1 MAEKCSF
8 NEKFRVLALAC
19 YINAGGNPTKPYDT
33 VIATKAF
40 TDVFNNVDQAVK
52 EFGNMMPEAN
62 EDLASGS
69 SYSSVIDIDLDN
81 ANLASYYTGGIGF
94 MQMQSKFRKKMLA
107 ATVFSLDTQTG
118 EYEFIDGYGVDKN
131 NINIAQKKILEYKA
145 ELINNLRA
153 KINKAEFPEIN
164 TNDLY
169 NIESYTSIV
178 NETINAFADYM
189 NSVDK
194 NTLMQTDV
202 YDDFVILKNFDKL
215 IKGYASYISI
225 DESFEKA
232 SKEGLTKYSFTPKV
246 KHFTGFS
253 TDEGADVLKQVSN
266 LAETILAVACD
277 IDENGNLLNSIGVSG
292 FNGTMGTLKEALLY
306 SSKMLTKED
315 ACNYRSTYSKGAG
328 ALLDENNQYNILNFI
343 DTFIDT
349 YKSNSKSVGD
359 FESFRQVYLHNKL
372 RGIKKF
378 LLDKKTPAYI
388 KNMFIQMFI
397 KSEPTSYRV
406 YSYNN
411 DLNEFRGDNL
421 RSRMQVTQKFAFE
434 NVIKG
439 GITLL
444 NSDSR
449 AFSKALTDKYKFKF
463 SKSGR
468 YEELNISDGNK
479 ELTLSYKVDDYGA
492 HLLST
497 AKEDVK
503 LIKEGD
509 ETLIKDIMKDAYS
522 YIIPDTYKT
531 CIAGIK
537 DFNENEDFAP
547 FVAIAAQEALKNI
560 GVRDRGTNFEIINSR
575 EQVDLSR
582 FNAKLLEIG
591 QRLGVIFG
599 NSVKSTIKS
608 LSGSTLPLFNLTSM
622 EYNWRSCLDIALEID
637 EVTER
642 NGITQINPWTNSF
655 IGLNDNFLT
664 GPQIRSDIE
673 CNGQIKSPTKL
684 SLNEL
689 NKLSMIDD
697 FFVPLA
703 TNSGKDDD
711 ALYLQHATFSDK
723 ARHFVMGYRLNLA
736 FDEIFNE
743 KFIKTIW
750 TNPEYAPKTLGEM
763 LTNAMKSKVDR
774 EKLSEFVRKTRVYR
788 YSAVAYNILN
798 KYKTAFPEI
807 GIGDIDSAIS
817 MYDLGFLVRELNKV
831 DEYLLNFKLSIDDVK
846 KAFRNNGLDF
856 INETDA
862 YSPAMKGIGSVRIN
876 ETMLSLMT
884 AASTEERWK
893 KRNSK
898 NLGKFAKDIAS
909 IHLNSFDR
917 ESKQQVALLL
927 DEKKEKNW
935 FGDTFKHNGET
946 NGHTWGFYN
955 PDTREYK
962 FVDGDRIHPLA
973 EVYFYANMLLSG
985 ELNGVTLGEIWAHPN
1000 KNKTDVEIIG
1010 KDSSGKDIVEH
1021 GHYLEFSEASRLVNQ
1036 VKRSVINGSTI
1047 HPFAQGIKN
1056 ENGKY
1061 CGVTDLIRIAAIN
1074 DNKGD
1079 VFTPLGVDDDV
1090 DSQDGSGWYT
1100 ALQAILENNSLVDA
1114 AAGENKKT
1122 ILHDIDPL
1130 TGTPVLLKWAV
1141 YALSNMVRRNGI
1153 GSNTNVESLVRR
1165 SYSIPLSLDQI
1176 ISLQLD
1182 EIYKNYLKKNKPI
1195 FIKDQLT
1202 LQYKELER
1210 IEKVSDYEYRRIY
1223 TNAEPEVINI
1233 ATASQMIVDN
1243 QPLVTLYGIDQLFG
1257 GAFTYKKVGNYYEGT
1272 EASVDLLAATA
1283 IEYDLRDKQIA
1294 YLVNKSAMKVGHTN
1308 INNKKAWTEDIPL
1321 DTFTIHTRFGGLMM
1335 DADHD
1340 LDHAEVTEMSQ
1351 MISAL
1356 IEDGHYPEKVEAIY
1370 KAIGEIALN
1379 NDRVRKYIEAVN
1391 NNDRDKLREIVGKS
1405 LIATFET
1412 GNKDT
1417 IGLANAFVRK
1427 ASKELAENTNI
1438 DIKTISIPFSDGT
1451 IFGAVMADVTSAL
1464 SKAGIRRKHP
1474 GLASVLNPSHDMA
1487 MYYNIGGKNMLWDQ
1501 ANEECKAIFEQKGFT
1516 IEGGILKHNGY
1527 ETKAVDINYN
1537 LVSFASWQ
1545 ELARKAVKFINPT
1558 NNTVIDGLENPFWD
1572 LILPQN
1578 VDFEDTLVIK
1588 HPDGNIEEVYV
1599 NNRIIYDRIR
1609 NLGAYEGCT
1618 IYRHNAAA
1626 RNLRGTDTI
1635 FTVKKASTGKIVGTY
1650 SYYNIDSVRAAS
1662 YINELEIDPSTISSL
1677 ITSFHKK
1684 FNKQE
1689 KEPTLEDNIYLKKL
1703 LLVEK
1708 VVNQLTE
1715 QNLPLTVE
1723 GCNVLTQNF
1732 LEQLDLG
1739 KQYAEKQL
1747 VGDTITEDDKRA
1759 FLRHQ
1764 DCFGPTLEEGENF
1777 IASSYTVRPAEI
1789 MLGRYQM
1796 QKLGLDKSDHIYKIK
1811 EEGYQYFKNKLAN
1824 TFEKPSLVGNS
1835 DLSTLYDKVIYH
1847 NGKPFL
1853 VKIERETHDYSNAGI
1868 TITDATEANIVGD
1881 DLRWESDVI
1890 ISGENI
1896 NKYHFSKVSDGQRE
1910 YPLITINED
1919 VSNYELGETPLFDE
1933 LLASEYFD
1941 DFYRN
1946 NENDSNR
1953 SWITYDYEYYG
1964 SEEARVD
1971 HLFDILAKNRYE
1983 AFIRGIQFIGARI
1996 PTQAMQSFMPFEVI
2010 CFLDDDQNKA
2020 YVPKANTHI
2029 EGSDYDID
2037 KLYLLAMT
2045 ILNGGKLASGSN
2057 LQSIVG
2063 YNVASKLEVATST
2076 FSETTTNPTRNIVKD
2091 SLLKELTEPLD
2102 EITSQKFISFVN
2114 RAIRNGDYELRFEN
2128 THTVMSTGEFNR
2140 RKKQLLKLLNIHAKT
2155 PTRVLLSDEVL
2166 KSKVF
2171 SGIYDVVLSAQNQ
2184 LKAQITVDTCTGDL
2198 KDTAS
2203 KTVSGNAEKKV
2214 SPDIPSSMFVMQEQ
2228 NQLGKSVVGIG
2239 AVSLKTYFILS
2250 TANNIKA
2257 SRVSDLINQGR
2268 YHDAYEL
2275 FKTMKII
2282 NPINGELTTIANT
2295 NLNII
2300 ERALNKINPEEIQDI
2315 NKDTWMA
2322 ELKEMQ
2328 RHISYISTP
2337 EFLSGIISLA
2347 ADNAKDLALPKLNAT
2362 EDLVDLYTTA
2372 TMIGIPFL
2380 GTIDGDKKVTG
2391 ISEIMTSPIFN
2402 WLTKMGEDNIFNSYS
2417 KGRKTKDMIKV
2428 ALRESFKLFPNNTL
2442 GLQKL
2447 VNDYNAYV
2455 DKHNA
2460 EAEKNGETLWKHI
2473 QGKDEKGKW
2482 TGEFLT
2488 NVFDIRNVKKWV
2500 ATQINS
2506 SNDIAILKEQSKALA
2521 NGTIEID
2528 DIVDPSEEGNG
2539 KPQVIIRWSES
2550 DWYKVYK
2557 ALEFY
2562 EKLLDQLSP
2571 IKQGVANGMAPEI
2584 GLLNSLSSL
2593 LSLVEE
2599 MSTLGAQGGINQG
2612 LKTNIKDFY
2621 NFKYKVEDLINDELS
2636 LKSKKDTFKKFL
2648 DTLSNINPL
2657 FNEELLNLSKEPFS
2671 MTRFLQDEDYANKMC
2686 IIMDHF
2692 KVGFNILDSLR
2703 YSPHFFAMSKL
2714 VPIADYT
2721 MNSVATMYR
2730 TSTEIADTLLKGNPN
2745 VNGEEK
2751 VSSLSQND
2759 FDAIE
2764 DYVNDLMIFRFLK
2777 QEGITLDLSAIIEET
2792 GANISTY
2799 ETSRATNT
2807 TSRRELKLDNALSIA
2822 SAKHI
2827 IESTIIPYLKSSE
2840 QFKDN
2845 KFVRDLN
2852 ASADKNGTIIFALPI
2867 QMMEADKDET
2877 TRNLYMEYLTGFNE
2891 LSRHSIG
2898 GMNLGDMFFLYNL
2911 IVNKNSFG
2919 QKALTRIFED
2929 LIDSKSTPEIISKYY
2944 KFINKLDNEEISLGD
2959 INMNE
2964 VKYRIAKYSKG
2975 TKVTSDKKLDLTGD
2989 FTLDLPFTANL
3000 NEEVLMSPKSSLIDY
3015 KPISTMTSDEVLR
3028 VLANK
3033 LNANR
3038 ASKLVEIIDDEH
3050 ELVQSLGFKER
3061 GFIKDGIVY
3070 LNSSAFKA
3078 QGATEALSVGLH
3090 EIAHLILAGIKA
3102 QKPESET
3109 RQKFYKMFLRVLNDK
3124 DLMQKWEAVY
3134 PNRFGSDLAEEILCN
3149 EMETLLTNRI
3159 SKDDQYQLQLVEDKI
3174 LFSGIKE
3181 LFSGAEDLSDVM
3193 GVSLQT
3199 IVENFTKDLFVFSDD
3214 ISSQYI
3220 KGSQQLAAIK
3230 AYLFRQG
3237 EKLENNQKA
3246 DNDNNL
3252 RQECKF

>member
-8 NEKFRVLALAC
+8 SEKFRVWALAC
-19 YINAGGNPTKPYDT
+19 YINAGGDPTKPYNT

-52 EFGNMMPEAN
+52 EFGKMMPGAEN
-62 EDLASGS
+62 GSASGS
-69 SYSSVIDIDLDN
+69 SYSGVIDIDLDN
-81 ANLASYYTGGIGF
+81 ANLTSYYTGGVGF

-107 ATVFSLDTQTG
+107 ATVFSLDPQTG
-118 EYEFIDGYGVDKN
+118 EYEFVDGYGVDEN

-145 ELINNLRA
+145 ELINSLRA
-153 KINKAEFPEIN
+153 SINKAEFPEIDIK
-164 TNDLY
+164 DLY
-169 NIESYTSIV
+169 DIESYTTIV
-178 NETINAFADYM
+178 NETINAFSDYM
-189 NSVDK
+189 SSTDK
-194 NTLMQTDV
+194 NALMQTDV
-202 YDDFVILKNFDKL
+202 YDNFVILKNFDKL
-215 IKGYASYISI
+215 IKGYASYIDI

-232 SKEGLTKYSFTPKV
+232 GKEGLTKYSFTPKV
-246 KHFTGFS
+246 KHYTGFS

-277 IDENGNLLNSIGVSG
+277 IDIDNKPLNSISVSG
-292 FNGTMGTLKEALLY
+292 FNGAMGTLKEALLY

-315 ACNYRSTYSKGAG
+315 AKAYRRTYSKGAG
-328 ALLDENNQYNILNFI
+328 ALLDEKNPYNLLNFI

-359 FESFRQVYLHNKL
+359 FESYRQIYLHNKL
-372 RGIKKF
+372 RGIKKYLF
-378 LLDKKTPAYI
+378 DKKTPAYI
-388 KNMFIQMFI
+388 KNMFIQMFL

-406 YSYNN
+406 YSYNR

-463 SKSGR
+463 SKSGQ
-468 YEELNISDGNK
+468 YEKLIISNGNR
-479 ELTLSYKVDDYGA
+479 ELTLKYKVDDHGA

-503 LIKEGD
+503 LIQEGD
-509 ETLIKDIMKDAYS
+509 ETLIKDIMRDAYS
-522 YIIPDTYKT
+522 YIVPDSYKT
-531 CIAGIK
+531 CIAGPSN
-537 DFNENEDFAP
+537 FNENEDFAP
-547 FVAIAAQEALKNI
+547 FVAIAAQEALKNMGI
-560 GVRDRGTNFEIINSR
+560 QDKGTNFGIINFR
-575 EQVDLSR
+575 EQVDLSK

-599 NSVKSTIKS
+599 NSIKSTIKS

-622 EYNWRSCLDIALEID
+622 EYNWRSCLDVALEME
-637 EVTER
+637 EVLYKD
-642 NGITQINPWTNSF
+642 GITQINPWTNSF
-655 IGLNDNFLT
+655 IGLNENILT

-723 ARHFVMGYRLNLA
+723 ARHFVMGYRLN
-736 FDEIFNE
+736 EPFNE
-743 KFIKTIW
+743 TFSDKFIKPIW
-750 TNPEYAPKTLGEM
+750 PNQEDAPKTLGEI
-763 LTNAMKSKVDR
+763 LKKAMKSKEDR
-774 EKLSEFVRKTRVYR
+774 ENLSQFVRETRVRR
-788 YSAVAYNILN
+788 YSAVAYNILS
-798 KYKTAFPEI
+798 KYKKAFPEI
-807 GIGDIDSAIS
+807 GIGNIDSAIGK
-817 MYDLGFLVRELNKV
+817 YNLEFLVGELNKV
-831 DEYLLNFKLSIDDVK
+831 DKYLLNSKFSIDDVK
-846 KAFRNNGLDF
+846 KIFRKKGLDF

-862 YSPAMKGIGSVRIN
+862 YKPAMKGIGSARIN

-884 AASTEERWK
+884 AASTKENWK

-898 NLGKFAKDIAS
+898 NLRKFAEIITP

-927 DEKKEKNW
+927 DEKKERNL
-935 FGDTFKHNGET
+935 FDDTQ
-946 NGHTWGFYN
+946 GFYN

-962 FVDGDRIHPLA
+962 FVDGDRLHPLA

-1000 KNKTDVEIIG
+1000 KNKTDAEIIG
-1010 KDSSGKDIVEH
+1010 KDINENDIVEY

-1047 HPFAQGIKN
+1047 HSFAQGIKDN
-1056 ENGKY
+1056 NGNY
-1061 CGVTDLIRIAAIN
+1061 CGVTDQIEIAVIN
-1074 DNKGD
+1074 DNKGL
-1079 VFTPLGVDDDV
+1079 VFTPLGVDDTV

-1100 ALQAILENNSLVDA
+1100 ALQAVLENNSLVDA

-1141 YALSNMVRRNGI
+1141 YSLSNMVRRNGF
-1153 GSNTNVESLVRR
+1153 GSNANVESLVRR
-1165 SYSIPLSLDQI
+1165 AYSKSLSLDQI
-1176 ISLQLD
+1176 KSLQLD

-1210 IEKVSDYEYRRIY
+1210 IEKVSDYEYRRVY
-1223 TNAEPEVINI
+1223 TNAEPEIINI
-1233 ATASQMIVDN
+1233 ATASQKIINN
-1243 QPLVTLYGIDQLFG
+1243 QPQVTLYGIDQLFG
-1257 GAFTYKKVGNYYEGT
+1257 GAFTYKKVDNHYEGT

-1283 IEYDLRDKQIA
+1283 IEYDLRDRQIA
-1294 YLVNKSAMKVGHTN
+1294 YLVNKSAMKVGHRN
-1308 INNKKAWTEDIPL
+1308 INDSKTWTEDIPL
-1321 DTFTIHTRFGGLMM
+1321 DTFKIHTRFGGLMM

-1370 KAIGEIALN
+1370 KSIGEIALN

-1405 LIATFET
+1405 LISTFES

-1427 ASKELAENTNI
+1427 ASRELAENTNI
-1438 DIKTISIPFSDGT
+1438 DTRIISIPFSDGT

-1501 ANEECKAIFEQKGFT
+1501 ANEECKTIFEQRGFT
-1516 IEGGILKHNGY
+1516 IEDGILSHNGS
-1527 ETKAVDINYN
+1527 EIKAIDINN
-1537 LVSFASWQ
+1537 NPISFTSWQ
-1545 ELARKAVKFINPT
+1545 ELARKAVKFINQID
-1558 NNTVIDGLENPFWD
+1558 NTVVNNLKNPFWD
-1572 LILPQN
+1572 LISPQN
-1578 VDFEDTLVIK
+1578 VDFEDTLIIK
-1588 HPDGNIEEVYV
+1588 HPDGNTEEVYV

-1609 NLGAYEGCT
+1609 NLGAYDECD

-1635 FTVKKASTGKIVGTY
+1635 FTVKKVSTGEIVGTY
-1650 SYYNIDSVRAAS
+1650 SYYNIDSVRAAG
-1662 YINELEIDPSTISSL
+1662 YINELKIDPSTISSL
-1677 ITSFHKK
+1677 INSFVEA
-1684 FNKQE
+1684 NKDNWINVE
-1689 KEPTLEDNIYLKKL
+1689 LEDRIYFWKLKL
-1703 LLVEK
+1703 IEK
-1708 VVNQLTE
+1708 VVNQLIE

-1747 VGDTITEDDKRA
+1747 IGDIITEDDTRA
-1759 FLRHQ
+1759 FLKNQ
-1764 DCFGPTLEEGENF
+1764 DCFNIELQDGEHL

-1811 EEGYQYFKNKLAN
+1811 EKGYQYFKDKLEN
-1824 TFEKPSLVGNS
+1824 TYEIPSLIGDK
-1835 DLSTLYDKVIYH
+1835 DLSMLYDKVIYH

-1853 VKIERETHDYSNAGI
+1853 VKIEKEKPDYSNAGI
-1868 TITDATEANIVGD
+1868 TITDAPEANIVGD
-1881 DLRWESDVI
+1881 DLRWESNVI
-1890 ISGENI
+1890 ISGENKD
-1896 NKYHFSKVSDGQRE
+1896 KYHFSKVSDGQKE
-1910 YPLITINED
+1910 YTLITINED

-1946 NENDSNR
+1946 HENDSNKT
-1953 SWITYDYEYYG
+1953 WITDDYEYYG

-1971 HLFDILAKNRYE
+1971 HMFETLAKNRYD

-2063 YNVASKLEVATST
+2063 YNVASKLEVASST

-2140 RKKQLLKLLNIHAKT
+2140 RKKQLLKLLNKHANT

-2171 SGIYDVVLSAQNQ
+2171 SGIYDIVLSAQNQ

-2198 KDTAS
+2198 KDTAA

-2257 SRVSDLINQGR
+2257 SKVADLINHGN
-2268 YHDAYEL
+2268 YYNAYEL
-2275 FKTMKII
+2275 FTTMEIA
-2282 NPINGELTTIANT
+2282 NPINGGITTIANT

-2300 ERALNKINPEEIQDI
+2300 ERALNKINPEKNTTLADL
-2315 NKDTWMA
+2315 KKTWLG
-2322 ELKEMQ
+2322 ELQQMKQ
-2328 RHISYISTP
+2328 NTSYISTP

-2380 GTIDGDKKVTG
+2380 GTMDGDKKVIG

-2402 WLTKMGEDNIFNSYS
+2402 WLTKMSEDNIFNSYS

-2428 ALRESFKLFPNNTL
+2428 ALRRSFKIFPNNVE
-2442 GLQKL
+2442 GLKKL
-2447 VNDYNAYV
+2447 VHDYNAYV
-2455 DKHNA
+2455 DRHNA
-2460 EAEKNGETLWKHI
+2460 EVEKNGGTFWKHI
-2473 QGKDEKGKW
+2473 VGKDDKGRW

-2488 NVFDIRNVKKWV
+2488 GKKDIEHVKEWV
-2500 ATQINS
+2500 KTQIKASDDVAAIKAENKALVNGEIDT
-2506 SNDIAILKEQSKALA
+2506 NDIADALDMENEQ
-2521 NGTIEID
+2521 
-2528 DIVDPSEEGNG
+2528 
-2539 KPQVIIRWSES
+2539 PQAIIRWTES
-2550 DWYKVYK
+2550 HWYKVYK

-2562 EKLLDQLSP
+2562 ESLLDQLSP
-2571 IKQGVANGMAPEI
+2571 IQTSTKTGSTLESSGQISPEL
-2584 GLLNSLSSL
+2584 GLLNSLSTL
-2593 LSLVEE
+2593 LSLVKE
-2599 MSTLGAQGGINQG
+2599 MSTLGAQGSINQG
-2612 LKTNIKDFY
+2612 LKTNMRDFY
-2621 NFKYKVEDLINDELS
+2621 NFKYKVEDIINEELS
-2636 LKSKKDTFKKFL
+2636 LKSKKDTFKDFL
-2648 DTLSNINPL
+2648 ESLNNVSPL
-2657 FNEELLNLSKEPFS
+2657 FVEELLRLSEEPFS
-2671 MTRFLQDEDYANKMC
+2671 MTRFLWDKDYADNMC
-2686 IIMDHF
+2686 IIMRHF
-2692 KVGFNILDSLR
+2692 KSGFNILDSLR

-2721 MNSVATMYR
+2721 MKSVSVMYDTATK
-2730 TSTEIADTLLKGNPN
+2730 IADTLTKGSPN
-2745 VNGEEK
+2745 TEEET
-2751 VSSLSQND
+2751 VFNLSQND

-2764 DYVNDLMIFRFLK
+2764 DYINDLMIFEFLK
-2777 QEGITLDLSAIIEET
+2777 QKDITLDLNAIIEET

-2799 ETSRATNT
+2799 ETSKATNT
-2807 TSRRELKLDNALSIA
+2807 TSRRSLKLDSALSIA

-2827 IESTIIPYLKSSE
+2827 IESVIIPYLKTTE
-2840 QFKDN
+2840 PFKNN
-2845 KFVRDLN
+2845 KFVQDLN
-2852 ASADKNGTIIFALPI
+2852 ASADKNGTIVFALPI

-2891 LSRHSIG
+2891 LSRYSIG
-2898 GMNLGDMFFLYNL
+2898 GMNLGDIFFLYNL
-2911 IVNKNSFG
+2911 ITNKNSFG

-2944 KFINKLDNEEISLGD
+2944 KFIGELDKKTANLD
-2959 INMNE
+2959 IRMDE

-2975 TKVTSDKKLDLTGD
+2975 TKVTSEKRLELSGD
-2989 FTLDLPFTANL
+2989 FTLDLPFTADI
-3000 NEEVLMSPKSSLIDY
+3000 NEEVLMSTKSGLIDY
-3015 KPISTMTSDEVLR
+3015 KPISSMTSEEVLR

-3033 LNANR
+3033 INTNR
-3038 ASKLVEIIDDEH
+3038 VNPLVKIVNNEDE
-3050 ELVQSLGFKER
+3050 VIQSLKFRER
-3061 GFIKDGIVY
+3061 GFIKDGVIY
-3070 LNSSAFKA
+3070 LNTSTFEK

-3102 QKPESET
+3102 QKPESVT
-3109 RQKFYKMFLRVLNDK
+3109 RQKFYQMFLRVLNDK
-3124 DLMQKWEAVY
+3124 DLMKKWEAVY
-3134 PNRFGSDLAEEILCN
+3134 PNRVGSDLAEEILCN
-3149 EMETLLTNRI
+3149 EMETLLTDRI

-3181 LFSGAEDLSDVM
+3181 LFSGVEDLSDVM

-3199 IVENFTKDLFVFSDD
+3199 IVENFTKDLFVLSDD

-3246 DNDNNL
+3246 DNENNL

>member
-1 MAEKCSF
+1 M
-8 NEKFRVLALAC
+8 
-19 YINAGGNPTKPYDT
+19 
-33 VIATKAF
+33 
-40 TDVFNNVDQAVK
+40 
-52 EFGNMMPEAN
+52 
-62 EDLASGS
+62 
-69 SYSSVIDIDLDN
+69 
-81 ANLASYYTGGIGF
+81 GI
-94 MQMQSKFRKKMLA
+94 Q
-107 ATVFSLDTQTG
+107 
-118 EYEFIDGYGVDKN
+118 DK
-131 NINIAQKKILEYKA
+131 
-145 ELINNLRA
+145 
-153 KINKAEFPEIN
+153 
-164 TNDLY
+164 
-169 NIESYTSIV
+169 
-178 NETINAFADYM
+178 
-189 NSVDK
+189 
-194 NTLMQTDV
+194 
-202 YDDFVILKNFDKL
+202 
-215 IKGYASYISI
+215 
-225 DESFEKA
+225 
-232 SKEGLTKYSFTPKV
+232 
-246 KHFTGFS
+246 
-253 TDEGADVLKQVSN
+253 
-266 LAETILAVACD
+266 
-277 IDENGNLLNSIGVSG
+277 
-292 FNGTMGTLKEALLY
+292 
-306 SSKMLTKED
+306 
-315 ACNYRSTYSKGAG
+315 
-328 ALLDENNQYNILNFI
+328 
-343 DTFIDT
+343 
-349 YKSNSKSVGD
+349 
-359 FESFRQVYLHNKL
+359 
-372 RGIKKF
+372 
-378 LLDKKTPAYI
+378 
-388 KNMFIQMFI
+388 
-397 KSEPTSYRV
+397 
-406 YSYNN
+406 
-411 DLNEFRGDNL
+411 
-421 RSRMQVTQKFAFE
+421 
-434 NVIKG
+434 
-439 GITLL
+439 
-444 NSDSR
+444 
-449 AFSKALTDKYKFKF
+449 
-463 SKSGR
+463 
-468 YEELNISDGNK
+468 
-479 ELTLSYKVDDYGA
+479 
-492 HLLST
+492 
-497 AKEDVK
+497 
-503 LIKEGD
+503 
-509 ETLIKDIMKDAYS
+509 
-522 YIIPDTYKT
+522 
-531 CIAGIK
+531 
-537 DFNENEDFAP
+537 
-547 FVAIAAQEALKNI
+547 
-560 GVRDRGTNFEIINSR
+560 GTNFGIINFR
-575 EQVDLSR
+575 EQVDLSK

-599 NSVKSTIKS
+599 NSIKSTIKS

-622 EYNWRSCLDIALEID
+622 EYNWRSCLDVALEME
-637 EVTER
+637 EVLYKD
-642 NGITQINPWTNSF
+642 GITQINPWTNSF
-655 IGLNDNFLT
+655 IGLNENILT

-723 ARHFVMGYRLNLA
+723 ARHFVMGYRLNEL
-736 FDEIFNE
+736 FNE
-743 KFIKTIW
+743 TFSDKFIKPIW
-750 TNPEYAPKTLGEM
+750 PNQEDAPKTLGEI
-763 LTNAMKSKVDR
+763 LKKAMKSKEDR
-774 EKLSEFVRKTRVYR
+774 ENLSQFVRETRVRR
-788 YSAVAYNILN
+788 YSAVAYNILS
-798 KYKTAFPEI
+798 KYKKAFPEI
-807 GIGDIDSAIS
+807 GIGNIDSAIGK
-817 MYDLGFLVRELNKV
+817 YNLEFLVGELNKV
-831 DEYLLNFKLSIDDVK
+831 DKYLLNSKFSIDDVK
-846 KAFRNNGLDF
+846 KIFRKKGLDF

-862 YSPAMKGIGSVRIN
+862 YKPAMKDIGSARIN

-884 AASTEERWK
+884 AASTKENWK

-898 NLGKFAKDIAS
+898 NLRKFAEIITP

-927 DEKKEKNW
+927 DEKKERNL
-935 FGDTFKHNGET
+935 FDDTQ
-946 NGHTWGFYN
+946 GFYN

-962 FVDGDRIHPLA
+962 FVDGDRLHPLA

-1000 KNKTDVEIIG
+1000 KNKTDAEIIG
-1010 KDSSGKDIVEH
+1010 KDINENDIVEY

-1047 HPFAQGIKN
+1047 HPFAQGIKDN
-1056 ENGKY
+1056 NGNY
-1061 CGVTDLIRIAAIN
+1061 CGVTDQIEIAVIN
-1074 DNKGD
+1074 DNKGL
-1079 VFTPLGVDDDV
+1079 VFTPLGVDDTV

-1100 ALQAILENNSLVDA
+1100 ALQAVLENNSLVDA

-1141 YALSNMVRRNGI
+1141 YSLSNMVRRNGF
-1153 GSNTNVESLVRR
+1153 GSNANVESLVRR
-1165 SYSIPLSLDQI
+1165 AYSKSLSLDQI
-1176 ISLQLD
+1176 KSLQLD

-1210 IEKVSDYEYRRIY
+1210 IEKVSDYEYRRVY
-1223 TNAEPEVINI
+1223 TNAEPEIINI
-1233 ATASQMIVDN
+1233 ATASQKIINN
-1243 QPLVTLYGIDQLFG
+1243 QPQVTLYGIDQLFG
-1257 GAFTYKKVGNYYEGT
+1257 GAFTYKKVDNHYEGT

-1283 IEYDLRDKQIA
+1283 IEYDLRDRQIA
-1294 YLVNKSAMKVGHTN
+1294 YLVNKSAMKVGHRN
-1308 INNKKAWTEDIPL
+1308 INDSKTWTEDIPL
-1321 DTFTIHTRFGGLMM
+1321 DTFKIHTRFGGLMM

-1370 KAIGEIALN
+1370 KSIGEIALN

-1405 LIATFET
+1405 LISTFES

-1427 ASKELAENTNI
+1427 ASRELAENTNI
-1438 DIKTISIPFSDGT
+1438 DTRIISIPFSDGT

-1501 ANEECKAIFEQKGFT
+1501 ANEECKTIFEQRGFT
-1516 IEGGILKHNGY
+1516 IEDGILSHNGS
-1527 ETKAVDINYN
+1527 EIKAIDINN
-1537 LVSFASWQ
+1537 NPISFTSWQ
-1545 ELARKAVKFINPT
+1545 ELARKAVKFINQID
-1558 NNTVIDGLENPFWD
+1558 NTVVNNLENPFWD
-1572 LILPQN
+1572 LISPQN
-1578 VDFEDTLVIK
+1578 VDFEDTLIIK
-1588 HPDGNIEEVYV
+1588 HPDGNTEEVYV

-1609 NLGAYEGCT
+1609 NLGAYDECD

-1635 FTVKKASTGKIVGTY
+1635 FTVKKVSTGEIVGTY
-1650 SYYNIDSVRAAS
+1650 SYYNIDSVRAAG
-1662 YINELEIDPSTISSL
+1662 YINELKIDPSTISSL
-1677 ITSFHKK
+1677 INSFVEA
-1684 FNKQE
+1684 NKDNWINVE
-1689 KEPTLEDNIYLKKL
+1689 LEDRIYFWKLKL
-1703 LLVEK
+1703 IEK
-1708 VVNQLTE
+1708 VVNQLIE

-1747 VGDTITEDDKRA
+1747 IGDIITEDDTRA
-1759 FLRHQ
+1759 FLKNQ
-1764 DCFGPTLEEGENF
+1764 DCFNIELQDGEHL

-1811 EEGYQYFKNKLAN
+1811 EKGYQYFKDKLEN
-1824 TFEKPSLVGNS
+1824 TYEIPSLIGDK
-1835 DLSTLYDKVIYH
+1835 DLSMLYDKVIYH

-1853 VKIERETHDYSNAGI
+1853 VKIEKEKPDYSNAGI
-1868 TITDATEANIVGD
+1868 TITDAPEANIVGD
-1881 DLRWESDVI
+1881 DLRWESNVI
-1890 ISGENI
+1890 ISGENKD
-1896 NKYHFSKVSDGQRE
+1896 KYHFSKVSDGQKE
-1910 YPLITINED
+1910 YTLITINED

-1946 NENDSNR
+1946 HENDSNKT
-1953 SWITYDYEYYG
+1953 WITDDYEYYG

-1971 HLFDILAKNRYE
+1971 HMFETLAKNRYD

-2063 YNVASKLEVATST
+2063 YNVASKLEVASST

-2140 RKKQLLKLLNIHAKT
+2140 RKKQLLKLLNKHANT

-2171 SGIYDVVLSAQNQ
+2171 SGIYDIVLSAQNQ

-2198 KDTAS
+2198 KDTAA

-2257 SRVSDLINQGR
+2257 SKVADLINHGN
-2268 YHDAYEL
+2268 YYNAYEL
-2275 FKTMKII
+2275 FTTMEIA
-2282 NPINGELTTIANT
+2282 NPINGGITTIANT

-2300 ERALNKINPEEIQDI
+2300 ERALNKINPEKNTTLADL
-2315 NKDTWMA
+2315 KKTWLG
-2322 ELKEMQ
+2322 ELQQMKQ
-2328 RHISYISTP
+2328 NTSYISTP

-2380 GTIDGDKKVTG
+2380 GTMDGDKKVIG

-2402 WLTKMGEDNIFNSYS
+2402 WLTKMSEDNIFNSYS

-2428 ALRESFKLFPNNTL
+2428 ALRRSFKIFPNNVE
-2442 GLQKL
+2442 GLKKL
-2447 VNDYNAYV
+2447 VHDYNAYV
-2455 DKHNA
+2455 DRHNA
-2460 EAEKNGETLWKHI
+2460 EVEKNGGTFWKHI
-2473 QGKDEKGKW
+2473 VGKDDKGRW

-2488 NVFDIRNVKKWV
+2488 GKKDIEHVKEWV
-2500 ATQINS
+2500 KTQIKASDDVAAIKAENKALVNGEIDT
-2506 SNDIAILKEQSKALA
+2506 NDIADALDMENEQ
-2521 NGTIEID
+2521 
-2528 DIVDPSEEGNG
+2528 
-2539 KPQVIIRWSES
+2539 PQAIIRWTES
-2550 DWYKVYK
+2550 HWYKVYK

-2562 EKLLDQLSP
+2562 ESLLDQLSP
-2571 IKQGVANGMAPEI
+2571 IQTSTKTGSTLESSGQISPEL
-2584 GLLNSLSSL
+2584 GLLNSLSTL
-2593 LSLVEE
+2593 LSLVKE
-2599 MSTLGAQGGINQG
+2599 MSTLGAQGSINQG
-2612 LKTNIKDFY
+2612 LKTNMRDFY
-2621 NFKYKVEDLINDELS
+2621 NFKYKVEDIINEELS
-2636 LKSKKDTFKKFL
+2636 LKSKKDTFKDFL
-2648 DTLSNINPL
+2648 ESLNNVSPL
-2657 FNEELLNLSKEPFS
+2657 FVEELLRLSEEPFS
-2671 MTRFLQDEDYANKMC
+2671 MTRFLWDKDYADNMC
-2686 IIMDHF
+2686 IIMRHF
-2692 KVGFNILDSLR
+2692 KSGFNILDSLR

-2721 MNSVATMYR
+2721 MKSVSVMYDTATK
-2730 TSTEIADTLLKGNPN
+2730 IADTLTKGSPN
-2745 VNGEEK
+2745 TEEET
-2751 VSSLSQND
+2751 VFNLSQND

-2764 DYVNDLMIFRFLK
+2764 DYINDLMIFEFLK
-2777 QEGITLDLSAIIEET
+2777 QKDITLDLNAIIEET

-2799 ETSRATNT
+2799 ETSKATNT
-2807 TSRRELKLDNALSIA
+2807 TSRRSLKLDSALSIA

-2827 IESTIIPYLKSSE
+2827 IESVIIPYLKTTE
-2840 QFKDN
+2840 PFKNN
-2845 KFVRDLN
+2845 KFVQDLN
-2852 ASADKNGTIIFALPI
+2852 ASADKNGTIVFALPI

-2891 LSRHSIG
+2891 LSRYSIG
-2898 GMNLGDMFFLYNL
+2898 GMNLGDIFFLYNL
-2911 IVNKNSFG
+2911 ITNKNSFG

-2944 KFINKLDNEEISLGD
+2944 KFIGELDKKTANLD
-2959 INMNE
+2959 IRMDE

-2975 TKVTSDKKLDLTGD
+2975 TKVTSEKRLELSGD
-2989 FTLDLPFTANL
+2989 FTLDLPFTADI
-3000 NEEVLMSPKSSLIDY
+3000 NEEVLMSTKSGLIDY
-3015 KPISTMTSDEVLR
+3015 KPISSMTSEEVLR

-3033 LNANR
+3033 INTNR
-3038 ASKLVEIIDDEH
+3038 VNPLVKIVNNEDE
-3050 ELVQSLGFKER
+3050 VIQSLKFRER
-3061 GFIKDGIVY
+3061 GFIKDGVIY
-3070 LNSSAFKA
+3070 LNTSTFEK

-3102 QKPESET
+3102 QKPESVT
-3109 RQKFYKMFLRVLNDK
+3109 RQKFYQMFLRVLNDK
-3124 DLMQKWEAVY
+3124 DLMKKWEAVY
-3134 PNRFGSDLAEEILCN
+3134 PNRVGSDLAEEILCN
-3149 EMETLLTNRI
+3149 EMETLLTDRI

-3181 LFSGAEDLSDVM
+3181 LFSGVEDLSDVM

-3199 IVENFTKDLFVFSDD
+3199 IVENFTKDLFVLSDD

-3246 DNDNNL
+3246 DNENNL

>member
-8 NEKFRVLALAC
+8 SEKFRVWALAC
-19 YINAGGNPTKPYDT
+19 YINAGGDPTKPYNT
-33 VIATKAF
+33 IIATKAF

-52 EFGNMMPEAN
+52 EFGKMMPGAEN
-62 EDLASGS
+62 GSASGS
-69 SYSSVIDIDLDN
+69 SYSGVIDIDLDN
-81 ANLASYYTGGIGF
+81 ANLTSYYTGGVGF

-107 ATVFSLDTQTG
+107 ATVFSLDPQTG
-118 EYEFIDGYGVDKN
+118 EYEFVDGYGVDEN

-145 ELINNLRA
+145 ELINSLRA
-153 KINKAEFPEIN
+153 SINKAEFPEIDIK
-164 TNDLY
+164 DLY
-169 NIESYTSIV
+169 DIESYTTIV
-178 NETINAFADYM
+178 NETINAFSDYM
-189 NSVDK
+189 SSTDK
-194 NTLMQTDV
+194 NALMQTDV
-202 YDDFVILKNFDKL
+202 YDNFVILKNFDKL
-215 IKGYASYISI
+215 IKGYASYIDI

-232 SKEGLTKYSFTPKV
+232 GKEGLTKYSFTPKV
-246 KHFTGFS
+246 KHYTGFS

-277 IDENGNLLNSIGVSG
+277 IDIDNKPLNSISVSG
-292 FNGTMGTLKEALLY
+292 FNGAMGTLKEALLY

-315 ACNYRSTYSKGAG
+315 AKAYRRTYSKGAG
-328 ALLDENNQYNILNFI
+328 ALLDEKNPYNLLNFI

-359 FESFRQVYLHNKL
+359 FESYRQIYLHNKL
-372 RGIKKF
+372 RGIKKYLF
-378 LLDKKTPAYI
+378 DKKTPAYI
-388 KNMFIQMFI
+388 KNMFIQMFL

-406 YSYNN
+406 YSYNR

-463 SKSGR
+463 SKSGQ
-468 YEELNISDGNK
+468 YEKLIISNGNR
-479 ELTLSYKVDDYGA
+479 ELTLKYKVDDHGA

-503 LIKEGD
+503 LIQEGD
-509 ETLIKDIMKDAYS
+509 ETLIKDIMRDAYS
-522 YIIPDTYKT
+522 YIVPDSYKT
-531 CIAGIK
+531 CIAGPSN
-537 DFNENEDFAP
+537 FNENEDFAP
-547 FVAIAAQEALKNI
+547 FVAIAAQEALKNMGI
-560 GVRDRGTNFEIINSR
+560 QDKGTNFGIINFR
-575 EQVDLSR
+575 EQVDLSK

-599 NSVKSTIKS
+599 NSIKSTIKS

-622 EYNWRSCLDIALEID
+622 EYNWRSCLDVALEME
-637 EVTER
+637 EVLYKD
-642 NGITQINPWTNSF
+642 GITQINPWTNSF
-655 IGLNDNFLT
+655 IGLNENILT

-723 ARHFVMGYRLNLA
+723 ARHFVMGYRLNEL
-736 FDEIFNE
+736 FNE
-743 KFIKTIW
+743 TFSDKFIKPIW
-750 TNPEYAPKTLGEM
+750 PNQEDAPKTLGEI
-763 LTNAMKSKVDR
+763 LKKAMKSKEDR
-774 EKLSEFVRKTRVYR
+774 ENLSQFVRETRVRR
-788 YSAVAYNILN
+788 YSAVAYNILS
-798 KYKTAFPEI
+798 KYKKAFPEI
-807 GIGDIDSAIS
+807 GIGNIDSAIGK
-817 MYDLGFLVRELNKV
+817 YNLEFLVGELNKV
-831 DEYLLNFKLSIDDVK
+831 DKYLLNSKFSIDDVK
-846 KAFRNNGLDF
+846 KIFRKKGLDF

-862 YSPAMKGIGSVRIN
+862 YKPAMKGIGSARIN

-884 AASTEERWK
+884 AASTKENWK

-898 NLGKFAKDIAS
+898 NLRKFAEIITP

-927 DEKKEKNW
+927 DEKKERNL
-935 FGDTFKHNGET
+935 FDDTQ
-946 NGHTWGFYN
+946 GFYN

-962 FVDGDRIHPLA
+962 FVDGDRLHPLA

-1000 KNKTDVEIIG
+1000 KNKTDAEIIG
-1010 KDSSGKDIVEH
+1010 KDINENDIVEY

-1047 HPFAQGIKN
+1047 HSFAQGIKDN
-1056 ENGKY
+1056 NGNY
-1061 CGVTDLIRIAAIN
+1061 CGVTDQIEIAVIN
-1074 DNKGD
+1074 DNKGL
-1079 VFTPLGVDDDV
+1079 VFTPLGVDDTV

-1100 ALQAILENNSLVDA
+1100 ALQAVLENNSLVDA

-1141 YALSNMVRRNGI
+1141 YSLSNMVRRNGF
-1153 GSNTNVESLVRR
+1153 GSNANVESLVRR
-1165 SYSIPLSLDQI
+1165 AYSKSLSLDQI
-1176 ISLQLD
+1176 KSLQLD

-1210 IEKVSDYEYRRIY
+1210 IEKVSDYEYRRVY
-1223 TNAEPEVINI
+1223 TNAEPEIINI
-1233 ATASQMIVDN
+1233 ATASQKIINN
-1243 QPLVTLYGIDQLFG
+1243 QPQVTLYGIDQLFG
-1257 GAFTYKKVGNYYEGT
+1257 GAFTYKKVDNHYEGT

-1283 IEYDLRDKQIA
+1283 IEYDLRDRQIA
-1294 YLVNKSAMKVGHTN
+1294 YLVNKSAMKVGHRN
-1308 INNKKAWTEDIPL
+1308 INDSKTWTEDIPL
-1321 DTFTIHTRFGGLMM
+1321 DTFKIHTRFGGLMM

-1370 KAIGEIALN
+1370 KSIGEIALN

-1405 LIATFET
+1405 LISTFES

-1427 ASKELAENTNI
+1427 ASRELAENTNI
-1438 DIKTISIPFSDGT
+1438 DTRIISIPFSDGT

-1501 ANEECKAIFEQKGFT
+1501 ANEECKTIFEQRGFT
-1516 IEGGILKHNGY
+1516 IEDGILSHNGS
-1527 ETKAVDINYN
+1527 EIKAIDINN
-1537 LVSFASWQ
+1537 NPISFTSWQ
-1545 ELARKAVKFINPT
+1545 ELARKAVKFINQID
-1558 NNTVIDGLENPFWD
+1558 NTVVNNLKNPFWD
-1572 LILPQN
+1572 LISPQN
-1578 VDFEDTLVIK
+1578 VDFEDTLIIK
-1588 HPDGNIEEVYV
+1588 HPDGNTEEVYV

-1609 NLGAYEGCT
+1609 NLGAYDECD

-1635 FTVKKASTGKIVGTY
+1635 FTVKKVSTGEIVGTY
-1650 SYYNIDSVRAAS
+1650 SYYNIDSVRAAG
-1662 YINELEIDPSTISSL
+1662 YINELKIDPSTISSL
-1677 ITSFHKK
+1677 INSFVEA
-1684 FNKQE
+1684 NKDNWINVE
-1689 KEPTLEDNIYLKKL
+1689 LEDRIYFWKLKL
-1703 LLVEK
+1703 IEK
-1708 VVNQLTE
+1708 VVNQLIE

-1747 VGDTITEDDKRA
+1747 IGDIITEDDTRA
-1759 FLRHQ
+1759 FLKNQ
-1764 DCFGPTLEEGENF
+1764 DCFNIELQDGEHL

-1811 EEGYQYFKNKLAN
+1811 EKGYQYFKDKLEN
-1824 TFEKPSLVGNS
+1824 TYEIPSLIGDK
-1835 DLSTLYDKVIYH
+1835 DLSMLYDKVIYH

-1853 VKIERETHDYSNAGI
+1853 VKIEKEKPDYSNAGI
-1868 TITDATEANIVGD
+1868 TITDAPEANIVGD
-1881 DLRWESDVI
+1881 DLRWESNVI
-1890 ISGENI
+1890 ISGENKD
-1896 NKYHFSKVSDGQRE
+1896 KYHFSKVSDGQKE
-1910 YPLITINED
+1910 YTLITINED

-1946 NENDSNR
+1946 HENDSNKT
-1953 SWITYDYEYYG
+1953 WITDDYEYYG

-1971 HLFDILAKNRYE
+1971 HMFETLAKNRYD

-2063 YNVASKLEVATST
+2063 YNVASKLEVASST

-2140 RKKQLLKLLNIHAKT
+2140 RKKQLLKLLNKHANT

-2171 SGIYDVVLSAQNQ
+2171 SGIYDIVLSAQNQ

-2198 KDTAS
+2198 KDTAA

-2257 SRVSDLINQGR
+2257 SKVADLINHGN
-2268 YHDAYEL
+2268 YYNAYEL
-2275 FKTMKII
+2275 FTTMEIA
-2282 NPINGELTTIANT
+2282 NPINGGITTIANT

-2300 ERALNKINPEEIQDI
+2300 ERALNKINPEKNTTLADL
-2315 NKDTWMA
+2315 KKTWLG
-2322 ELKEMQ
+2322 ELQQMKQ
-2328 RHISYISTP
+2328 NTSYISTP

-2380 GTIDGDKKVTG
+2380 GTMDGDKKVIG

-2402 WLTKMGEDNIFNSYS
+2402 WLTKMSEDNIFNSYS

-2428 ALRESFKLFPNNTL
+2428 ALRRSFKIFPNNVE
-2442 GLQKL
+2442 GLKKL
-2447 VNDYNAYV
+2447 VHDYNAYV
-2455 DKHNA
+2455 DRHNA
-2460 EAEKNGETLWKHI
+2460 EVEKNGGTFWKHI
-2473 QGKDEKGKW
+2473 VGKDDKGRW

-2488 NVFDIRNVKKWV
+2488 GKKDIEHVKEWV
-2500 ATQINS
+2500 KTQIKASDDVAAIKAENKALVNGEIDT
-2506 SNDIAILKEQSKALA
+2506 NDIADALDMENEQ
-2521 NGTIEID
+2521 
-2528 DIVDPSEEGNG
+2528 
-2539 KPQVIIRWSES
+2539 PQAIIRWTES
-2550 DWYKVYK
+2550 HWYKVYK

-2562 EKLLDQLSP
+2562 ESLLDQLSP
-2571 IKQGVANGMAPEI
+2571 IQTSTKTGSTLESSGQISPEL
-2584 GLLNSLSSL
+2584 GLLNSLSTL
-2593 LSLVEE
+2593 LSLVKE
-2599 MSTLGAQGGINQG
+2599 MSTLGAQGSINQG
-2612 LKTNIKDFY
+2612 LKTNMRDFY
-2621 NFKYKVEDLINDELS
+2621 NFKYKVEDIINEELS
-2636 LKSKKDTFKKFL
+2636 LKSKKDTFKDFL
-2648 DTLSNINPL
+2648 ESLNNVSPL
-2657 FNEELLNLSKEPFS
+2657 FVEELLRLSEEPFS
-2671 MTRFLQDEDYANKMC
+2671 MTRFLWDKDYADNMC
-2686 IIMDHF
+2686 IIMRHF
-2692 KVGFNILDSLR
+2692 KSGFNILDSLR

-2721 MNSVATMYR
+2721 MKSVSVMYDTATK
-2730 TSTEIADTLLKGNPN
+2730 IADTLTKGSPN
-2745 VNGEEK
+2745 TEEET
-2751 VSSLSQND
+2751 VFNLSQND

-2764 DYVNDLMIFRFLK
+2764 DYINDLMIFEFLK
-2777 QEGITLDLSAIIEET
+2777 QKDITLDLNAIIEET

-2799 ETSRATNT
+2799 ETSKATNT
-2807 TSRRELKLDNALSIA
+2807 TSRRSLKLDSALSIA

-2827 IESTIIPYLKSSE
+2827 IESVIIPYLKTTE
-2840 QFKDN
+2840 PFKNN
-2845 KFVRDLN
+2845 KFVQDLN
-2852 ASADKNGTIIFALPI
+2852 ASADKNGTIVFALPI

-2891 LSRHSIG
+2891 LSRYSIG
-2898 GMNLGDMFFLYNL
+2898 GMNLGDIFFLYNL
-2911 IVNKNSFG
+2911 ITNKNSFG

-2944 KFINKLDNEEISLGD
+2944 KFIGELDKKTANLD
-2959 INMNE
+2959 IRMDE

-2975 TKVTSDKKLDLTGD
+2975 TKVTSEKRLELSGD
-2989 FTLDLPFTANL
+2989 FTLDLPFTADI
-3000 NEEVLMSPKSSLIDY
+3000 NEEVLMSTKSGLIDY
-3015 KPISTMTSDEVLR
+3015 KPISSMTSEEVLR

-3033 LNANR
+3033 INTNR
-3038 ASKLVEIIDDEH
+3038 VNPLVKIVNNEDE
-3050 ELVQSLGFKER
+3050 VIQSLKFRER
-3061 GFIKDGIVY
+3061 GFIKDGVIY
-3070 LNSSAFKA
+3070 LNTSTFEK

-3102 QKPESET
+3102 QKPESVT
-3109 RQKFYKMFLRVLNDK
+3109 RQKFYQMFLRVLNDK
-3124 DLMQKWEAVY
+3124 DLMKKWEAVY
-3134 PNRFGSDLAEEILCN
+3134 PNRVGSDLAEEILCN
-3149 EMETLLTNRI
+3149 EMETLLTDRI

-3181 LFSGAEDLSDVM
+3181 LFSGVEDLSDVM

-3199 IVENFTKDLFVFSDD
+3199 IVENFTKDLFVLSDD

-3246 DNDNNL
+3246 DNENNL

>member
-8 NEKFRVLALAC
+8 SEKFRVWALAC
-19 YINAGGNPTKPYDT
+19 YINAGGDPTKPYDT

-40 TDVFNNVDQAVK
+40 TDVFNNVDQAVE
-52 EFGNMMPEAN
+52 EFGKMMPEAN
-62 EDLASGS
+62 KDLASGS
-69 SYSSVIDIDLDN
+69 SYSGVIDIDLDN

-107 ATVFSLDTQTG
+107 ATVFSLNTQTR
-118 EYEFIDGYGVDKN
+118 EYEFIDGYGVDEN

-145 ELINNLRA
+145 ELINNLRD

-169 NIESYTSIV
+169 DIESYTRIV
-178 NETINAFADYM
+178 NETINAFSDYM
-189 NSVDK
+189 SSTDK
-194 NTLMQTDV
+194 NALMQTDV

-215 IKGYASYISI
+215 IKGYASYINI

-232 SKEGLTKYSFTPKV
+232 GKEGLTKYSFTPKV

-266 LAETILAVACD
+266 LAETVLAVACD
-277 IDENGNLLNSIGVSG
+277 IDENGKLLNSIGVSG

-306 SSKMLTKED
+306 SPKMLTKED
-315 ACNYRSTYSKGAG
+315 AKKYRSTYSKGAG
-328 ALLDENNQYNILNFI
+328 ALLDKNNQYNILNFI

-349 YKSNSKSVGD
+349 YKSNSKSISN

-378 LLDKKTPAYI
+378 LLDEKTPAYI

-434 NVIKG
+434 NIIKG

-463 SKSGR
+463 SKSGQ
-468 YEELNISDGNK
+468 YEELNISDGNR
-479 ELTLSYKVDDYGA
+479 ELILSYKVDDYGA

-622 EYNWRSCLDIALEID
+622 EYNWRSCLDVALEID

-642 NGITQINPWTNSF
+642 NGIAQINPWTNSF
-655 IGLNDNFLT
+655 IGLNDNLLT

-689 NKLSMIDD
+689 NKLSMVDD

-711 ALYLQHATFSDK
+711 AIYLQHATFSDK

-774 EKLSEFVRKTRVYR
+774 EKLSEFVRRTRVYR
-788 YSAVAYNILN
+788 YSAVAFNILN

-807 GIGDIDSAIS
+807 GIGDIESAIS
-817 MYDLGFLVRELNKV
+817 KYDLKTLVDELNKV
-831 DEYLLNFKLSIDDVK
+831 DKYLLNSKLSIDTVRKIFRK
-846 KAFRNNGLDF
+846 KGLDF
-856 INETDA
+856 IEETDA
-862 YSPAMKGIGSVRIN
+862 YKPAMKGIGSVRIN

-884 AASTEERWK
+884 AASTEENWK

-909 IHLNSFDR
+909 VHLNSFDR

-927 DEKKEKNW
+927 DEKKERNL
-935 FGDTFKHNGET
+935 FDDTQ
-946 NGHTWGFYN
+946 GFYN

-962 FVDGDRIHPLA
+962 FVDRGRIHPLA

-985 ELNGVTLGEIWAHPN
+985 ELNGITLGEIWAHPN
-1000 KNKTDVEIIG
+1000 KNKTDTEIIG
-1010 KDSSGKDIVEH
+1010 KDSSGKDIIEQ

-1061 CGVTDLIRIAAIN
+1061 CGVTDLIRIAAIM
-1074 DNKGD
+1074 DNEGD
-1079 VFTPLGVDDDV
+1079 VFTPLGVDSKV
-1090 DSQDGSGWYT
+1090 DSEDGSGKCT
-1100 ALQAILENNSLVDA
+1100 ALQARLENNSLVDA

-1141 YALSNMVRRNGI
+1141 YALTNMVRRNGF
-1153 GSNTNVESLVRR
+1153 GSNANVESLVRR
-1165 SYSIPLSLDQI
+1165 SYGIPLSLDQI

-1210 IEKVSDYEYRRIY
+1210 IEKISDYEYRRIY

-1233 ATASQMIVDN
+1233 ATASQMIINN
-1243 QPLVTLYGIDQLFG
+1243 QPQVTLYGIDQLFG

-1272 EASVDLLAATA
+1272 EASVDLLTETA
-1283 IEYDLRDKQIA
+1283 IEYNLRDKQIA
-1294 YLVNKSAMKVGHTN
+1294 YLVNKSAMKVGHRN
-1308 INNKKAWTEDIPL
+1308 INDSKAWTEDIPL

-1405 LIATFET
+1405 LIATFES

-1427 ASKELAENTNI
+1427 ASRELAENTDI
-1438 DIKTISIPFSDGT
+1438 DTKTISIPFSDGT

-1527 ETKAVDINYN
+1527 EIKAIDINYN
-1537 LVSFASWQ
+1537 PVSFTSWQ

-1558 NNTVIDGLENPFWD
+1558 NNTIIDGLENPFWG

-1578 VDFEDTLVIK
+1578 VDFEDTLIIK
-1588 HPDGNIEEVYV
+1588 HPDGNTEEVYV
-1599 NNRIIYDRIR
+1599 NNRIVYDRIR
-1609 NLGAYEGCT
+1609 NLGAYEGCK

-1626 RNLRGTDTI
+1626 RNLRGTDTV
-1635 FTVKKASTGKIVGTY
+1635 FTVKEVTTGRIIGTY
-1650 SYYNIDSVRAAS
+1650 SYYNIDSVRAAG
-1662 YINELEIDPSTISSL
+1662 YINELKIDPSTISSL
-1677 ITSFHKK
+1677 ITSFYEK
-1684 FNKQE
+1684 FNKQK

-1703 LLVEK
+1703 LLIEK

-1739 KQYAEKQL
+1739 KQYTEKQL

-1811 EEGYQYFKNKLAN
+1811 EKGYKYFKDKLID
-1824 TFEKPSLVGNS
+1824 TFEKPSLIGDK
-1835 DLSTLYDKVIYH
+1835 DLSMLYDKVIYH
-1847 NGKPFL
+1847 KGKPFL
-1853 VKIERETHDYSNAGI
+1853 VKIEKGRPDYSNAGI
-1868 TITDATEANIVGD
+1868 TITDAPEVNIIGD

-1896 NKYHFSKVSDGQRE
+1896 NKYHFSKVSDGQKE

-1946 NENDSNR
+1946 NENDSNI
-1953 SWITYDYEYYG
+1953 SWIPYDYEYYG

-1971 HLFDILAKNRYE
+1971 HMFDILAKNRYE

-2037 KLYLLAMT
+2037 KLYLLAIT

-2076 FSETTTNPTRNIVKD
+2076 FSETTTNSTRNIVKD
-2091 SLLKELTEPLD
+2091 SLLEELTDPLN

-2257 SRVSDLINQGR
+2257 SRVSNLINQGR
-2268 YHDAYEL
+2268 YSDAYEL
-2275 FKTMKII
+2275 FKTMKIT
-2282 NPINGELTTIANT
+2282 NPITGELTTIANT

-2300 ERALNKINPEEIQDI
+2300 ERALNKINLEVNTDLT
-2315 NKDTWMA
+2315 D
-2322 ELKEMQ
+2322 LKEIWLKELQQMKQ
-2328 RHISYISTP
+2328 NTSYISTP

-2380 GTIDGDKKVTG
+2380 GTVDGDKKVTG

-2417 KGRKTKDMIKV
+2417 KGRKTKDMIEV
-2428 ALRESFKLFPNNTL
+2428 ALRKSFKLFPNNTY

-2455 DKHNA
+2455 DRHNA

-2473 QGKDEKGKW
+2473 QGKDDKGKW

-2488 NVFDIRNVKKWV
+2488 NAFDITRVKKWV

-2506 SNDIAILKEQSKALA
+2506 SDDIAILKEQSKALA
-2521 NGTIEID
+2521 SGTMEVD
-2528 DIVDPSEEGNG
+2528 DMIDPSEEENG

-2571 IKQGVANGMAPEI
+2571 IKQGVADGMAPEI
-2584 GLLNSLSSL
+2584 GLLNSLSNL

-2599 MSTLGAQGGINQG
+2599 MSTLGKQGGINQG
-2612 LKTNIKDFY
+2612 LKTNMKDFY
-2621 NFKYKVEDLINDELS
+2621 DFKYKVENLINNELS

-2648 DTLSNINPL
+2648 GTLSNINL
-2657 FNEELLNLSKEPFS
+2657 FFNEELLKLSKEPFS
-2671 MTRFLQDEDYANKMC
+2671 MTRFLWDKDYANKMC
-2686 IIMDHF
+2686 IIMEHF

-2721 MNSVATMYR
+2721 MNSVAVMYR
-2730 TSTEIADTLLKGNPN
+2730 TSTKIADTLLKGNPN
-2745 VNGEEK
+2745 IKGEEK

-2764 DYVNDLMIFRFLK
+2764 DYVNDLMIFEFLK
-2777 QEGITLDLSAIIEET
+2777 QENITLNLTDIIEET
-2792 GANISTY
+2792 GANISIY
-2799 ETSRATNT
+2799 ETSKATNT
-2807 TSRRELKLDNALSIA
+2807 TSRRELKLDSALSIA

-2840 QFKDN
+2840 QFKNN

-2852 ASADKNGTIIFALPI
+2852 ASADKNGTIVFALPI

-2898 GMNLGDMFFLYNL
+2898 GINLGDMFFLYNL

-2929 LIDSKSTPEIISKYY
+2929 LIDSKSTPEIISKHY
-2944 KFINKLDNEEISLGD
+2944 KFIGKLDNEEISLGN

-2964 VKYRIAKYSKG
+2964 AKYRIAKYSKG

-2989 FTLDLPFTANL
+2989 FTLDLPFTADL

-3033 LNANR
+3033 LNTNR

-3050 ELVQSLGFKER
+3050 ELVKSLGFKER

-3070 LNSSAFKA
+3070 LNTSAFKA

-3090 EIAHLILAGIKA
+3090 EVAHLIIAGIKA

-3109 RQKFYKMFLRVLNDK
+3109 RQKFYQMFLRILNDK
-3124 DLMQKWEAVY
+3124 DLMQKWEAIY

-3181 LFSGAEDLSDVM
+3181 LFSEAEDLSDVM
-3193 GVSLQT
+3193 GASLQT

-3237 EKLENNQKA
+3237 EKLENNQEA
-3246 DNDNNL
+3246 DKKNNL
-3252 RQECKF
+3252 QQKCEF

>member
-8 NEKFRVLALAC
+8 SEKFKVLALAC
-19 YINAGGNPTKPYDT
+19 YMNAGGDPTKPYNIL
-33 VIATKAF
+33 IATKAF
-40 TDVFNNVDQAVK
+40 TDVFDNVDQAVR
-52 EFGNMMPEAN
+52 EFGKMMPEA
-62 EDLASGS
+62 EKDSASGS
-69 SYSSVIDIDLDN
+69 SYSGVIDINLDN
-81 ANLASYYTGGIGF
+81 ANLTSYYTGGVGF
-94 MQMQSKFRKKMLA
+94 MQMQSKFRRKILA
-107 ATVFSLDTQTG
+107 ATVFSLDPQTG
-118 EYEFIDGYGVDKN
+118 EYEFIDGYGVDEN

-145 ELINNLRA
+145 ELINSLRA
-153 KINKAEFPEIN
+153 KINKAEFPEIDI
-164 TNDLY
+164 NDLY
-169 NIESYTSIV
+169 DIESYTTIV
-178 NETINAFADYM
+178 NETINAFSDYM
-189 NSVDK
+189 SSTDK
-194 NTLMQTDV
+194 NALMQTDV

-215 IKGYASYISI
+215 IKGYASYIDI

-232 SKEGLTKYSFTPKV
+232 GKEGLTKYSFTPKI
-246 KHFTGFS
+246 KHYTGFS

-277 IDENGNLLNSIGVSG
+277 IDANNKPLNSISVSG
-292 FNGTMGTLKEALLY
+292 FNGAMGTLKEALLY

-315 ACNYRSTYSKGAG
+315 AKAYRRTYSKGAG
-328 ALLDENNQYNILNFI
+328 ALLDEKNPHNLLSFI

-359 FESFRQVYLHNKL
+359 FESYRQIYLHNKL
-372 RGIKKF
+372 RGIKKY
-378 LLDKKTPAYI
+378 LLDRKTPAYI
-388 KNMFIQMFI
+388 KNMFIQMFL

-406 YSYNN
+406 YSYNK

-449 AFSKALTDKYKFKF
+449 AFSKALTDKYHFKF
-463 SKSGR
+463 SKSGQ
-468 YEELNISDGNK
+468 YEKLSISEGNR
-479 ELTLSYKVDDYGA
+479 ELTLKYKVDDFGA

-503 LIKEGD
+503 LIQEGD
-509 ETLIKDIMKDAYS
+509 ETLIKDIMRDAYS
-522 YIIPDTYKT
+522 YIIPASYKT
-531 CIAGIK
+531 CIAGPSN
-537 DFNENEDFAP
+537 FNENEDFAP
-547 FVAIAAQEALKNI
+547 FVAIAAQEALKNMGI
-560 GVRDRGTNFEIINSR
+560 QDKGTNFGIINPK
-575 EQVDLSR
+575 EQVDLSK

-599 NSVKSTIKS
+599 NSIKSTIKS

-622 EYNWRSCLDIALEID
+622 EYNWRSCLDIALEMEEILYKD
-637 EVTER
+637 
-642 NGITQINPWTNSF
+642 GITQINPWTNSF
-655 IGLNDNFLT
+655 IGLNENLLT

-697 FFVPLA
+697 FFVPLVPN
-703 TNSGKDDD
+703 TEKDDD
-711 ALYLQHATFSDK
+711 AIYLQHATFSDK
-723 ARHFVMGYRLNLA
+723 ARHFVMGYRLNEQ
-736 FDEIFNE
+736 FNEIFSE
-743 KFIKTIW
+743 KFIKPIW
-750 TNPEYAPKTLGEM
+750 TNPEDAPKTLGEM
-763 LTNAMKSKVDR
+763 LKKAMKSKTDR
-774 EKLSEFVRKTRVYR
+774 EKFSQFVRETRVHR
-788 YSAVAYNILN
+788 YSAVAYNILS
-798 KYKTAFPEI
+798 KYKKAFPEI
-807 GIGDIDSAIS
+807 GIGNIDSAIGK
-817 MYDLGFLVRELNKV
+817 YDLKFLVEELNKV
-831 DEYLLNFKLSIDDVK
+831 DKYLLNSELSIDNIK
-846 KAFRNNGLDF
+846 KIFRNKGLDF

-862 YSPAMKGIGSVRIN
+862 YKPVMKGIGSVRIN

-884 AASTEERWK
+884 AASTEENWK

-898 NLGKFAKDIAS
+898 NLRKFAEIIAP

-927 DEKKEKNW
+927 DEKKERNL
-935 FGDTFKHNGET
+935 FDDTQ
-946 NGHTWGFYN
+946 GFYN

-962 FVDGDRIHPLA
+962 FVDGNRLHPLA

-985 ELNGVTLGEIWAHPN
+985 ELNAVTLGEIWAHPN
-1000 KNKTDVEIIG
+1000 KNKTDIEIIG
-1010 KDSSGKDIVEH
+1010 KDANGNDIVEP

-1047 HPFAQGIKN
+1047 HPFAQNIKDD
-1056 ENGKY
+1056 NGNY
-1061 CGVTDLIRIAAIN
+1061 CGVTDLINIAVIK
-1074 DNKGD
+1074 DNEGL
-1079 VFTPLGVDDDV
+1079 VFTPLGVDDTI

-1100 ALQAILENNSLVDA
+1100 ALQAKLENNSLIDA

-1141 YALSNMVRRNGI
+1141 YSLSNMVRRNGV
-1153 GSNTNVESLVRR
+1153 GSNANVESLVRR
-1165 SYSIPLSLDQI
+1165 SYSVPLSSDQI

-1233 ATASQMIVDN
+1233 ADASQLIINN
-1243 QPLVTLYGIDQLFG
+1243 QPQVTLYGIDQLFG
-1257 GAFTYKKVGNYYEGT
+1257 GAFTYKKADNYYEGT
-1272 EASVDLLAATA
+1272 EASVDLLAETA

-1308 INNKKAWTEDIPL
+1308 MNDSKAWTEDIPL
-1321 DTFTIHTRFGGLMM
+1321 DTFKIHTRFGGLMM

-1379 NDRVRKYIEAVN
+1379 NDRVKKYVEAVN
-1391 NNDRDKLREIVGKS
+1391 NEDQDKLREIVGKS

-1427 ASKELAENTNI
+1427 ASKELAESTNI
-1438 DIKTISIPFSDGT
+1438 DTKIISIPFSDST

-1487 MYYNIGGKNMLWDQ
+1487 MYYNIGEKNMLWDQ
-1501 ANEECKAIFEQKGFT
+1501 ANEECKTIFEQNGFT
-1516 IEGGILKHNGY
+1516 IEGRILKHNGY
-1527 ETKAVDINYN
+1527 EIKAIDINN
-1537 LVSFASWQ
+1537 NPILFTSWQ
-1545 ELARKAVKFINPT
+1545 ELARKAVKFINPI
-1558 NNTVIDGLENPFWD
+1558 NNTVINDLGNPFWD
-1572 LILPQN
+1572 LVLPQN
-1578 VDFEDTLVIK
+1578 VDFEDTLIIK
-1588 HPDGNIEEVYV
+1588 HPDGNTEEIYV
-1599 NNRIIYDRIR
+1599 NNWITYDSIR
-1609 NLGAYEGCT
+1609 NLGKYDLCE

-1626 RNLRGTDTI
+1626 RNLRGTDTQ
-1635 FTVKKASTGKIVGTY
+1635 FTVKEVTTGRIIGTY
-1650 SYYNIDSVRAAS
+1650 SYYDIDSVRAAH
-1662 YINELEIDPSTISSL
+1662 YINELKIDPSTISSL
-1677 ITSFHKK
+1677 INSFVEA
-1684 FNKQE
+1684 NKDNWIDVE
-1689 KEPTLEDNIYLKKL
+1689 LEDRIYFWKLKL
-1703 LLVEK
+1703 IEK
-1708 VVNQLTE
+1708 VVNQLIE

-1747 VGDTITEDDKRA
+1747 IGDIITEDDKRA

-1796 QKLGLDKSDHIYKIK
+1796 QKLGLDKSDYIYKIK
-1811 EEGYQYFKNKLAN
+1811 EKGYQYFKDKLEN
-1824 TFEKPSLVGNS
+1824 TYEIPSLIGDK
-1835 DLSTLYDKVIYH
+1835 DLSLLYDKVIYH

-1853 VKIERETHDYSNAGI
+1853 VKIEKERPDYSNAGI
-1868 TITDATEANIVGD
+1868 TITDAPEVNIVGD
-1881 DLRWESDVI
+1881 DLRWESNVI
-1890 ISGENI
+1890 ISGENKD
-1896 NKYHFSKVSDGQRE
+1896 KYHFSKVSDGQKE
-1910 YPLITINED
+1910 YTLITINED

-1946 NENDSNR
+1946 HENDSNR
-1953 SWITYDYEYYG
+1953 TWITDDYEYYG

-1971 HLFDILAKNRYE
+1971 HMFETLAKNRYD

-2045 ILNGGKLASGSN
+2045 ILEGGKLASGSN
-2057 LQSIVG
+2057 LQSIIG
-2063 YNVASKLEVATST
+2063 YNTASKLEVASST
-2076 FSETTTNPTRNIVKD
+2076 FSETTTNSTKNIVKD

-2114 RAIRNGDYELRFEN
+2114 RAIKNGDYELRFEN

-2140 RKKQLLKLLNIHAKT
+2140 RKKQLLKLLNKHANT
-2155 PTRVLLSDEVL
+2155 PTKVLLSDEVL

-2171 SGIYDVVLSAQNQ
+2171 SGIYDIVLSAQNQ

-2198 KDTAS
+2198 KDTAA

-2257 SRVSDLINQGR
+2257 SRVADLINQGR
-2268 YHDAYEL
+2268 YYNAYEL
-2275 FKTMKII
+2275 FTTMEIT
-2282 NPINGELTTIANT
+2282 NPINGGITTIANT

-2300 ERALNKINPEEIQDI
+2300 ERALNKINPEENTTLADL
-2315 NKDTWMA
+2315 KKTWLG
-2322 ELKEMQ
+2322 ELQQMKQ
-2328 RHISYISTP
+2328 NTSYISTP

-2380 GTIDGDKKVTG
+2380 GTMDGDKKVTG

-2402 WLTKMGEDNIFNSYS
+2402 WLTKMSEDNIFNSYS

-2428 ALRESFKLFPNNTL
+2428 ALRRSFKIFPNNIE
-2442 GLQKL
+2442 GLKKL
-2447 VNDYNAYV
+2447 VYDYNAYV
-2455 DKHNA
+2455 DRHNA
-2460 EAEKNGETLWKHI
+2460 EVEKNGGTFWKHI
-2473 QGKDEKGKW
+2473 VGEDDKGRW

-2488 NVFDIRNVKKWV
+2488 DKKDIEHVKEWV
-2500 ATQINS
+2500 KTQIKAS
-2506 SNDIAILKEQSKALA
+2506 DDIAAIKEENKALA
-2521 NGTIEID
+2521 NGEID
-2528 DIVDPSEEGNG
+2528 TNDIVDELDMENEQ
-2539 KPQVIIRWSES
+2539 PQVVIRWTEAH
-2550 DWYKVYK
+2550 WYRVYK

-2562 EKLLDQLSP
+2562 ESLLDQLSP
-2571 IKQGVANGMAPEI
+2571 IQTNTKAGSTLESSGQISPEL

-2593 LSLVEE
+2593 LNLVKE

-2612 LKTNIKDFY
+2612 LKTNMRDFY
-2621 NFKYKVEDLINDELS
+2621 NFKYKVEDLINEELS
-2636 LKSKKDTFKKFL
+2636 LKSKKDTFKDFLGSLGNVGPLFIEELRILSEKPFNMTKFL
-2648 DTLSNINPL
+2648 WD
-2657 FNEELLNLSKEPFS
+2657 K
-2671 MTRFLQDEDYANKMC
+2671 DYADKMC
-2686 IIMDHF
+2686 IIMRHF
-2692 KVGFNILDSLR
+2692 KSGFNILDSLR

-2721 MNSVATMYR
+2721 MKSVSIMYDTATK
-2730 TSTEIADTLLKGNPN
+2730 IADTLTKGNPN
-2745 VNGEEK
+2745 VEEEET
-2751 VSSLSQND
+2751 VFNLSQND

-2764 DYVNDLMIFRFLK
+2764 DYINDLMIFEFLK
-2777 QEGITLDLSAIIEET
+2777 QEGITLDLNAIIEET

-2799 ETSRATNT
+2799 ETSKATNT
-2807 TSRRELKLDNALSIA
+2807 TSRRSLKLDSALSIA

-2827 IESTIIPYLKSSE
+2827 IESVIIPYLKTTE
-2840 QFKDN
+2840 PFKHN
-2845 KFVRDLN
+2845 KFVQDLN
-2852 ASADKNGTIIFALPI
+2852 ASADKNGTIVFALPI

-2891 LSRHSIG
+2891 LSRYSIG
-2898 GMNLGDMFFLYNL
+2898 GMNLGDIFFLYNL
-2911 IVNKNSFG
+2911 ITNKNSFG

-2944 KFINKLDNEEISLGD
+2944 KFIGELDKKAANLD
-2959 INMNE
+2959 IRMDE

-2975 TKVTSDKKLDLTGD
+2975 TKVTSEKRLELSGD
-2989 FTLDLPFTANL
+2989 FTLDLPFTADI
-3000 NEEVLMSPKSSLIDY
+3000 NEEVLMSTKSGLIDY
-3015 KPISTMTSDEVLR
+3015 KPISSMTSDEVLR

-3033 LNANR
+3033 INTNR
-3038 ASKLVEIIDDEH
+3038 VNPLVKVVDNEDEV
-3050 ELVQSLGFKER
+3050 VQSLKFRER
-3061 GFIKDGIVY
+3061 GFIKDGVIY
-3070 LNSSAFKA
+3070 LNTSTFKE
-3078 QGATEALSVGLH
+3078 QGATKALSVGLH

-3102 QKPESET
+3102 QKPESVT
-3109 RQKFYKMFLRVLNDK
+3109 RQKFYQMFLRVLNDK
-3124 DLMQKWEAVY
+3124 DLMKKWETVY
-3134 PNRFGSDLAEEILCN
+3134 PNRVGSDLAEEILCN
-3149 EMETLLTNRI
+3149 EMETLLTGRI
-3159 SKDDQYQLQLVEDKI
+3159 SKDDKYQLQLVEDKI

-3181 LFSGAEDLSDVM
+3181 LFSGVEDLSDVM

-3246 DNDNNL
+3246 DNENNL

>member
-8 NEKFRVLALAC
+8 SEKFKVLALAC
-19 YINAGGNPTKPYDT
+19 YMNAGGDPTKPYNIL
-33 VIATKAF
+33 IATKAF
-40 TDVFNNVDQAVK
+40 TDVFDNVDQAVR
-52 EFGNMMPEAN
+52 EFGKMMPEA
-62 EDLASGS
+62 EKDSASGS
-69 SYSSVIDIDLDN
+69 SYSGVIDINLDN
-81 ANLASYYTGGIGF
+81 ANLTSYYTGGVGF
-94 MQMQSKFRKKMLA
+94 MQMQSKFRRKILA
-107 ATVFSLDTQTG
+107 ATVFSLDPQTG
-118 EYEFIDGYGVDKN
+118 EYEFIDGYGVDEN

-145 ELINNLRA
+145 ELINSLRA
-153 KINKAEFPEIN
+153 KINKAEFPEIDI
-164 TNDLY
+164 NDLY
-169 NIESYTSIV
+169 DIESYTTIV
-178 NETINAFADYM
+178 NETINAFSDYM
-189 NSVDK
+189 SSTDK
-194 NTLMQTDV
+194 NALMQTDV

-215 IKGYASYISI
+215 IKGYASYIDI

-232 SKEGLTKYSFTPKV
+232 GKEGLTKYSFTPKI
-246 KHFTGFS
+246 KHYTGFS

-277 IDENGNLLNSIGVSG
+277 IDANNKPLNSISVSG
-292 FNGTMGTLKEALLY
+292 FNGAMGTLKEALLY

-315 ACNYRSTYSKGAG
+315 AKAYRRTYSKGAG
-328 ALLDENNQYNILNFI
+328 ALLDEKNPHNLLSFI

-359 FESFRQVYLHNKL
+359 FESYRQIYLHNKL
-372 RGIKKF
+372 RGIKKY
-378 LLDKKTPAYI
+378 LLDRKTPAYI
-388 KNMFIQMFI
+388 KNMFIQMFL

-406 YSYNN
+406 YSYNK

-449 AFSKALTDKYKFKF
+449 AFSKALTDKYHFKF
-463 SKSGR
+463 SKSGQ
-468 YEELNISDGNK
+468 YEKLSISEGNR
-479 ELTLSYKVDDYGA
+479 ELTLKYKVDDFGA

-503 LIKEGD
+503 LIQEGD
-509 ETLIKDIMKDAYS
+509 ETLIKDIMRDAYS
-522 YIIPDTYKT
+522 YIIPASYKT
-531 CIAGIK
+531 CIAGPSN
-537 DFNENEDFAP
+537 FNENEDFAP
-547 FVAIAAQEALKNI
+547 FVAIAAQEALKNMGI
-560 GVRDRGTNFEIINSR
+560 QDKGTNFGIINPK
-575 EQVDLSR
+575 EQVDLSK

-599 NSVKSTIKS
+599 NSIKSTIKS

-622 EYNWRSCLDIALEID
+622 EYNWRSCLDVALEMD
-637 EVTER
+637 EVLYKD
-642 NGITQINPWTNSF
+642 GIAQINPWTNSF
-655 IGLNDNFLT
+655 IGLNENLLT

-697 FFVPLA
+697 FFVPLVPN
-703 TNSGKDDD
+703 TEKDDD
-711 ALYLQHATFSDK
+711 AIYLQHATFSDK
-723 ARHFVMGYRLNLA
+723 ARHFVMGYRLNEQ
-736 FDEIFNE
+736 FNEIFSE
-743 KFIKTIW
+743 KFIKPIW
-750 TNPEYAPKTLGEM
+750 TNPEDAPKTLGEM
-763 LTNAMKSKVDR
+763 LKKAMKSKTDR
-774 EKLSEFVRKTRVYR
+774 EKFSQFVRETRVHR
-788 YSAVAYNILN
+788 YSAVAYNILS
-798 KYKTAFPEI
+798 KYKKAFPEI
-807 GIGDIDSAIS
+807 GIGNIDSAIGK
-817 MYDLGFLVRELNKV
+817 YDLKFLVEELNKV
-831 DEYLLNFKLSIDDVK
+831 DKYLLNSELSIDNIK
-846 KAFRNNGLDF
+846 KMFRNKGLDF

-862 YSPAMKGIGSVRIN
+862 YKPVMKGIGSVRIN

-884 AASTEERWK
+884 AASTEENWK

-898 NLGKFAKDIAS
+898 NLRKFAEIIAP

-927 DEKKEKNW
+927 DEKKERNL
-935 FGDTFKHNGET
+935 FDDTQ
-946 NGHTWGFYN
+946 GFYN

-962 FVDGDRIHPLA
+962 FVDGNRLHPLA

-985 ELNGVTLGEIWAHPN
+985 ELNAVTLGEIWAHPN
-1000 KNKTDVEIIG
+1000 KNKTDIEIIG
-1010 KDSSGKDIVEH
+1010 KDANGNDIVEP

-1047 HPFAQGIKN
+1047 HPFAQNIKDD
-1056 ENGKY
+1056 NGNY
-1061 CGVTDLIRIAAIN
+1061 CGVTDLINIAVIK
-1074 DNKGD
+1074 DNEGL
-1079 VFTPLGVDDDV
+1079 VFTPLGVDDTI

-1100 ALQAILENNSLVDA
+1100 ALQAKLENNSLIDA

-1141 YALSNMVRRNGI
+1141 YSLSNMVRRNGV
-1153 GSNTNVESLVRR
+1153 GSNANVESLVRR
-1165 SYSIPLSLDQI
+1165 SYSVPLSSDQI

-1233 ATASQMIVDN
+1233 ADASQLIINN
-1243 QPLVTLYGIDQLFG
+1243 QPQVTLYGIDQLFG
-1257 GAFTYKKVGNYYEGT
+1257 GAFTYKKADNYYEGT
-1272 EASVDLLAATA
+1272 EASVDLLAETA

-1308 INNKKAWTEDIPL
+1308 MNDSKAWTEDIPL
-1321 DTFTIHTRFGGLMM
+1321 DTFKIHTRFGGLMM

-1379 NDRVRKYIEAVN
+1379 NDRVKKYVEAVN
-1391 NNDRDKLREIVGKS
+1391 NEDQDKLREIVGKS

-1427 ASKELAENTNI
+1427 ASKELAESTNI
-1438 DIKTISIPFSDGT
+1438 DTKIISIPFSDST

-1487 MYYNIGGKNMLWDQ
+1487 MYYNIGEKNMLWDQ
-1501 ANEECKAIFEQKGFT
+1501 ANEECKTIFEQNGFT
-1516 IEGGILKHNGY
+1516 IEGRILKHNGY
-1527 ETKAVDINYN
+1527 EIKAIDINN
-1537 LVSFASWQ
+1537 NPILFTSWQ
-1545 ELARKAVKFINPT
+1545 ELARKAVKFINPI
-1558 NNTVIDGLENPFWD
+1558 NNTVINDLGNPFWD
-1572 LILPQN
+1572 LVLPQN
-1578 VDFEDTLVIK
+1578 VDFEDTLIIK
-1588 HPDGNIEEVYV
+1588 HPDGNTEEIYV
-1599 NNRIIYDRIR
+1599 NNWITYDSIR
-1609 NLGAYEGCT
+1609 NLGKYDLCE

-1626 RNLRGTDTI
+1626 RNLRGTDTQ
-1635 FTVKKASTGKIVGTY
+1635 FTVKEVTTGRIIGTY
-1650 SYYNIDSVRAAS
+1650 SYYDIDSVRAAH
-1662 YINELEIDPSTISSL
+1662 YINELKIDPSTISSL
-1677 ITSFHKK
+1677 INSFVEA
-1684 FNKQE
+1684 NKDNWIDVE
-1689 KEPTLEDNIYLKKL
+1689 LEDRIYFWKLKL
-1703 LLVEK
+1703 IEK
-1708 VVNQLTE
+1708 VVNQLIE

-1747 VGDTITEDDKRA
+1747 IGDIITEDDKRA

-1796 QKLGLDKSDHIYKIK
+1796 QKLGLDKSDYIYKIK
-1811 EEGYQYFKNKLAN
+1811 EKGYQYFKDKLEN
-1824 TFEKPSLVGNS
+1824 TYEIPSLIGDK
-1835 DLSTLYDKVIYH
+1835 DLSLLYDKVIYH

-1853 VKIERETHDYSNAGI
+1853 VKIEKERPDYSNAGI
-1868 TITDATEANIVGD
+1868 TITDAPEVNIVGD
-1881 DLRWESDVI
+1881 DLRWESNVI
-1890 ISGENI
+1890 ISGENKD
-1896 NKYHFSKVSDGQRE
+1896 KYHFSKVSDGQKE
-1910 YPLITINED
+1910 YTLITINED

-1946 NENDSNR
+1946 HENDSNR
-1953 SWITYDYEYYG
+1953 TWITDDYEYYG

-1971 HLFDILAKNRYE
+1971 HMFETLAKNRYD

-2045 ILNGGKLASGSN
+2045 ILEGGKLASGSN
-2057 LQSIVG
+2057 LQSIIG
-2063 YNVASKLEVATST
+2063 YNTASKLEVASST
-2076 FSETTTNPTRNIVKD
+2076 FSETTTNSTKNIVKD

-2114 RAIRNGDYELRFEN
+2114 RAIKNGDYELRFEN

-2140 RKKQLLKLLNIHAKT
+2140 RKKQLLKLLNKHANT
-2155 PTRVLLSDEVL
+2155 PTKVLLSDEVL

-2171 SGIYDVVLSAQNQ
+2171 SGIYDIVLSAQNQ

-2198 KDTAS
+2198 KDTAA

-2257 SRVSDLINQGR
+2257 SRVADLINQGR
-2268 YHDAYEL
+2268 YYNAYEL
-2275 FKTMKII
+2275 FTTMEIT
-2282 NPINGELTTIANT
+2282 NPINGGITTIANT

-2300 ERALNKINPEEIQDI
+2300 ERALNKINPEENTTLADL
-2315 NKDTWMA
+2315 KKTWLG
-2322 ELKEMQ
+2322 ELQQMKQ
-2328 RHISYISTP
+2328 NTSYISTP

-2380 GTIDGDKKVTG
+2380 GTMDGDKKVTG

-2402 WLTKMGEDNIFNSYS
+2402 WLTKMSEDNIFNSYS

-2428 ALRESFKLFPNNTL
+2428 ALRRSFKIFPNNIE
-2442 GLQKL
+2442 GLKKL
-2447 VNDYNAYV
+2447 VYDYNAYV
-2455 DKHNA
+2455 DRHNA
-2460 EAEKNGETLWKHI
+2460 EVEKNGGTFWKHI
-2473 QGKDEKGKW
+2473 VGEDDKGRW

-2488 NVFDIRNVKKWV
+2488 DKKDIEHVKEWV
-2500 ATQINS
+2500 KTQIKAS
-2506 SNDIAILKEQSKALA
+2506 DDIAAIKEENKALA
-2521 NGTIEID
+2521 NGEID
-2528 DIVDPSEEGNG
+2528 TNDIVDELDMENEQ
-2539 KPQVIIRWSES
+2539 PQVVIRWTEAH
-2550 DWYKVYK
+2550 WYRVYK

-2562 EKLLDQLSP
+2562 ESLLDQLSP
-2571 IKQGVANGMAPEI
+2571 IQTNTKAGSTLESSGQISPEL

-2593 LSLVEE
+2593 LNLVKE

-2612 LKTNIKDFY
+2612 LKTNMRDFY
-2621 NFKYKVEDLINDELS
+2621 NFKYKVEDLINEELS
-2636 LKSKKDTFKKFL
+2636 LKSKKDTFKDFLGSLGNVGPLFIEELRILSEKPFNMTKFL
-2648 DTLSNINPL
+2648 WD
-2657 FNEELLNLSKEPFS
+2657 K
-2671 MTRFLQDEDYANKMC
+2671 DYADKMC
-2686 IIMDHF
+2686 IIMRHF
-2692 KVGFNILDSLR
+2692 KSGFNILDSLR

-2721 MNSVATMYR
+2721 MKSVSIMYDTATK
-2730 TSTEIADTLLKGNPN
+2730 IADTLTKGNPN
-2745 VNGEEK
+2745 VEEEET
-2751 VSSLSQND
+2751 VFNLSQND

-2764 DYVNDLMIFRFLK
+2764 DYINDLMIFEFLK
-2777 QEGITLDLSAIIEET
+2777 QEGITLDLNAIIEET

-2799 ETSRATNT
+2799 ETSKATNT
-2807 TSRRELKLDNALSIA
+2807 TSRRSLKLDSALSIA

-2827 IESTIIPYLKSSE
+2827 IESVIIPYLKTTE
-2840 QFKDN
+2840 PFKHN
-2845 KFVRDLN
+2845 KFVQDLN
-2852 ASADKNGTIIFALPI
+2852 ASADKNGTIVFALPI

-2891 LSRHSIG
+2891 LSRYSIG
-2898 GMNLGDMFFLYNL
+2898 GMNLGDIFFLYNL
-2911 IVNKNSFG
+2911 ITNKNSFG

-2944 KFINKLDNEEISLGD
+2944 KFIGELDKKAANLD
-2959 INMNE
+2959 IRMDE

-2975 TKVTSDKKLDLTGD
+2975 TKVTSEKRLELSGD
-2989 FTLDLPFTANL
+2989 FTLDLPFTADI
-3000 NEEVLMSPKSSLIDY
+3000 NEEVLMSTKSGLIDY
-3015 KPISTMTSDEVLR
+3015 KPISSMTSDEVLR

-3033 LNANR
+3033 INTNR
-3038 ASKLVEIIDDEH
+3038 VNPLVKVVDNEDEV
-3050 ELVQSLGFKER
+3050 VQSLKFRER
-3061 GFIKDGIVY
+3061 GFIKDGVIY
-3070 LNSSAFKA
+3070 LNTSTFKE
-3078 QGATEALSVGLH
+3078 QGATKALSVGLH

-3102 QKPESET
+3102 QKPESVT
-3109 RQKFYKMFLRVLNDK
+3109 RQKFYQMFLRVLNDK
-3124 DLMQKWEAVY
+3124 DLMKKWETVY
-3134 PNRFGSDLAEEILCN
+3134 PNRVGSDLAEEILCN
-3149 EMETLLTNRI
+3149 EMETLLTGRI
-3159 SKDDQYQLQLVEDKI
+3159 SKDDKYQLQLVEDKI

-3181 LFSGAEDLSDVM
+3181 LFSGVEDLSDVM

-3246 DNDNNL
+3246 DNENNL

>member
-8 NEKFRVLALAC
+8 SEKFRVWALAC
-19 YINAGGNPTKPYDT
+19 YINAGGDPTKPYNT

-52 EFGNMMPEAN
+52 EFGKMMPGAEN
-62 EDLASGS
+62 GSASGS
-69 SYSSVIDIDLDN
+69 SYSGVIDIDLDN
-81 ANLASYYTGGIGF
+81 ANLTSYYTGGVGF

-107 ATVFSLDTQTG
+107 ATVFSLDPQTG
-118 EYEFIDGYGVDKN
+118 EYEFVDGYGVDEN

-145 ELINNLRA
+145 ELINSLRA
-153 KINKAEFPEIN
+153 SINKAEFPEIDIK
-164 TNDLY
+164 DLY
-169 NIESYTSIV
+169 DIESYTTIV
-178 NETINAFADYM
+178 NETINAFSDYM
-189 NSVDK
+189 SSTDK
-194 NTLMQTDV
+194 NALMQTDV
-202 YDDFVILKNFDKL
+202 YDNFVILKNFDKL
-215 IKGYASYISI
+215 IKGYASYIDI

-232 SKEGLTKYSFTPKV
+232 GKEGLTKYSFTPKV
-246 KHFTGFS
+246 KHYTGFS

-277 IDENGNLLNSIGVSG
+277 IDIDNKPLNSISVSG
-292 FNGTMGTLKEALLY
+292 FNGAMGTLKEALLY

-315 ACNYRSTYSKGAG
+315 AKAYRRTYSKGAG
-328 ALLDENNQYNILNFI
+328 ALLDEKNPYNLLNFI

-359 FESFRQVYLHNKL
+359 FESYRQIYLHNKL
-372 RGIKKF
+372 RGIKKYLF
-378 LLDKKTPAYI
+378 DKKTPAYI
-388 KNMFIQMFI
+388 KNMFIQMFL

-406 YSYNN
+406 YSYNR

-463 SKSGR
+463 SKSGQ
-468 YEELNISDGNK
+468 YEKLIISNGNR
-479 ELTLSYKVDDYGA
+479 ELTLKYKVDDHGA

-503 LIKEGD
+503 LIQEGD
-509 ETLIKDIMKDAYS
+509 ETLIKDIMRDAYS
-522 YIIPDTYKT
+522 YIVPDSYKT
-531 CIAGIK
+531 CIAGPSN
-537 DFNENEDFAP
+537 FNENEDFAP
-547 FVAIAAQEALKNI
+547 FVAIAAQEALKNMGI
-560 GVRDRGTNFEIINSR
+560 QDKGTNFGIINFR
-575 EQVDLSR
+575 EQVDLSK

-599 NSVKSTIKS
+599 NSIKSTIKS

-622 EYNWRSCLDIALEID
+622 EYNWRSCLDVALEME
-637 EVTER
+637 EVLYKD
-642 NGITQINPWTNSF
+642 GITQINPWTNSF
-655 IGLNDNFLT
+655 IGLNENILT

-723 ARHFVMGYRLNLA
+723 ARHFVMGYRLNEL
-736 FDEIFNE
+736 FNE
-743 KFIKTIW
+743 TFSDKFIKPIW
-750 TNPEYAPKTLGEM
+750 PNQEDAPKTLGEI
-763 LTNAMKSKVDR
+763 LKKAMKSKEDR
-774 EKLSEFVRKTRVYR
+774 ENLSQFVRETRVRR
-788 YSAVAYNILN
+788 YSAVAYNILS
-798 KYKTAFPEI
+798 KYKKAFPEI
-807 GIGDIDSAIS
+807 GIGNIDSAIGK
-817 MYDLGFLVRELNKV
+817 YNLEFLVGELNKV
-831 DEYLLNFKLSIDDVK
+831 DKYLLNSKFSIDDVK
-846 KAFRNNGLDF
+846 KIFRKKGLDF

-862 YSPAMKGIGSVRIN
+862 YKPAMKGIGSARIN
-876 ETMLSLMT
+876 ETMLSLMI
-884 AASTEERWK
+884 AASTKENWK

-898 NLGKFAKDIAS
+898 NLRKFAEIITP

-927 DEKKEKNW
+927 DEKKERNL
-935 FGDTFKHNGET
+935 FDDTQ
-946 NGHTWGFYN
+946 GFYN

-962 FVDGDRIHPLA
+962 FVDGDRLHPLA

-1000 KNKTDVEIIG
+1000 KNKTDAEIIG
-1010 KDSSGKDIVEH
+1010 KDINENDIVEY

-1047 HPFAQGIKN
+1047 HPFAQGIKDN
-1056 ENGKY
+1056 NGNY
-1061 CGVTDLIRIAAIN
+1061 CGVTDQIEIAVIN
-1074 DNKGD
+1074 DNKGL
-1079 VFTPLGVDDDV
+1079 VFTPLGVDDTV

-1100 ALQAILENNSLVDA
+1100 ALQAVLENNSLVDA

-1141 YALSNMVRRNGI
+1141 YSLSNMVRRNGF
-1153 GSNTNVESLVRR
+1153 GSNANVESLVRR
-1165 SYSIPLSLDQI
+1165 AYSKSLSLDQI
-1176 ISLQLD
+1176 KSLQLD

-1210 IEKVSDYEYRRIY
+1210 IEKVSDYEYRRVY
-1223 TNAEPEVINI
+1223 TNAEPEIINI
-1233 ATASQMIVDN
+1233 ATASQKIINN
-1243 QPLVTLYGIDQLFG
+1243 QPQVTLYGIDQLFG
-1257 GAFTYKKVGNYYEGT
+1257 GAFTYKKVDNHYEGT

-1294 YLVNKSAMKVGHTN
+1294 YLVNKSAMKVGHRN
-1308 INNKKAWTEDIPL
+1308 INDSKTWTEDIPL
-1321 DTFTIHTRFGGLMM
+1321 DTFKIHTRFGGLMM

-1370 KAIGEIALN
+1370 KSIGEIALN

-1405 LIATFET
+1405 LISTFES

-1427 ASKELAENTNI
+1427 ASRELAENTNI
-1438 DIKTISIPFSDGT
+1438 DTRIISIPFSDGT

-1501 ANEECKAIFEQKGFT
+1501 ANEECKTIFEQRGFT
-1516 IEGGILKHNGY
+1516 IEDGILSHNGS
-1527 ETKAVDINYN
+1527 EIKAIDINN
-1537 LVSFASWQ
+1537 NPISFTSWQ
-1545 ELARKAVKFINPT
+1545 ELARKAVKFINQID
-1558 NNTVIDGLENPFWD
+1558 NTVVNNLENPFWD
-1572 LILPQN
+1572 LISPQN
-1578 VDFEDTLVIK
+1578 VDFEDTLIIK
-1588 HPDGNIEEVYV
+1588 HPDGNTEEVYV

-1609 NLGAYEGCT
+1609 NLGAYDECD

-1635 FTVKKASTGKIVGTY
+1635 FTVKKVSTGEIVGTY
-1650 SYYNIDSVRAAS
+1650 SYYNIDSVRAAG
-1662 YINELEIDPSTISSL
+1662 YINELKIDPSTISSL
-1677 ITSFHKK
+1677 INSFVEA
-1684 FNKQE
+1684 NKDNWINVE
-1689 KEPTLEDNIYLKKL
+1689 LEDKIYFWKLKL
-1703 LLVEK
+1703 IEK
-1708 VVNQLTE
+1708 VVNQLIE

-1747 VGDTITEDDKRA
+1747 IGDIITEDDTRA
-1759 FLRHQ
+1759 FLKNQ
-1764 DCFGPTLEEGENF
+1764 DCFGIELQDGEHL

-1811 EEGYQYFKNKLAN
+1811 EKGYQYFKDKLEN
-1824 TFEKPSLVGNS
+1824 TYEIPSLIGDK
-1835 DLSTLYDKVIYH
+1835 DLSMLYDKVIYH

-1853 VKIERETHDYSNAGI
+1853 VKIEKEKPDYSNAGI
-1868 TITDATEANIVGD
+1868 TITDAPEANIVGD
-1881 DLRWESDVI
+1881 DLRWESNVI
-1890 ISGENI
+1890 ISGENKD
-1896 NKYHFSKVSDGQRE
+1896 KYHFSKVSDGQKE
-1910 YPLITINED
+1910 YTLITINED

-1946 NENDSNR
+1946 HENDSNKT
-1953 SWITYDYEYYG
+1953 WITDDYEYYG

-1971 HLFDILAKNRYE
+1971 HMFETLAKNRYD

-2063 YNVASKLEVATST
+2063 YNVASKLEVASST

-2140 RKKQLLKLLNIHAKT
+2140 RKKQLLKLLNKHANT

-2171 SGIYDVVLSAQNQ
+2171 SGIYDIVLSAQNQ

-2198 KDTAS
+2198 KDTAA

-2257 SRVSDLINQGR
+2257 SKVADLINHGN
-2268 YHDAYEL
+2268 YYNAYEL
-2275 FKTMKII
+2275 FTTMEIA
-2282 NPINGELTTIANT
+2282 NPINGGITTIANT

-2300 ERALNKINPEEIQDI
+2300 ERALNKINPEKNTTLADL
-2315 NKDTWMA
+2315 KKTWLG
-2322 ELKEMQ
+2322 ELQQMKQ
-2328 RHISYISTP
+2328 NTSYISTP

-2380 GTIDGDKKVTG
+2380 GTMDGDKKVIG

-2402 WLTKMGEDNIFNSYS
+2402 WLTKMSEDNIFNSYS

-2428 ALRESFKLFPNNTL
+2428 ALRRSFKIFPNNVE
-2442 GLQKL
+2442 GLKKL
-2447 VNDYNAYV
+2447 VHDYNAYV
-2455 DKHNA
+2455 DRHNA
-2460 EAEKNGETLWKHI
+2460 EVEKNGGTFWKHI
-2473 QGKDEKGKW
+2473 VGKDDKGRW

-2488 NVFDIRNVKKWV
+2488 GKKDIEHVKEWV
-2500 ATQINS
+2500 KTQIKASDDVAAIKAENKALVNGEIDT
-2506 SNDIAILKEQSKALA
+2506 NDIADALDMENEQ
-2521 NGTIEID
+2521 
-2528 DIVDPSEEGNG
+2528 
-2539 KPQVIIRWSES
+2539 PQAIIRWTES
-2550 DWYKVYK
+2550 HWYKVYK

-2562 EKLLDQLSP
+2562 ESLLDQLSP
-2571 IKQGVANGMAPEI
+2571 IQTSTKTGSTLESSGQISPEL
-2584 GLLNSLSSL
+2584 GLLNSLSTL
-2593 LSLVEE
+2593 LSLVKE
-2599 MSTLGAQGGINQG
+2599 MSTLGAQGSINQG
-2612 LKTNIKDFY
+2612 LKTNMRDFY
-2621 NFKYKVEDLINDELS
+2621 NFKYKVEDIINEELS
-2636 LKSKKDTFKKFL
+2636 LKSKKDTFKDFL
-2648 DTLSNINPL
+2648 ESLNNVSPL
-2657 FNEELLNLSKEPFS
+2657 FVEELLRLSEEPFS
-2671 MTRFLQDEDYANKMC
+2671 MTRFLWDKDYADNMC
-2686 IIMDHF
+2686 IIMRHF
-2692 KVGFNILDSLR
+2692 KSGFNILDSLR

-2721 MNSVATMYR
+2721 MKSVSVMYDTATK
-2730 TSTEIADTLLKGNPN
+2730 IADTLTKGSPN
-2745 VNGEEK
+2745 TEEET
-2751 VSSLSQND
+2751 VFNLSQND

-2764 DYVNDLMIFRFLK
+2764 DYINDLMIFEFLK
-2777 QEGITLDLSAIIEET
+2777 QKDITLDLNAIIEET

-2799 ETSRATNT
+2799 ETSKATNT
-2807 TSRRELKLDNALSIA
+2807 TSRRSLKLDSALSIA

-2827 IESTIIPYLKSSE
+2827 IESVIIPYLKTTE
-2840 QFKDN
+2840 PFKNN
-2845 KFVRDLN
+2845 KFVQDLN
-2852 ASADKNGTIIFALPI
+2852 ASADKNGTIVFALPI

-2891 LSRHSIG
+2891 LSRYSIG
-2898 GMNLGDMFFLYNL
+2898 GMNLGDIFFLYNL
-2911 IVNKNSFG
+2911 ITNKNSFG

-2944 KFINKLDNEEISLGD
+2944 KFIGELDKKTANLD
-2959 INMNE
+2959 IRMDE

-2975 TKVTSDKKLDLTGD
+2975 TKVTSEKRLELSGD
-2989 FTLDLPFTANL
+2989 FTLDLPFTADI
-3000 NEEVLMSPKSSLIDY
+3000 NEEVLMSTKSGLIDY
-3015 KPISTMTSDEVLR
+3015 KPISSMTSEEVLR

-3033 LNANR
+3033 INTNR
-3038 ASKLVEIIDDEH
+3038 VNPLVKIVNNEDKV
-3050 ELVQSLGFKER
+3050 VQSLKFRER
-3061 GFIKDGIVY
+3061 GFIKDGVIY
-3070 LNSSAFKA
+3070 LNTSTFEK

-3102 QKPESET
+3102 QKPESVT
-3109 RQKFYKMFLRVLNDK
+3109 RQKFYQMFLRVLNDK
-3124 DLMQKWEAVY
+3124 DLMKKWEAVY
-3134 PNRFGSDLAEEILCN
+3134 PNRVGSDLAEEILCN
-3149 EMETLLTNRI
+3149 EMETLLTDRI

-3181 LFSGAEDLSDVM
+3181 LFSGVEDLSDVM

-3199 IVENFTKDLFVFSDD
+3199 IVENFTKDLFVLSDD

-3246 DNDNNL
+3246 DNENNL

>member
-1 MAEKCSF
+1 MTEKCSF
-8 NEKFRVLALAC
+8 SEKFKVLALAC
-19 YINAGGNPTKPYDT
+19 YINAGGDPTKPYDIF
-33 VIATKAF
+33 IATRAF
-40 TDVFNNVDQAVK
+40 TDVFDNVDQAVK
-52 EFGNMMPEAN
+52 EFGKMMPGA
-62 EDLASGS
+62 EDSSASGS
-69 SYSSVIDIDLDN
+69 SYSNVIDIDLDN

-107 ATVFSLDTQTG
+107 ATVFSLDTKTG
-118 EYEFIDGYGVDKN
+118 EYEFIDGYGVDEN
-131 NINIAQKKILEYKA
+131 NINIAQKRILEYKV

-153 KINKAEFPEIN
+153 KINKAEFPEISA
-164 TNDLY
+164 NDLY
-169 NIESYTSIV
+169 DIESYTSIV

-189 NSVDK
+189 SSVDK
-194 NTLMQTDV
+194 NALMQTSV

-215 IKGYASYISI
+215 VKGYASYINI

-232 SKEGLTKYSFTPKV
+232 GKEGLTKYSFTPKV

-292 FNGTMGTLKEALLY
+292 FNGAMGTLKEALLY
-306 SSKMLTKED
+306 SAKMLTKED
-315 ACNYRSTYSKGAG
+315 ARNYRSTYSKGAG

-343 DTFIDT
+343 NTFIDT

-468 YEELNISDGNK
+468 YEELNISDGNR
-479 ELTLSYKVDDYGA
+479 ELTLSYKVDDQGA

-509 ETLIKDIMKDAYS
+509 ETLIKDIIKDAYS
-522 YIIPDTYKT
+522 YIIPDTYRT

-560 GVRDRGTNFEIINSR
+560 GIRDRGTNFEIINHR

-689 NKLSMIDD
+689 NKLSMVDD
-697 FFVPLA
+697 FFVPLV

-711 ALYLQHATFSDK
+711 AIYLQHATFSDK
-723 ARHFVMGYRLNLA
+723 ARHFVMGYRLNLS
-736 FDEIFNE
+736 FDETFND
-743 KFIKTIW
+743 KFIKPIW

-763 LTNAMKSKVDR
+763 LTNAMKNKVDR
-774 EKLSEFVRKTRVYR
+774 EKLSKFVRETRVRR

-798 KYKTAFPEI
+798 KYKIAFPEI

-817 MYDLGFLVRELNKV
+817 KYDLKVLVDELNKV
-831 DEYLLNFKLSIDDVK
+831 DKYLLDSKLSINDVK
-846 KAFRNNGLDF
+846 KAFRDKGIDF
-856 INETDA
+856 KNETDA
-862 YSPAMKGIGSVRIN
+862 YEPAMKGIGSVRIN

-884 AASTEERWK
+884 AASTEENWK

-898 NLGKFAKDIAS
+898 NLGKFAKDIAP

-962 FVDGDRIHPLA
+962 FVDGDRVHPLA

-1000 KNKTDVEIIG
+1000 KNKTDAEIIG
-1010 KDSSGKDIVEH
+1010 KDSNGKDIVEH

-1141 YALSNMVRRNGI
+1141 YSLSNMVRRNGI
-1153 GSNTNVESLVRR
+1153 GSIANVESLVRR
-1165 SYSIPLSLDQI
+1165 AYSISLSLDQI
-1176 ISLQLD
+1176 VSLQLD

-1233 ATASQMIVDN
+1233 ATASQMIVNN
-1243 QPLVTLYGIDQLFG
+1243 QPQVTLYGIDQLFG

-1308 INNKKAWTEDIPL
+1308 INDKKAWTEDIPL

-1379 NDRVRKYIEAVN
+1379 NDRVRKYIEAVS

-1405 LIATFET
+1405 LIATFES

-1427 ASKELAENTNI
+1427 ASRELAENTDI
-1438 DIKTISIPFSDGT
+1438 DTKTISIPFSDGT

-1501 ANEECKAIFEQKGFT
+1501 ANEECKAIFEQKGF
-1516 IEGGILKHNGY
+1516 ILEDGVLKHNGY
-1527 ETKAVDINYN
+1527 EIKAVDINYN
-1537 LVSFASWQ
+1537 PVSFTSWQ

-1558 NNTVIDGLENPFWD
+1558 NNTVIDSLENPFWG

-1578 VDFEDTLVIK
+1578 VDFEDTLIIK
-1588 HPDGNIEEVYV
+1588 HPDGNTEEVYV
-1599 NNRIIYDRIR
+1599 NNRIVYDRIR
-1609 NLGAYEGCT
+1609 NLGAYEGCK

-1635 FTVKKASTGKIVGTY
+1635 FTVKKVSTGKVVGTY
-1650 SYYNIDSVRAAS
+1650 SYYNIDSVRAAG

-1677 ITSFHKK
+1677 IESFNKK
-1684 FNKQE
+1684 FDKQD
-1689 KEPTLEDNIYLKKL
+1689 KKPTLEDNIYLKKL
-1703 LLVEK
+1703 LLIEK

-1723 GCNVLTQNF
+1723 GCNTLTQNF

-1739 KQYAEKQL
+1739 KQYTEKQL

-1811 EEGYQYFKNKLAN
+1811 ERGYQYFKDKLAD

-1853 VKIERETHDYSNAGI
+1853 VKIERETHDYSNSGI
-1868 TITDATEANIVGD
+1868 TYTKAPEANIVGD

-1896 NKYHFSKVSDGQRE
+1896 NKYHFSKVSDGQKE

-2029 EGSDYDID
+2029 EGSDY
-2037 KLYLLAMT
+2037 
-2045 ILNGGKLASGSN
+2045 
-2057 LQSIVG
+2057 
-2063 YNVASKLEVATST
+2063 
-2076 FSETTTNPTRNIVKD
+2076 
-2091 SLLKELTEPLD
+2091 
-2102 EITSQKFISFVN
+2102 
-2114 RAIRNGDYELRFEN
+2114 
-2128 THTVMSTGEFNR
+2128 
-2140 RKKQLLKLLNIHAKT
+2140 
-2155 PTRVLLSDEVL
+2155 
-2166 KSKVF
+2166 
-2171 SGIYDVVLSAQNQ
+2171 
-2184 LKAQITVDTCTGDL
+2184 
-2198 KDTAS
+2198 
-2203 KTVSGNAEKKV
+2203 
-2214 SPDIPSSMFVMQEQ
+2214 
-2228 NQLGKSVVGIG
+2228 
-2239 AVSLKTYFILS
+2239 
-2250 TANNIKA
+2250 
-2257 SRVSDLINQGR
+2257 
-2268 YHDAYEL
+2268 
-2275 FKTMKII
+2275 
-2282 NPINGELTTIANT
+2282 
-2295 NLNII
+2295 
-2300 ERALNKINPEEIQDI
+2300 
-2315 NKDTWMA
+2315 WM
-2322 ELKEMQ
+2322 
-2328 RHISYISTP
+2328 Y
-2337 EFLSGIISLA
+2337 
-2347 ADNAKDLALPKLNAT
+2347 
-2362 EDLVDLYTTA
+2362 
-2372 TMIGIPFL
+2372 
-2380 GTIDGDKKVTG
+2380 
-2391 ISEIMTSPIFN
+2391 
-2402 WLTKMGEDNIFNSYS
+2402 
-2417 KGRKTKDMIKV
+2417 
-2428 ALRESFKLFPNNTL
+2428 
-2442 GLQKL
+2442 
-2447 VNDYNAYV
+2447 YV
-2455 DKHNA
+2455 
-2460 EAEKNGETLWKHI
+2460 
-2473 QGKDEKGKW
+2473 
-2482 TGEFLT
+2482 
-2488 NVFDIRNVKKWV
+2488 
-2500 ATQINS
+2500 
-2506 SNDIAILKEQSKALA
+2506 
-2521 NGTIEID
+2521 
-2528 DIVDPSEEGNG
+2528 
-2539 KPQVIIRWSES
+2539 
-2550 DWYKVYK
+2550 
-2557 ALEFY
+2557 
-2562 EKLLDQLSP
+2562 
-2571 IKQGVANGMAPEI
+2571 
-2584 GLLNSLSSL
+2584 
-2593 LSLVEE
+2593 
-2599 MSTLGAQGGINQG
+2599 
-2612 LKTNIKDFY
+2612 
-2621 NFKYKVEDLINDELS
+2621 
-2636 LKSKKDTFKKFL
+2636 
-2648 DTLSNINPL
+2648 
-2657 FNEELLNLSKEPFS
+2657 
-2671 MTRFLQDEDYANKMC
+2671 
-2686 IIMDHF
+2686 
-2692 KVGFNILDSLR
+2692 
-2703 YSPHFFAMSKL
+2703 
-2714 VPIADYT
+2714 
-2721 MNSVATMYR
+2721 
-2730 TSTEIADTLLKGNPN
+2730 
-2745 VNGEEK
+2745 
-2751 VSSLSQND
+2751 
-2759 FDAIE
+2759 
-2764 DYVNDLMIFRFLK
+2764 
-2777 QEGITLDLSAIIEET
+2777 
-2792 GANISTY
+2792 
-2799 ETSRATNT
+2799 
-2807 TSRRELKLDNALSIA
+2807 
-2822 SAKHI
+2822 
-2827 IESTIIPYLKSSE
+2827 
-2840 QFKDN
+2840 
-2845 KFVRDLN
+2845 
-2852 ASADKNGTIIFALPI
+2852 
-2867 QMMEADKDET
+2867 
-2877 TRNLYMEYLTGFNE
+2877 
-2891 LSRHSIG
+2891 
-2898 GMNLGDMFFLYNL
+2898 
-2911 IVNKNSFG
+2911 
-2919 QKALTRIFED
+2919 
-2929 LIDSKSTPEIISKYY
+2929 
-2944 KFINKLDNEEISLGD
+2944 
-2959 INMNE
+2959 
-2964 VKYRIAKYSKG
+2964 
-2975 TKVTSDKKLDLTGD
+2975 
-2989 FTLDLPFTANL
+2989 
-3000 NEEVLMSPKSSLIDY
+3000 
-3015 KPISTMTSDEVLR
+3015 
-3028 VLANK
+3028 
-3033 LNANR
+3033 
-3038 ASKLVEIIDDEH
+3038 
-3050 ELVQSLGFKER
+3050 
-3061 GFIKDGIVY
+3061 
-3070 LNSSAFKA
+3070 
-3078 QGATEALSVGLH
+3078 
-3090 EIAHLILAGIKA
+3090 
-3102 QKPESET
+3102 
-3109 RQKFYKMFLRVLNDK
+3109 
-3124 DLMQKWEAVY
+3124 
-3134 PNRFGSDLAEEILCN
+3134 
-3149 EMETLLTNRI
+3149 
-3159 SKDDQYQLQLVEDKI
+3159 
-3174 LFSGIKE
+3174 
-3181 LFSGAEDLSDVM
+3181 
-3193 GVSLQT
+3193 
-3199 IVENFTKDLFVFSDD
+3199 
-3214 ISSQYI
+3214 
-3220 KGSQQLAAIK
+3220 
-3230 AYLFRQG
+3230 
-3237 EKLENNQKA
+3237 
-3246 DNDNNL
+3246 
-3252 RQECKF
+3252 

>member
-1 MAEKCSF
+1 MTEKCSF
-8 NEKFRVLALAC
+8 SEKLRVLALAC
-19 YINAGGNPTKPYDT
+19 YINAGGNPTKPYNT

-40 TDVFNNVDQAVK
+40 TDVFDNVNQAVE
-52 EFGNMMPEAN
+52 EFGKMMPGAEK
-62 EDLASGS
+62 DSASGS
-69 SYSSVIDIDLDN
+69 SHSGVIDIDLDN
-81 ANLASYYTGGIGF
+81 ANLASYYTGGVGF
-94 MQMQSKFRKKMLA
+94 MQMQSKFRRKILA
-107 ATVFSLDTQTG
+107 ATVFSLNPQTG
-118 EYEFIDGYGVDKN
+118 EYKFVDGYGVDEN

-145 ELINNLRA
+145 ELINSLRA
-153 KINKAEFPEIN
+153 KINKIEFPEIDI
-164 TNDLY
+164 TDLY
-169 NIESYTSIV
+169 DIESYTTIV
-178 NETINAFADYM
+178 NETINAFSDYM
-189 NSVDK
+189 SSTDK
-194 NTLMQTDV
+194 NALMQTDV

-215 IKGYASYISI
+215 IKGYASYIDI

-232 SKEGLTKYSFTPKV
+232 GKEGLTKYSFTPKV
-246 KHFTGFS
+246 KHYTGFS

-277 IDENGNLLNSIGVSG
+277 IDANGNPLNSISVSG
-292 FNGTMGTLKEALLY
+292 FNGAMGTLKEALLY

-315 ACNYRSTYSKGAG
+315 AKAYRRTYSKGAG
-328 ALLDENNQYNILNFI
+328 ALLDEKNPHNLLSFI
-343 DTFIDT
+343 DAFIDT

-359 FESFRQVYLHNKL
+359 FESYRQIYLHNKL
-372 RGIKKF
+372 RGIKKY
-378 LLDKKTPAYI
+378 LLDRKTPAYI
-388 KNMFIQMFI
+388 KNMFIQMFL

-406 YSYNN
+406 YSYNR

-449 AFSKALTDKYKFKF
+449 AFSKALTDKYQFKF
-463 SKSGR
+463 SKSGQ
-468 YEELNISDGNK
+468 YEKLSISDGNR
-479 ELTLSYKVDDYGA
+479 ELILKYKVDDYGA

-503 LIKEGD
+503 LIQEGD
-509 ETLIKDIMKDAYS
+509 ETLIKDIMRDAYS
-522 YIIPDTYKT
+522 YIVPDSYKT
-531 CIAGIK
+531 CIAGPSN
-537 DFNENEDFAP
+537 FNENEDFAP
-547 FVAIAAQEALKNI
+547 FVAIAAQEALKNMGI
-560 GVRDRGTNFEIINSR
+560 QDKGTNFDIINFR
-575 EQVDLSR
+575 EQIDLSR
-582 FNAKLLEIG
+582 FNSKLLEIG

-622 EYNWRSCLDIALEID
+622 EYNWRSCLDIALEMD
-637 EVTER
+637 EVLYKD
-642 NGITQINPWTNSF
+642 GITQINPWTNSF
-655 IGLNDNFLT
+655 IGLNENFLT
-664 GPQIRSDIE
+664 APQIRSDIE

-689 NKLSMIDD
+689 NKLSMVDD
-697 FFVPLA
+697 FFVPLV

-711 ALYLQHATFSDK
+711 AIYLQHATFSDK
-723 ARHFVMGYRLNLA
+723 ARHFVMGYRLN
-736 FDEIFNE
+736 EPFNETFSE
-743 KFIKTIW
+743 KFIKPIW
-750 TNPEYAPKTLGEM
+750 TNPEDAPKTLGEM
-763 LTNAMKSKVDR
+763 LKKAMKSKTDR
-774 EKLSEFVRKTRVYR
+774 ENFSQFVRETHVRR
-788 YSAVAYNILN
+788 YSAVAYNILS

-807 GIGDIDSAIS
+807 GIGNIDSAIGK
-817 MYDLGFLVRELNKV
+817 YDLKFLVDELNKV
-831 DEYLLNFKLSIDDVK
+831 DKYLLNSKLSIDNIK
-846 KAFRNNGLDF
+846 EIFRNKGFDF

-862 YSPAMKGIGSVRIN
+862 YKPAMKGIGSARIN

-884 AASTEERWK
+884 AASTEENWK

-898 NLGKFAKDIAS
+898 NLRKFAEIITP

-927 DEKKEKNW
+927 DEKEERNL
-935 FGDTFKHNGET
+935 FDNTQ
-946 NGHTWGFYN
+946 GFYN

-962 FVDGDRIHPLA
+962 FVNEDRLHPLA

-1000 KNKTDVEIIG
+1000 KNKTDIEIIG
-1010 KDSSGKDIVEH
+1010 KDANGNDIVEQ

-1047 HPFAQGIKN
+1047 HPFAQNIKDD
-1056 ENGKY
+1056 NGNY
-1061 CGVTDLIRIAAIN
+1061 CGVTDLINIAVIK
-1074 DNKGD
+1074 DNEGL
-1079 VFTPLGVDDDV
+1079 VFTPLGVDDTI

-1100 ALQAILENNSLVDA
+1100 ALQAKLENNSLVDA

-1141 YALSNMVRRNGI
+1141 YSLSNMVRRNGI
-1153 GSNTNVESLVRR
+1153 GSNANVESLVRR
-1165 SYSIPLSLDQI
+1165 AYSIPLSLDQI
-1176 ISLQLD
+1176 ESLQLD

-1210 IEKVSDYEYRRIY
+1210 IEKVSNYEYRRIY
-1223 TNAEPEVINI
+1223 TNAEPETINI
-1233 ATASQMIVDN
+1233 ANASQLIINN
-1243 QPLVTLYGIDQLFG
+1243 QPQVTLYGIDQLFG
-1257 GAFTYKKVGNYYEGT
+1257 GAFTYKKADNYYEGT
-1272 EASVDLLAATA
+1272 EASADLLATTA

-1294 YLVNKSAMKVGHTN
+1294 YLVNKSAMKVGHRN
-1308 INNKKAWTEDIPL
+1308 MNDSKAWTEDIPF
-1321 DTFTIHTRFGGLMM
+1321 DTFKIHTRFGGLMM

-1379 NDRVRKYIEAVN
+1379 NDRVKKYVEAVN
-1391 NNDRDKLREIVGKS
+1391 NEDQDKLREIVGKS

-1427 ASKELAENTNI
+1427 ASRELAENTNI
-1438 DIKTISIPFSDGT
+1438 DTRTISIPFSDGT

-1501 ANEECKAIFEQKGFT
+1501 ANEECKTIFEQNGFT
-1516 IEGGILKHNGY
+1516 IEGRILKHNSY
-1527 ETKAVDINYN
+1527 EIEAIDINN
-1537 LVSFASWQ
+1537 NPISFTSWQ
-1545 ELARKAVKFINPT
+1545 ELARKAVKFINPI
-1558 NNTVIDGLENPFWD
+1558 NNTIIDGLENPFLD

-1578 VDFEDTLVIK
+1578 VDFEDTLIIK
-1588 HPDGNIEEVYV
+1588 HPDGNTEEIYV
-1599 NNRIIYDRIR
+1599 NNWIIYDSIR
-1609 NLGAYEGCT
+1609 NLGKYDLCE

-1626 RNLRGTDTI
+1626 RNLRGTDTQ
-1635 FTVKKASTGKIVGTY
+1635 FTVKEVTTGRIIGTY
-1650 SYYNIDSVRAAS
+1650 SYYNIDSVRAAH
-1662 YINELEIDPSTISSL
+1662 YINELKIDPSTISSL
-1677 ITSFHKK
+1677 INSFVEA
-1684 FNKQE
+1684 NKDNWMDVE
-1689 KEPTLEDNIYLKKL
+1689 LDDRIYFWKLELI
-1703 LLVEK
+1703 EK
-1708 VVNQLTE
+1708 VVNQLIE

-1747 VGDTITEDDKRA
+1747 IGDTITKDDTRA
-1759 FLRHQ
+1759 FLKNQ
-1764 DCFGPTLEEGENF
+1764 DCFGIELQDGEHL

-1811 EEGYQYFKNKLAN
+1811 EKGYQYFKDKLEN
-1824 TFEKPSLVGNS
+1824 TYEIPSLIGDK
-1835 DLSTLYDKVIYH
+1835 DLSLLYDKVIYH
-1847 NGKPFL
+1847 NSKPFL
-1853 VKIERETHDYSNAGI
+1853 VKIEKERPDYSNAGI
-1868 TITDATEANIVGD
+1868 TITDAPEVNIVGD
-1881 DLRWESDVI
+1881 DLRWESNVI
-1890 ISGENI
+1890 ISGENKD
-1896 NKYHFSKVSDGQRE
+1896 KYHFSKVSDGQKE
-1910 YPLITINED
+1910 YTLITINED

-1946 NENDSNR
+1946 HENDSNR
-1953 SWITYDYEYYG
+1953 TWITDDYEYYG

-1971 HLFDILAKNRYE
+1971 HMFETLAKNRYD

-2057 LQSIVG
+2057 IQSIVG
-2063 YNVASKLEVATST
+2063 YNVASKLEVASST
-2076 FSETTTNPTRNIVKD
+2076 FSETTTNPTKNIVKD
-2091 SLLKELTEPLD
+2091 SLLEELTEPLD

-2128 THTVMSTGEFNR
+2128 THTVMSTKEFNR
-2140 RKKQLLKLLNIHAKT
+2140 RKKQLLKLLNKHAKT

-2171 SGIYDVVLSAQNQ
+2171 SGIYDIVLSAQNQ

-2198 KDTAS
+2198 KDTAA

-2257 SRVSDLINQGR
+2257 AKVADLINRGS
-2268 YHDAYEL
+2268 YYNAYEL
-2275 FKTMKII
+2275 FNTMEIV
-2282 NPINGELTTIANT
+2282 NPINGGITTIANT

-2300 ERALNKINPEEIQDI
+2300 ERALNKINPEENTDLADL
-2315 NKDTWMA
+2315 KKRWLG
-2322 ELKEMQ
+2322 ELQQMKQ
-2328 RHISYISTP
+2328 NTSYISTP

-2380 GTIDGDKKVTG
+2380 GTMDGDKKVTG

-2402 WLTKMGEDNIFNSYS
+2402 WLTKMSEDNIFNSYS

-2428 ALRESFKLFPNNTL
+2428 ALRRSFKIFPNNVE
-2442 GLQKL
+2442 GLKKL
-2447 VNDYNAYV
+2447 VYDYNAYV
-2455 DKHNA
+2455 DRHNA
-2460 EAEKNGETLWKHI
+2460 EVEKNGGTFWEHI
-2473 QGKDEKGKW
+2473 VGEDDKGKW

-2488 NVFDIRNVKKWV
+2488 DKKDIERVKEWV
-2500 ATQINS
+2500 KTQIKAS
-2506 SNDIAILKEQSKALA
+2506 DDIAAIKAENKALA
-2521 NGTIEID
+2521 NGEID
-2528 DIVDPSEEGNG
+2528 TNDIVDTLDMENEQ
-2539 KPQVIIRWSES
+2539 PQAVIRWSEAH
-2550 DWYKVYK
+2550 WYKVYK

-2562 EKLLDQLSP
+2562 ESLLDQLSP
-2571 IKQGVANGMAPEI
+2571 IQTNTKAGSTLESSGQISPEL

-2593 LSLVEE
+2593 LSLVKE
-2599 MSTLGAQGGINQG
+2599 MSTLGAQGSINQG
-2612 LKTNIKDFY
+2612 LKTNMRDFY
-2621 NFKYKVEDLINDELS
+2621 NFKYKVEDLINEELS
-2636 LKSKKDTFKKFL
+2636 LKSKKDTFKDFL
-2648 DTLSNINPL
+2648 GSLRNVSSL
-2657 FNEELLNLSKEPFS
+2657 FVEELLKLSEEPFS
-2671 MTRFLQDEDYANKMC
+2671 MTRFLWDKDYADNMC
-2686 IIMDHF
+2686 IIMRHF
-2692 KVGFNILDSLR
+2692 KSGFNILDSLR

-2721 MNSVATMYR
+2721 MKSISVMYNTATK
-2730 TSTEIADTLLKGNPN
+2730 IADTLTKGSPN
-2745 VNGEEK
+2745 AEEEET
-2751 VSSLSQND
+2751 VFNLSQND
-2759 FDAIE
+2759 FDVIE
-2764 DYVNDLMIFRFLK
+2764 DYINDLMIFEFLK
-2777 QEGITLDLSAIIEET
+2777 QKDITLDLNAIIEET

-2799 ETSRATNT
+2799 ETSKATNT
-2807 TSRRELKLDNALSIA
+2807 TSRRSLKLDSALSIA

-2827 IESTIIPYLKSSE
+2827 IESVIIPYLKTTE
-2840 QFKDN
+2840 PFKNN
-2845 KFVRDLN
+2845 KFVQDLN
-2852 ASADKNGTIIFALPI
+2852 ASADKNGTIVFALPI

-2891 LSRHSIG
+2891 LSRYSIG
-2898 GMNLGDMFFLYNL
+2898 GMNLGDIFFLYNL
-2911 IVNKNSFG
+2911 ITNKNSFG

-2944 KFINKLDNEEISLGD
+2944 KFIGELDKKAANLD
-2959 INMNE
+2959 IRMDE

-2975 TKVTSDKKLDLTGD
+2975 TKVTSEKRLELSGD
-2989 FTLDLPFTANL
+2989 FTLDLPFTADI
-3000 NEEVLMSPKSSLIDY
+3000 NEEVLMSTKSGLIDY
-3015 KPISTMTSDEVLR
+3015 KPISSMTSDEVLR

-3033 LNANR
+3033 INTNR
-3038 ASKLVEIIDDEH
+3038 VNPLVKVVDNEDEV
-3050 ELVQSLGFKER
+3050 VQSSGIKER
-3061 GFIKDGIVY
+3061 GFIKDGVVY
-3070 LNSSAFKA
+3070 LNTSTFKE

-3102 QKPESET
+3102 QNPESVT
-3109 RQKFYKMFLRVLNDK
+3109 RQKFYQMFLRVLNDK
-3124 DLMQKWEAVY
+3124 DLMQKWEAMY
-3134 PNRFGSDLAEEILCN
+3134 PNRIGSDLAEEILCN
-3149 EMETLLTNRI
+3149 EMETLLTDRI
-3159 SKDDQYQLQLVEDKI
+3159 SKDDKYQLQLVEDKI

-3181 LFSGAEDLSDVM
+3181 LFSGVEDLSDVM

-3237 EKLENNQKA
+3237 EKLENNQEA
-3246 DNDNNL
+3246 DNENNL

>member
-8 NEKFRVLALAC
+8 SEKFKVLALAC
-19 YINAGGNPTKPYDT
+19 YMNAGGNPTKPYDIL
-33 VIATKAF
+33 IATKAF
-40 TDVFNNVDQAVK
+40 TDVFDNVDQAVK
-52 EFGNMMPEAN
+52 EFGKMMPEA
-62 EDLASGS
+62 EKDSASGS
-69 SYSSVIDIDLDN
+69 SYSGVIDIDLDN
-81 ANLASYYTGGIGF
+81 ANLTSYYTGGVGF
-94 MQMQSKFRKKMLA
+94 MQMQSKFRRKILA
-107 ATVFSLDTQTG
+107 ATVFSLDPQTG
-118 EYEFIDGYGVDKN
+118 EYEFVDGYGVDEN

-145 ELINNLRA
+145 ELINSLRA
-153 KINKAEFPEIN
+153 KINKAEFPEIDI
-164 TNDLY
+164 NDLY
-169 NIESYTSIV
+169 DIESYTTIV
-178 NETINAFADYM
+178 NETINAFSDYM
-189 NSVDK
+189 SSTDK
-194 NTLMQTDV
+194 NALMQTDV

-215 IKGYASYISI
+215 IKGYASYIDI

-232 SKEGLTKYSFTPKV
+232 GKEGLTKYSFTPKV
-246 KHFTGFS
+246 KHYTGFS

-277 IDENGNLLNSIGVSG
+277 IDENDKPLNSISVSG
-292 FNGTMGTLKEALLY
+292 FNGAMGTLKEALLY

-315 ACNYRSTYSKGAG
+315 ARAYRRTYGKGAG
-328 ALLDENNQYNILNFI
+328 ALLDEKNPHNLLNFI
-343 DTFIDT
+343 DAFIDT

-359 FESFRQVYLHNKL
+359 FESYRQIYLHNKL
-372 RGIKKF
+372 RGIKKY
-378 LLDKKTPAYI
+378 LLDKETPAYI

-406 YSYNN
+406 YSYNR

-421 RSRMQVTQKFAFE
+421 RSKMQVTQKFAFE

-463 SKSGR
+463 SKSGQ
-468 YEELNISDGNK
+468 YEKLNISAGK
-479 ELTLSYKVDDYGA
+479 RELTLKYKVDDLGA

-497 AKEDVK
+497 ARENVK
-503 LIKEGD
+503 LIQEGD
-509 ETLIKDIMKDAYS
+509 ETLIKDIMRDAYS
-522 YIIPDTYKT
+522 YIVPASYKT
-531 CIAGIK
+531 CIAGPSN
-537 DFNENEDFAP
+537 FNENEDFAP
-547 FVAIAAQEALKNI
+547 FVAIAAQEALKNMGI
-560 GVRDRGTNFEIINSR
+560 QDKGTNFGIFNFR
-575 EQVDLSR
+575 EQVDLSK

-622 EYNWRSCLDIALEID
+622 EYNWRSCLDIALEME
-637 EVTER
+637 EVLYKD
-642 NGITQINPWTNSF
+642 GITQINPWTNSF
-655 IGLNDNFLT
+655 IGLNENFLT
-664 GPQIRSDIE
+664 APQIRSDIE

-689 NKLSMIDD
+689 NKLSMVDD
-697 FFVPLA
+697 FFVPLVSN
-703 TNSGKDDD
+703 TGKDDD
-711 ALYLQHATFSDK
+711 AIYLQHATFSDK
-723 ARHFVMGYRLNLA
+723 ARHFVMGYRLN
-736 FDEIFNE
+736 EPFNETFSE
-743 KFIKTIW
+743 KFIKPIW
-750 TNPEYAPKTLGEM
+750 TNQEDAPKTLGEI
-763 LTNAMKSKVDR
+763 LKKAMKSKTDR
-774 EKLSEFVRKTRVYR
+774 ENFSKFVRETRVRR
-788 YSAVAYNILN
+788 YSAVAYNILS

-807 GIGDIDSAIS
+807 GIGNIDSAIGK
-817 MYDLGFLVRELNKV
+817 YDLKFLVDELNKV
-831 DEYLLNFKLSIDDVK
+831 DKYLLNSKLSIDNIK
-846 KAFRNNGLDF
+846 EIFRNKGLDF

-862 YSPAMKGIGSVRIN
+862 YKPAMKGIGSARIN

-884 AASTEERWK
+884 AASTEENWK

-898 NLGKFAKDIAS
+898 NLRKFAEIIAP

-927 DEKKEKNW
+927 DEKEERNL
-935 FGDTFKHNGET
+935 FDDTQ
-946 NGHTWGFYN
+946 GFYN

-962 FVDGDRIHPLA
+962 FVDGNRLHPLA

-1000 KNKTDVEIIG
+1000 KNKTDIEIIG
-1010 KDSSGKDIVEH
+1010 KDANGNDIVEQ

-1047 HPFAQGIKN
+1047 HPFAQNIKDD
-1056 ENGKY
+1056 NGNY
-1061 CGVTDLIRIAAIN
+1061 CGVTDLINIAVIK
-1074 DNKGD
+1074 DNEGL
-1079 VFTPLGVDDDV
+1079 VFTPLGVDDTI

-1100 ALQAILENNSLVDA
+1100 ALQAKLENNSLIDA

-1141 YALSNMVRRNGI
+1141 YSLSNMVRRNGV
-1153 GSNTNVESLVRR
+1153 GSNANVESLVKR

-1176 ISLQLD
+1176 ESLQLD

-1202 LQYKELER
+1202 LQYKELDR

-1223 TNAEPEVINI
+1223 TNAEPEIINI
-1233 ATASQMIVDN
+1233 ATASQKIINN
-1243 QPLVTLYGIDQLFG
+1243 QPQVTLYGIDQLFG
-1257 GAFTYKKVGNYYEGT
+1257 GAFTYKKVENYYEGT

-1294 YLVNKSAMKVGHTN
+1294 YLVNKSAMKVGHRN
-1308 INNKKAWTEDIPL
+1308 MNDSKAWTEDIPF
-1321 DTFTIHTRFGGLMM
+1321 DTFKIHTRFGGLMM
-1335 DADHD
+1335 NADHD

-1379 NDRVRKYIEAVN
+1379 NDRVKKYVEAVN
-1391 NNDRDKLREIVGKS
+1391 NEDQDKLREIVGKS
-1405 LIATFET
+1405 LISTFES

-1427 ASKELAENTNI
+1427 ASRELAENTNI
-1438 DIKTISIPFSDGT
+1438 DTRIISIPFSDGT

-1501 ANEECKAIFEQKGFT
+1501 ANEECKAIFKQNGFT
-1516 IEGGILKHNGY
+1516 IEDGILKHNGY
-1527 ETKAVDINYN
+1527 EIEAIDINN
-1537 LVSFASWQ
+1537 NPVSFTSWQ
-1545 ELARKAVKFINPT
+1545 ELARKAVKFINPI
-1558 NNTVIDGLENPFWD
+1558 NNTVIDDLKNPFWD
-1572 LILPQN
+1572 LVLPQN
-1578 VDFEDTLVIK
+1578 VDFEDTLIIK
-1588 HPDGNIEEVYV
+1588 HPDGNTEEIYV
-1599 NNRIIYDRIR
+1599 NNWITYDSIR
-1609 NLGAYEGCT
+1609 NLGKYDLCE

-1635 FTVKKASTGKIVGTY
+1635 FTVKKVSTGEIVGTY
-1650 SYYNIDSVRAAS
+1650 SYYNIDSVRAAH
-1662 YINELEIDPSTISSL
+1662 YINELKIDPSTVSSL
-1677 ITSFHKK
+1677 INSFVEA
-1684 FNKQE
+1684 NKDNWIDVE
-1689 KEPTLEDNIYLKKL
+1689 LEDKIYFWKL
-1703 LLVEK
+1703 ELIEK
-1708 VVNQLTE
+1708 VVNQLIE

-1723 GCNVLTQNF
+1723 GCNILTQNF

-1747 VGDTITEDDKRA
+1747 IGDIITEDDKRA

-1811 EEGYQYFKNKLAN
+1811 EKGYKYFKDKLVD
-1824 TFEKPSLVGNS
+1824 TFEKPSLIGDK
-1835 DLSTLYDKVIYH
+1835 DLSMLYDKVIYH

-1853 VKIERETHDYSNAGI
+1853 VKIEKGRPDYSNAGI
-1868 TITDATEANIVGD
+1868 TITDAPEVNIVGD

-1890 ISGENI
+1890 ISGENKD
-1896 NKYHFSKVSDGQRE
+1896 KYHFSKVSDGQKE
-1910 YPLITINED
+1910 YTLITINED

-1946 NENDSNR
+1946 HENDSNR
-1953 SWITYDYEYYG
+1953 TWITDDYEYYG

-1971 HLFDILAKNRYE
+1971 RMFETLAKNRYD

-2057 LQSIVG
+2057 IQSIVG
-2063 YNVASKLEVATST
+2063 YNVASKLEVAAGT
-2076 FSETTTNPTRNIVKD
+2076 FSETTTNSTRNIVKD

-2128 THTVMSTGEFNR
+2128 THTVMSTKEFNR
-2140 RKKQLLKLLNIHAKT
+2140 RKKQLLKLLNKHAKT

-2171 SGIYDVVLSAQNQ
+2171 SSIYDIVLSAQNQ

-2198 KDTAS
+2198 KDTAA

-2257 SRVSDLINQGR
+2257 AKVADLINRGS
-2268 YHDAYEL
+2268 YYNAYEL
-2275 FKTMKII
+2275 FNTMEIV
-2282 NPINGELTTIANT
+2282 NPINGGITTIANT

-2300 ERALNKINPEEIQDI
+2300 ERALNKINPEENTDLADL
-2315 NKDTWMA
+2315 KKRWLG
-2322 ELKEMQ
+2322 ELQQMKQ
-2328 RHISYISTP
+2328 NTSYISTP

-2380 GTIDGDKKVTG
+2380 GTMDGDKKVTG
-2391 ISEIMTSPIFN
+2391 ISEIMTSSIFN
-2402 WLTKMGEDNIFNSYS
+2402 WLTKMSEDNIFNSYS

-2428 ALRESFKLFPNNTL
+2428 ALRRSFKIFPNNIE
-2442 GLQKL
+2442 GLKKL
-2447 VNDYNAYV
+2447 VHDYNAYV
-2455 DKHNA
+2455 DRYNA
-2460 EAEKNGETLWKHI
+2460 EVEKNGGTFWEHI
-2473 QGKDEKGKW
+2473 VGEDDKGRW

-2488 NVFDIRNVKKWV
+2488 GKKDIERVKEWV
-2500 ATQINS
+2500 KTQIKAS
-2506 SNDIAILKEQSKALA
+2506 DDIAAIKAENKALA
-2521 NGTIEID
+2521 NGEID
-2528 DIVDPSEEGNG
+2528 TNDIADALDMENEQ
-2539 KPQVIIRWSES
+2539 PQAIIRWSEVH
-2550 DWYKVYK
+2550 WYKVYK

-2562 EKLLDQLSP
+2562 ESLLDQLSL
-2571 IKQGVANGMAPEI
+2571 IQTNTKAESTLESSGQISPEL

-2593 LSLVEE
+2593 LSLVKE
-2599 MSTLGAQGGINQG
+2599 MSTLGAQGSINQG
-2612 LKTNIKDFY
+2612 LKTNMRDFY
-2621 NFKYKVEDLINDELS
+2621 NFKYKVEDLINEELS
-2636 LKSKKDTFKKFL
+2636 LKSKKDTFKDFL
-2648 DTLSNINPL
+2648 GSLRNVSSL
-2657 FNEELLNLSKEPFS
+2657 FVEELLKLSEEPFS
-2671 MTRFLQDEDYANKMC
+2671 MTRFLWDKDYADNMC
-2686 IIMDHF
+2686 IIMRHF
-2692 KVGFNILDSLR
+2692 KSGFNILDSLR

-2721 MNSVATMYR
+2721 MKSVSIMYDTATK
-2730 TSTEIADTLLKGNPN
+2730 IADTLTKGNPN
-2745 VNGEEK
+2745 AEGEET
-2751 VSSLSQND
+2751 VFNLSQND

-2764 DYVNDLMIFRFLK
+2764 DYINDLMIFEFLK
-2777 QEGITLDLSAIIEET
+2777 QKEITLDLNAIIEET

-2799 ETSRATNT
+2799 ETSKATNT
-2807 TSRRELKLDNALSIA
+2807 TSRRSLKLDNALSIA

-2827 IESTIIPYLKSSE
+2827 IESVIIPYLKTTE
-2840 QFKDN
+2840 PFKSN
-2845 KFVRDLN
+2845 KFVQDLN
-2852 ASADKNGTIIFALPI
+2852 ASADKNGTIVFALPI

-2891 LSRHSIG
+2891 LSRYSIG
-2898 GMNLGDMFFLYNL
+2898 GMNLGDIFFLYNL
-2911 IVNKNSFG
+2911 ITNKNSFG

-2944 KFINKLDNEEISLGD
+2944 KFIGELDKKAANLD
-2959 INMNE
+2959 IRMDE

-2975 TKVTSDKKLDLTGD
+2975 TKVTSEKRLELSGD
-2989 FTLDLPFTANL
+2989 FTLDLPFTADI
-3000 NEEVLMSPKSSLIDY
+3000 NEEVLMSTKSGLIDY
-3015 KPISTMTSDEVLR
+3015 KPISSMTSEEVLK

-3033 LNANR
+3033 INTNR
-3038 ASKLVEIIDDEH
+3038 VNPLVKVVDNEDEV
-3050 ELVQSLGFKER
+3050 VQSSGIKER
-3061 GFIKDGIVY
+3061 GFIKDGVVY
-3070 LNSSAFKA
+3070 LNTSTFKE

-3102 QKPESET
+3102 QKPESAT
-3109 RQKFYKMFLRVLNDK
+3109 RQKFYQMFLRVLNDK
-3124 DLMQKWEAVY
+3124 DLMKKWETVY
-3134 PNRFGSDLAEEILCN
+3134 PNRVGSDLAEEILCN
-3149 EMETLLTNRI
+3149 EMETLLTDRI
-3159 SKDDQYQLQLVEDKI
+3159 SKDDKYQLQLVEDKI

-3181 LFSGAEDLSDVM
+3181 LFSGVEDLSDVM

-3246 DNDNNL
+3246 DNENNL

>member
-1 MAEKCSF
+1 MTEKCSF
-8 NEKFRVLALAC
+8 SEKFRVWALAC
-19 YINAGGNPTKPYDT
+19 YINAGGDPTQPYDPI
-33 VIATKAF
+33 IATRAF

-52 EFGNMMPEAN
+52 EFGKMMPGAEN
-62 EDLASGS
+62 GSASGS
-69 SYSSVIDIDLDN
+69 SYSGVIDIDLDN
-81 ANLASYYTGGIGF
+81 ANLTSYYTGGVGF
-94 MQMQSKFRKKMLA
+94 MQMQSKFRRKMLA
-107 ATVFSLDTQTG
+107 ATVFSLDPQTG
-118 EYEFIDGYGVDKN
+118 EYEFIDGYGVDEN

-145 ELINNLRA
+145 ELINSLRA
-153 KINKAEFPEIN
+153 SINKAEFPEIDIK
-164 TNDLY
+164 DLY
-169 NIESYTSIV
+169 DIESYTTIV
-178 NETINAFADYM
+178 NETINAFSDYM
-189 NSVDK
+189 SSTDK
-194 NTLMQTDV
+194 NALMQTDV
-202 YDDFVILKNFDKL
+202 YDNFVILKNFDKL
-215 IKGYASYISI
+215 IKGYASYIDI

-232 SKEGLTKYSFTPKV
+232 GKEGLTKYSFTPKV
-246 KHFTGFS
+246 KHYTGFS

-277 IDENGNLLNSIGVSG
+277 IDVDNKPLNSISVSG
-292 FNGTMGTLKEALLY
+292 FNGAMGTLKEALLY

-315 ACNYRSTYSKGAG
+315 ARAYRRTYSKGAG
-328 ALLDENNQYNILNFI
+328 ALLDEKNPHNLLNFI
-343 DTFIDT
+343 DAFIDT

-359 FESFRQVYLHNKL
+359 FESYRQIYLHNKL
-372 RGIKKF
+372 RGIKKY
-378 LLDKKTPAYI
+378 LLDRKTPAYI
-388 KNMFIQMFI
+388 KNMFIQMFL

-406 YSYNN
+406 YSYNR

-463 SKSGR
+463 SKSGQ
-468 YEELNISDGNK
+468 YEKLIISNGNR
-479 ELTLSYKVDDYGA
+479 ELTLKYKVDDLGA
-492 HLLST
+492 HLLSS

-503 LIKEGD
+503 LIQEGD
-509 ETLIKDIMKDAYS
+509 ETLIKDIMRDAYS
-522 YIIPDTYKT
+522 YIVPDSYKT
-531 CIAGIK
+531 CIAGPSN
-537 DFNENEDFAP
+537 FNENEDFAP
-547 FVAIAAQEALKNI
+547 FVAIAAQEALKNMGI
-560 GVRDRGTNFEIINSR
+560 QDKGTNFGIINPR
-575 EQVDLSR
+575 EQVDLSK

-599 NSVKSTIKS
+599 NSIKSTIKS

-622 EYNWRSCLDIALEID
+622 EYNWRSCLDVALEMD
-637 EVTER
+637 EVLYKD
-642 NGITQINPWTNSF
+642 GITQINPWTNSF
-655 IGLNDNFLT
+655 IGLNEDFLT

-723 ARHFVMGYRLNLA
+723 ARHFVMGYRLNKLFNEA
-736 FDEIFNE
+736 FSE
-743 KFIKTIW
+743 KFIKPIW
-750 TNPEYAPKTLGEM
+750 TNQEDVPKTLGEM
-763 LTNAMKSKVDR
+763 LKKAMKSKEDR
-774 EKLSEFVRKTRVYR
+774 ENLSQFVRETRVRR
-788 YSAVAYNILN
+788 YSAVAYNILG
-798 KYKTAFPEI
+798 KYKKAFPKI
-807 GIGDIDSAIS
+807 GIGDIDSAIGK
-817 MYDLGFLVRELNKV
+817 YDLKFLVEELNKV
-831 DEYLLNFKLSIDDVK
+831 DEYLLNSKLSIDDVK
-846 KAFRNNGLDF
+846 KAFRDNRLDF

-862 YSPAMKGIGSVRIN
+862 YAPAMKGIGSVRIN

-884 AASTEERWK
+884 ATSTEENWK

-898 NLGKFAKDIAS
+898 NLRKFAEIIAP

-927 DEKKEKNW
+927 DEKKERNL
-935 FGDTFKHNGET
+935 FDDTQ
-946 NGHTWGFYN
+946 GFYN

-962 FVDGDRIHPLA
+962 FVDGDRLHPLA

-1000 KNKTDVEIIG
+1000 KNKTDAEIIG
-1010 KDSSGKDIVEH
+1010 KDINGNDIVEY

-1047 HPFAQGIKN
+1047 HPFAQGIKDN
-1056 ENGKY
+1056 NGNY
-1061 CGVTDLIRIAAIN
+1061 CGVTDQIEIAVIN
-1074 DNKGD
+1074 DNKGL
-1079 VFTPLGVDDDV
+1079 VFTPLGVDDTV

-1100 ALQAILENNSLVDA
+1100 ALQAVLENNSLVDA

-1141 YALSNMVRRNGI
+1141 YSLSNMVRRNGF
-1153 GSNTNVESLVRR
+1153 GSNANVESLVRR
-1165 SYSIPLSLDQI
+1165 AYSKSLSLDQI
-1176 ISLQLD
+1176 KSLQLD

-1210 IEKVSDYEYRRIY
+1210 IEKVSDYEYRRVY
-1223 TNAEPEVINI
+1223 TNAESEIINI
-1233 ATASQMIVDN
+1233 ATASQKIVNN
-1243 QPLVTLYGIDQLFG
+1243 QPQVTLYGIDQLFG
-1257 GAFTYKKVGNYYEGT
+1257 GAFTYKKVDNHYEGT

-1294 YLVNKSAMKVGHTN
+1294 YLVNKSAMKVGHRN
-1308 INNKKAWTEDIPL
+1308 INDKKAWTEDIPL
-1321 DTFTIHTRFGGLMM
+1321 DTFKIHTRFGGLMM

-1370 KAIGEIALN
+1370 KSIGEIALN
-1379 NDRVRKYIEAVN
+1379 NDRVKKYIEAVN

-1405 LIATFET
+1405 LISTFES

-1427 ASKELAENTNI
+1427 ASRELAENTNI
-1438 DIKTISIPFSDGT
+1438 DTRTISIPFSDGT

-1501 ANEECKAIFEQKGFT
+1501 ANEECKTIFEQRGFT
-1516 IEGGILKHNGY
+1516 IEGGILSYNGSKI
-1527 ETKAVDINYN
+1527 KAIDINN
-1537 LVSFASWQ
+1537 NPILFTSWQ
-1545 ELARKAVKFINPT
+1545 ELARKAVKFINQID
-1558 NNTVIDGLENPFWD
+1558 NTVVDDLKNPFWD
-1572 LILPQN
+1572 LISSKN
-1578 VDFEDTLVIK
+1578 VDFEDTLIIK
-1588 HPDGNIEEVYV
+1588 HPDGNTEEVYV

-1609 NLGAYEGCT
+1609 NLGAYDECD

-1635 FTVKKASTGKIVGTY
+1635 FTVKKVSTGEIVGTY
-1650 SYYNIDSVRAAS
+1650 SYYNIDSVRAAG
-1662 YINELEIDPSTISSL
+1662 YINELKIDPSKISSL
-1677 ITSFHKK
+1677 INSFVEA
-1684 FNKQE
+1684 NKDNWIDVE
-1689 KEPTLEDNIYLKKL
+1689 LEDRIYFWKLKL
-1703 LLVEK
+1703 IEK
-1708 VVNQLTE
+1708 VVNQLIE

-1747 VGDTITEDDKRA
+1747 IGDTITEDDTRA
-1759 FLRHQ
+1759 FLKNQ
-1764 DCFGPTLEEGENF
+1764 DCFGIKLQDGEHL

-1811 EEGYQYFKNKLAN
+1811 EKGYQYFKDKLEN
-1824 TFEKPSLVGNS
+1824 TYEIPSLIGDK
-1835 DLSTLYDKVIYH
+1835 DLSMLYDKVIYH

-1853 VKIERETHDYSNAGI
+1853 VKIEKGKPDYSNTGI
-1868 TITDATEANIVGD
+1868 TITDAPEANIVGD
-1881 DLRWESDVI
+1881 DLRWESNVI
-1890 ISGENI
+1890 ISGENKD
-1896 NKYHFSKVSDGQRE
+1896 KYHFSKVSDGQKE
-1910 YPLITINED
+1910 YTLITINED

-1946 NENDSNR
+1946 HENDSNKT
-1953 SWITYDYEYYG
+1953 WITDDYEYYG

-1971 HLFDILAKNRYE
+1971 HMFETLAKNRYD

-2128 THTVMSTGEFNR
+2128 THAIMSTGEFNR
-2140 RKKQLLKLLNIHAKT
+2140 RKKQLLKLLNKHANT

-2171 SGIYDVVLSAQNQ
+2171 SGIYDIVLSAQNQ

-2198 KDTAS
+2198 KDTAA

-2257 SRVSDLINQGR
+2257 SKVADLINHGN
-2268 YHDAYEL
+2268 YYNAYEL
-2275 FKTMKII
+2275 FTTMEIA
-2282 NPINGELTTIANT
+2282 NPINGGITTIANT

-2300 ERALNKINPEEIQDI
+2300 ERALNKINPEKNTDLADL
-2315 NKDTWMA
+2315 KKRWLG
-2322 ELKEMQ
+2322 ELQQMKQ
-2328 RHISYISTP
+2328 NTSYISTP

-2380 GTIDGDKKVTG
+2380 GTMDGDKKVTG

-2402 WLTKMGEDNIFNSYS
+2402 WLTKMSEDNIFNSYS

-2428 ALRESFKLFPNNTL
+2428 ALRRSFKIFPNNVE
-2442 GLQKL
+2442 GLKKL
-2447 VNDYNAYV
+2447 VHDYNAYV
-2455 DKHNA
+2455 DRHNA
-2460 EAEKNGETLWKHI
+2460 EVEKSGGTFWEHIVGE
-2473 QGKDEKGKW
+2473 DDKGRW

-2488 NVFDIRNVKKWV
+2488 GKKDIERVKEWV
-2500 ATQINS
+2500 KTQIKAS
-2506 SNDIAILKEQSKALA
+2506 DDVAAIKEENKALA
-2521 NGTIEID
+2521 NGEID
-2528 DIVDPSEEGNG
+2528 TNDIVDALDMENEQ
-2539 KPQVIIRWSES
+2539 PQAIIRWTES
-2550 DWYKVYK
+2550 HWYKVYK

-2562 EKLLDQLSP
+2562 ESLLDQLSP
-2571 IKQGVANGMAPEI
+2571 IQTSTKTGSTLESSGQISPEL
-2584 GLLNSLSSL
+2584 GLLNSLSTL
-2593 LSLVEE
+2593 LSLVKE

-2612 LKTNIKDFY
+2612 LKTNMRDFY
-2621 NFKYKVEDLINDELS
+2621 NFKYKVEDIINEELS
-2636 LKSKKDTFKKFL
+2636 LKSKKDTFKDFL
-2648 DTLSNINPL
+2648 GSLNNVSPL
-2657 FNEELLNLSKEPFS
+2657 FIEELLKLSEEPFS
-2671 MTRFLQDEDYANKMC
+2671 MTRFLWDKDYADKMC
-2686 IIMDHF
+2686 IIMRHF
-2692 KVGFNILDSLR
+2692 KSGFNILDSLR

-2721 MNSVATMYR
+2721 MKSVSVMYDTATK
-2730 TSTEIADTLLKGNPN
+2730 IADTLTKGSPN
-2745 VNGEEK
+2745 TEEET
-2751 VSSLSQND
+2751 VFNLSQND

-2764 DYVNDLMIFRFLK
+2764 DYINDLMIFEFLK
-2777 QEGITLDLSAIIEET
+2777 QKDITLDLNAIIEET

-2799 ETSRATNT
+2799 ETSKATNT
-2807 TSRRELKLDNALSIA
+2807 TSRRSLKLDNALSIA

-2827 IESTIIPYLKSSE
+2827 IESVIIPYLKTTE
-2840 QFKDN
+2840 PFKNN
-2845 KFVRDLN
+2845 KFVQDLN
-2852 ASADKNGTIIFALPI
+2852 ASADKNGIIVFALPI

-2891 LSRHSIG
+2891 LSRYSIG
-2898 GMNLGDMFFLYNL
+2898 GMNLGDIFFLYNL
-2911 IVNKNSFG
+2911 ITNKNSFG

-2944 KFINKLDNEEISLGD
+2944 NFIGELDKKTANLD
-2959 INMNE
+2959 IRMDE
-2964 VKYRIAKYSKG
+2964 VRYRIAKYSKG
-2975 TKVTSDKKLDLTGD
+2975 TKVTSEKRLELSGD
-2989 FTLDLPFTANL
+2989 FTLDLPFTADI
-3000 NEEVLMSPKSSLIDY
+3000 NEEVLMSTKSGLIDY
-3015 KPISTMTSDEVLR
+3015 KPISSMTSDEVLR

-3033 LNANR
+3033 INTNR
-3038 ASKLVEIIDDEH
+3038 VNPLVKIVDNENEV
-3050 ELVQSLGFKER
+3050 VQSLKFRER
-3061 GFIKDGIVY
+3061 GFIKDGVIY
-3070 LNSSAFKA
+3070 LNTSTFEK

-3102 QKPESET
+3102 QKPESVT
-3109 RQKFYKMFLRVLNDK
+3109 RQKFYQMFLRVLNDK
-3124 DLMQKWEAVY
+3124 DLMKKWEAMY
-3134 PNRFGSDLAEEILCN
+3134 PNRVGSDLAEEILCN
-3149 EMETLLTNRI
+3149 EMETLLTDRI

-3181 LFSGAEDLSDVM
+3181 LFSGVEDLSDVM

-3199 IVENFTKDLFVFSDD
+3199 IVENFTKDLFVLSDD

-3246 DNDNNL
+3246 DNENNL

>member
-1 MAEKCSF
+1 MTEKCSF
-8 NEKFRVLALAC
+8 SEKFKVLALAC
-19 YINAGGNPTKPYDT
+19 YMNAGGDPTKPYDIL
-33 VIATKAF
+33 IATKAF
-40 TDVFNNVDQAVK
+40 TDVFDNVDQAVK
-52 EFGNMMPEAN
+52 EFGKMMPEA
-62 EDLASGS
+62 EKDSASGS
-69 SYSSVIDIDLDN
+69 SYSGVIDIDLDN
-81 ANLASYYTGGIGF
+81 ANLTSYYTGGVGF
-94 MQMQSKFRKKMLA
+94 MQMQSKFRRKILA
-107 ATVFSLDTQTG
+107 ATVFSLDPQTG
-118 EYEFIDGYGVDKN
+118 EYEFIDGYGVDEN

-145 ELINNLRA
+145 ELINSLRA
-153 KINKAEFPEIN
+153 KINKAEFPEIDI
-164 TNDLY
+164 TDLY
-169 NIESYTSIV
+169 DIESYTTIV
-178 NETINAFADYM
+178 NETINAFSDYM
-189 NSVDK
+189 SSTDK
-194 NTLMQTDV
+194 NALMQTDV

-215 IKGYASYISI
+215 IKGYASYIDI

-232 SKEGLTKYSFTPKV
+232 GKEGLTKYSFTPKV
-246 KHFTGFS
+246 KHYTGFS

-277 IDENGNLLNSIGVSG
+277 IDANGNPLNSISVSG
-292 FNGTMGTLKEALLY
+292 FNGAMGTLKEALLY

-315 ACNYRSTYSKGAG
+315 AKAYRRTYSKGAG
-328 ALLDENNQYNILNFI
+328 ALLDEKNPHNLLSFI

-359 FESFRQVYLHNKL
+359 FESYRQIYLHNKL
-372 RGIKKF
+372 RGIKKY
-378 LLDKKTPAYI
+378 LLDRKTPAYI
-388 KNMFIQMFI
+388 KNMFIQMFL

-406 YSYNN
+406 YSYNR

-449 AFSKALTDKYKFKF
+449 AFSKALTDKYQFKF
-463 SKSGR
+463 SKSGQ
-468 YEELNISDGNK
+468 YEKLSISDGNR
-479 ELTLSYKVDDYGA
+479 ELTLKYKVDDYGA

-503 LIKEGD
+503 LIQEGD
-509 ETLIKDIMKDAYS
+509 ETLIKDIMRDAYS
-522 YIIPDTYKT
+522 YIVPDSYKT
-531 CIAGIK
+531 CIAGPSN
-537 DFNENEDFAP
+537 FNENEDFAP
-547 FVAIAAQEALKNI
+547 FVAIAAQEALKNMGI
-560 GVRDRGTNFEIINSR
+560 QDKGTNFGIFNFR
-575 EQVDLSR
+575 EQIDLSR
-582 FNAKLLEIG
+582 FNSKLLEIG

-599 NSVKSTIKS
+599 NSIKSTIKS

-622 EYNWRSCLDIALEID
+622 EYNWRSCLDVALEMD
-637 EVTER
+637 EVVYK
-642 NGITQINPWTNSF
+642 NNITQINPWTNSF
-655 IGLNDNFLT
+655 IGLNENFLT
-664 GPQIRSDIE
+664 APQIRSDIE

-697 FFVPLA
+697 FFVPLV

-711 ALYLQHATFSDK
+711 AIYLQHATFSDK
-723 ARHFVMGYRLNLA
+723 ARHFVMGYRLN
-736 FDEIFNE
+736 EPFNETFSE
-743 KFIKTIW
+743 KFIKPIW
-750 TNPEYAPKTLGEM
+750 TNQEDAPKTLGEM
-763 LTNAMKSKVDR
+763 LKKAMKSKTDR
-774 EKLSEFVRKTRVYR
+774 ENFSRFVRETRIRR
-788 YSAVAYNILN
+788 YSAVAYNILG
-798 KYKTAFPEI
+798 KYKKAFPKI
-807 GIGDIDSAIS
+807 GIGDIDSAIGK
-817 MYDLGFLVRELNKV
+817 YNLEFLVSELNKV
-831 DEYLLNFKLSIDDVK
+831 DKYLLNSKLSIDNVK
-846 KAFRNNGLDF
+846 KAFREKGLDF

-862 YSPAMKGIGSVRIN
+862 YKPAMEGIGSARIN

-884 AASTEERWK
+884 AASTEENWK

-898 NLGKFAKDIAS
+898 NLRKFAEIIAP

-927 DEKKEKNW
+927 DEKEERNL
-935 FGDTFKHNGET
+935 FDDTQ
-946 NGHTWGFYN
+946 GFYN

-962 FVDGDRIHPLA
+962 FVDEDRLHPLA

-985 ELNGVTLGEIWAHPN
+985 ELNGITLGEIWAHPN
-1000 KNKTDVEIIG
+1000 KNKTDIEIIG
-1010 KDSSGKDIVEH
+1010 KDANGNDIVEQ

-1047 HPFAQGIKN
+1047 HPFAQNIKDD
-1056 ENGKY
+1056 NGNY
-1061 CGVTDLIRIAAIN
+1061 CGVTDLINIAVIK
-1074 DNKGD
+1074 DNEGL
-1079 VFTPLGVDDDV
+1079 VFTPLGVDDTK

-1141 YALSNMVRRNGI
+1141 YSLSNMVRRNGV
-1153 GSNTNVESLVRR
+1153 GSNANVESLVKR

-1176 ISLQLD
+1176 ESLQLD

-1202 LQYKELER
+1202 LQYKELDR
-1210 IEKVSDYEYRRIY
+1210 IEKVSDYEYRRVY
-1223 TNAEPEVINI
+1223 TNAEPEIINI
-1233 ATASQMIVDN
+1233 ATASQKIINN
-1243 QPLVTLYGIDQLFG
+1243 QPQVTLYGIDQLFG
-1257 GAFTYKKVGNYYEGT
+1257 GAFTYKKVDNYYEGT

-1283 IEYDLRDKQIA
+1283 IKYDLRDKQIA

-1308 INNKKAWTEDIPL
+1308 MNDKKAWTEDIPL
-1321 DTFTIHTRFGGLMM
+1321 DTFKIHTRFGGLMM

-1379 NDRVRKYIEAVN
+1379 NDRVKKYVEAVN
-1391 NNDRDKLREIVGKS
+1391 NEDQDKLREIVGKS

-1427 ASKELAENTNI
+1427 ASRELAENTNI
-1438 DIKTISIPFSDGT
+1438 GTETISIPFSDST

-1501 ANEECKAIFEQKGFT
+1501 ANEECKTIFKQNGFT
-1516 IEGGILKHNGY
+1516 IEGEILKHNGY
-1527 ETKAVDINYN
+1527 EIKAIDINN
-1537 LVSFASWQ
+1537 NPISFASWQ
-1545 ELARKAVKFINPT
+1545 ELARKAVKFINPI
-1558 NNTVIDGLENPFWD
+1558 NNTVIDGLKNPFLD
-1572 LILPQN
+1572 LILPKN
-1578 VDFEDTLVIK
+1578 VDFEDTLIIK
-1588 HPDGNIEEVYV
+1588 HPDGNTEEIYV
-1599 NNRIIYDRIR
+1599 NNWIIYDSIR
-1609 NLGAYEGCT
+1609 NLGKYDLCE

-1626 RNLRGTDTI
+1626 RNLRGTDTQ
-1635 FTVKKASTGKIVGTY
+1635 FTVKEVTTGRIIGTY
-1650 SYYNIDSVRAAS
+1650 SYYNIDSVRAAH
-1662 YINELEIDPSTISSL
+1662 YINELKIDPSTISSL
-1677 ITSFHKK
+1677 INSFVET
-1684 FNKQE
+1684 NKE
-1689 KEPTLEDNIYLKKL
+1689 HWIDVELDDRIYFWKLKL
-1703 LLVEK
+1703 IRK
-1708 VVNQLTE
+1708 VVNQLIE

-1747 VGDTITEDDKRA
+1747 IGDTITEDDKRA

-1811 EEGYQYFKNKLAN
+1811 EKGYQYFKDKLEN
-1824 TFEKPSLVGNS
+1824 TYEIPSLIGDK
-1835 DLSTLYDKVIYH
+1835 DLSLLYDKVIYH

-1853 VKIERETHDYSNAGI
+1853 VKIEKERPDYSNAGI
-1868 TITDATEANIVGD
+1868 TITDTPEANIVGD
-1881 DLRWESDVI
+1881 DLRWESNVI
-1890 ISGENI
+1890 ISGENKD
-1896 NKYHFSKVSDGQRE
+1896 KYHFSKVSDGQKE
-1910 YPLITINED
+1910 YTLLTINED

-1946 NENDSNR
+1946 HENDSNR
-1953 SWITYDYEYYG
+1953 TWITYDYEYYG

-1971 HLFDILAKNRYE
+1971 HMFETLAKNRYD

-2010 CFLDDDQNKA
+2010 CFLDDNQNKA

-2045 ILNGGKLASGSN
+2045 ILEGGKLSSGSN
-2057 LQSIVG
+2057 LQSIIG
-2063 YNVASKLEVATST
+2063 YNVASKLEVASST
-2076 FSETTTNPTRNIVKD
+2076 FSETTTNSTRNIVKD

-2102 EITSQKFISFVN
+2102 EITSQKFISFIN
-2114 RAIRNGDYELRFEN
+2114 RAIKNGDYELRFEN
-2128 THTVMSTGEFNR
+2128 THTVISTGEFNR

-2155 PTRVLLSDEVL
+2155 PTRILLSDEVL

-2171 SGIYDVVLSAQNQ
+2171 SGIYDIVLSAQNQ
-2184 LKAQITVDTCTGDL
+2184 LKAQITVDTCTEDL
-2198 KDTAS
+2198 KDTAA

-2257 SRVSDLINQGR
+2257 SRVADLINQGR
-2268 YHDAYEL
+2268 YYDAYEL
-2275 FKTMKII
+2275 FTTMGIV
-2282 NPINGELTTIANT
+2282 NPINGGLTTIANT

-2300 ERALNKINPEEIQDI
+2300 ERALNKINPEE
-2315 NKDTWMA
+2315 NTTLANLKKTWLG
-2322 ELKEMQ
+2322 ELQQMKQ
-2328 RHISYISTP
+2328 NTSYISTP

-2372 TMIGIPFL
+2372 TMIGVPFL
-2380 GTIDGDKKVTG
+2380 GTMDGDKKVTG

-2402 WLTKMGEDNIFNSYS
+2402 WLTKMSEDNIFNSYS

-2428 ALRESFKLFPNNTL
+2428 ALRRSFKIFPNNVE
-2442 GLQKL
+2442 GLKKL
-2447 VNDYNAYV
+2447 VYDYNAYV
-2455 DKHNA
+2455 DRHNA
-2460 EAEKNGETLWKHI
+2460 EVEKNGGTFWKHI
-2473 QGKDEKGKW
+2473 VGKDDKGRW

-2488 NVFDIRNVKKWV
+2488 DKKDIEHVKEWV
-2500 ATQINS
+2500 KTQIKAS
-2506 SNDIAILKEQSKALA
+2506 DDVAAIKAENKALA
-2521 NGTIEID
+2521 NGEID
-2528 DIVDPSEEGNG
+2528 TNDIVDTLDMENEQ
-2539 KPQVIIRWSES
+2539 PQAIIRWTEAH
-2550 DWYKVYK
+2550 WYQVYK

-2562 EKLLDQLSP
+2562 ESLLDQLSP
-2571 IKQGVANGMAPEI
+2571 IQTNTKAGSTLESSGQISPEL

-2593 LSLVEE
+2593 LNLVKE
-2599 MSTLGAQGGINQG
+2599 MSTLGAQGSINQG
-2612 LKTNIKDFY
+2612 LKTNMRDFY
-2621 NFKYKVEDLINDELS
+2621 NFKYKVEDLINEELS
-2636 LKSKKDTFKKFL
+2636 LKSKKDTFKDFLGSLGNVGPLFIEELRILSEKPFNMTKFL
-2648 DTLSNINPL
+2648 WD
-2657 FNEELLNLSKEPFS
+2657 K
-2671 MTRFLQDEDYANKMC
+2671 DYADKMC
-2686 IIMDHF
+2686 IIMRHF
-2692 KVGFNILDSLR
+2692 KSGFNILDSLR

-2721 MNSVATMYR
+2721 MKSVSVMYDTATK
-2730 TSTEIADTLLKGNPN
+2730 IADTLTKGNPN
-2745 VNGEEK
+2745 AEEEET
-2751 VSSLSQND
+2751 VFNLSQND

-2764 DYVNDLMIFRFLK
+2764 DYINDLMIFEFLK
-2777 QEGITLDLSAIIEET
+2777 QEGITLDLNAIIEET

-2799 ETSRATNT
+2799 ETSKATNT
-2807 TSRRELKLDNALSIA
+2807 TSRRSLKLDSALSIA

-2827 IESTIIPYLKSSE
+2827 IESVIIPYLKTTE
-2840 QFKDN
+2840 PFKNN
-2845 KFVRDLN
+2845 KFVQDLN
-2852 ASADKNGTIIFALPI
+2852 ASADKNGTIVFALPI

-2891 LSRHSIG
+2891 LSRYSIG
-2898 GMNLGDMFFLYNL
+2898 GMNLGDIFFLYNL
-2911 IVNKNSFG
+2911 ITNKNSFG

-2944 KFINKLDNEEISLGD
+2944 KFIGELDKKAANLD
-2959 INMNE
+2959 IRMDE

-2975 TKVTSDKKLDLTGD
+2975 TKVTSEKRLELFGD
-2989 FTLDLPFTANL
+2989 FTLDLPFTADI
-3000 NEEVLMSPKSSLIDY
+3000 NEEVLMSTKSGLIDY
-3015 KPISTMTSDEVLR
+3015 KPISSMTSEEVLR

-3033 LNANR
+3033 INTNR
-3038 ASKLVEIIDDEH
+3038 VNPLVKVVDNEDEV
-3050 ELVQSLGFKER
+3050 VQSSGIKER
-3061 GFIKDGIVY
+3061 GFIKDGVVY
-3070 LNSSAFKA
+3070 LNTSTFKE

-3090 EIAHLILAGIKA
+3090 EIVHLILAGIKA
-3102 QKPESET
+3102 QKPESAT
-3109 RQKFYKMFLRVLNDK
+3109 RQKFYQMFLRVLNDK
-3124 DLMQKWEAVY
+3124 DLMQKWEAMY
-3134 PNRFGSDLAEEILCN
+3134 PNRIGSDLAEEILCN
-3149 EMETLLTNRI
+3149 EMETLLTDRI
-3159 SKDDQYQLQLVEDKI
+3159 SKDDKYQLQLVEDKI

-3181 LFSGAEDLSDVM
+3181 LFSGVEDLSDVM

-3199 IVENFTKDLFVFSDD
+3199 IVENFTKDLFIFSDD

-3237 EKLENNQKA
+3237 EKLENNQEA
-3246 DNDNNL
+3246 DNENNL

>member
-1 MAEKCSF
+1 MTEKCSF
-8 NEKFRVLALAC
+8 SEKLRVLALAC

-40 TDVFNNVDQAVK
+40 TNVFDNVNQAVE
-52 EFGNMMPEAN
+52 EFGKMMPGAEK
-62 EDLASGS
+62 DSASGS
-69 SYSSVIDIDLDN
+69 SHSGVIDIDLDN
-81 ANLASYYTGGIGF
+81 ANLASYYTGGVGF
-94 MQMQSKFRKKMLA
+94 MQMQSKFRREILA
-107 ATVFSLDTQTG
+107 ATVFSLDPQTG
-118 EYEFIDGYGVDKN
+118 EYEFIDGYGVDEN

-145 ELINNLRA
+145 KLINSLRA
-153 KINKAEFPEIN
+153 KINKAEFPEIDI
-164 TNDLY
+164 TDLY
-169 NIESYTSIV
+169 DIESYTTIV
-178 NETINAFADYM
+178 NETINAFSDYM
-189 NSVDK
+189 SSTDK
-194 NTLMQTDV
+194 NALMQTDV

-215 IKGYASYISI
+215 IRGYASYIDI

-232 SKEGLTKYSFTPKV
+232 GKEGLAKYSFTPKV
-246 KHFTGFS
+246 KHYTGFS

-277 IDENGNLLNSIGVSG
+277 IDANNKPLNSISVSG
-292 FNGTMGTLKEALLY
+292 FNGAMGTLKEALLY
-306 SSKMLTKED
+306 SPKMLTKED
-315 ACNYRSTYSKGAG
+315 AKAYRRSYSKGAG
-328 ALLDENNQYNILNFI
+328 ALLDEKNPHNLLNFI

-359 FESFRQVYLHNKL
+359 FESYRQIYLHNKL
-372 RGIKKF
+372 RGIKKY
-378 LLDKKTPAYI
+378 LLDRETPAYI
-388 KNMFIQMFI
+388 KNMFIQMFL

-406 YSYNN
+406 YSYNR
-411 DLNEFRGDNL
+411 DLDEFRGDNL

-449 AFSKALTDKYKFKF
+449 AFSKALTDKYHFKF
-463 SKSGR
+463 SKSGQ
-468 YEELNISDGNK
+468 YEKLIISEGNR
-479 ELTLSYKVDDYGA
+479 ELTLKYKVDDFGA

-503 LIKEGD
+503 LIQEGD
-509 ETLIKDIMKDAYS
+509 ETLIKDIMRDAYS
-522 YIIPDTYKT
+522 YIIPASYKT
-531 CIAGIK
+531 CIAGPSN
-537 DFNENEDFAP
+537 FNENEDFAP
-547 FVAIAAQEALKNI
+547 FVAIAAQEALKNMGI
-560 GVRDRGTNFEIINSR
+560 QDKGTNFGIINPK
-575 EQVDLSR
+575 EQVDLSK

-599 NSVKSTIKS
+599 NSIKSTIKS

-622 EYNWRSCLDIALEID
+622 EYNWRSCLDIALEMEEILYKD
-637 EVTER
+637 
-642 NGITQINPWTNSF
+642 GITQINPWTNSF
-655 IGLNDNFLT
+655 IGLNENLLT

-697 FFVPLA
+697 FFVPLVPN
-703 TNSGKDDD
+703 TEKDDD
-711 ALYLQHATFSDK
+711 AIYLQHATFSDK
-723 ARHFVMGYRLNLA
+723 ARHFVMGYRLN
-736 FDEIFNE
+736 EQFNETFSE
-743 KFIKTIW
+743 KFIKPIW
-750 TNPEYAPKTLGEM
+750 TNPEDAPKTLGEM
-763 LTNAMKSKVDR
+763 LKKAMKSKTDR
-774 EKLSEFVRKTRVYR
+774 ENFSQFVRETRVRR

-807 GIGDIDSAIS
+807 GIGNIDSAIGK
-817 MYDLGFLVRELNKV
+817 YDLKFLVDELNKV
-831 DEYLLNFKLSIDDVK
+831 DKYLLNSKLSIDNIK
-846 KAFRNNGLDF
+846 EIFRNKGFDF

-862 YSPAMKGIGSVRIN
+862 YKPVMKGIGSVRIN

-884 AASTEERWK
+884 AASTEENWK

-898 NLGKFAKDIAS
+898 NLRKFAEIIAP

-927 DEKKEKNW
+927 DEKKERNL
-935 FGDTFKHNGET
+935 FDDTQ
-946 NGHTWGFYN
+946 GFYN

-962 FVDGDRIHPLA
+962 FVDGNRLHPLA

-985 ELNGVTLGEIWAHPN
+985 ELNAVTLGEIWAHPN
-1000 KNKTDVEIIG
+1000 KNKTDIEIIG
-1010 KDSSGKDIVEH
+1010 KDTNGNDIVEQ

-1047 HPFAQGIKN
+1047 HPFAQNIKDD
-1056 ENGKY
+1056 NGNY
-1061 CGVTDLIRIAAIN
+1061 CGVTDLINIAVIK
-1074 DNKGD
+1074 DNEGL
-1079 VFTPLGVDDDV
+1079 VFTPLGVDDTI

-1100 ALQAILENNSLVDA
+1100 ALQAKLENNSLIDA

-1141 YALSNMVRRNGI
+1141 YSLSNMVRRNGV
-1153 GSNTNVESLVRR
+1153 GSNANVESLIKR

-1176 ISLQLD
+1176 ESLQLD

-1202 LQYKELER
+1202 LQYKELDR
-1210 IEKVSDYEYRRIY
+1210 IEKVSDYEYRRVY
-1223 TNAEPEVINI
+1223 TNAEPEIINI
-1233 ATASQMIVDN
+1233 ATASQKIINN
-1243 QPLVTLYGIDQLFG
+1243 QPQVTLYGIDQLFG
-1257 GAFTYKKVGNYYEGT
+1257 GAFTYKKANNYYEGT

-1283 IEYDLRDKQIA
+1283 IKYDLRDKQIA

-1308 INNKKAWTEDIPL
+1308 MNDSKAWTEDIPL
-1321 DTFTIHTRFGGLMM
+1321 DTFKIHTRFGGLMM

-1379 NDRVRKYIEAVN
+1379 NDRVKKYVEAVN
-1391 NNDRDKLREIVGKS
+1391 NEDQNKLREIVGKS
-1405 LIATFET
+1405 LISTFES

-1427 ASKELAENTNI
+1427 ASRELAENTNI
-1438 DIKTISIPFSDGT
+1438 DTRTISIPFSDGT

-1501 ANEECKAIFEQKGFT
+1501 ANEECKTIFEQNGFT
-1516 IEGGILKHNGY
+1516 IEGRILKHNGY
-1527 ETKAVDINYN
+1527 EIKAIDINN
-1537 LVSFASWQ
+1537 NPILFTSWQ
-1545 ELARKAVKFINPT
+1545 ELARKAVKFINPI
-1558 NNTVIDGLENPFWD
+1558 NNTVIDDLKNPFLEFIVPGD
-1572 LILPQN
+1572 A
-1578 VDFEDTLVIK
+1578 DFEDTIIIDY
-1588 HPDGNIEEVYV
+1588 PDGTIQEIYV
-1599 NNRIIYDRIR
+1599 NNWITYDRIR
-1609 NLGAYEGCT
+1609 NLENYDDCI

-1635 FTVKKASTGKIVGTY
+1635 FTVKEITTDKIINVC
-1650 SYYNIDSVRAAS
+1650 SYYEIDSVRVAH
-1662 YINELEIDPSTISSL
+1662 YLNELKIDPSTLSSQIKFIQEQQIL
-1677 ITSFHKK
+1677 GKATS
-1684 FNKQE
+1684 
-1689 KEPTLEDNIYLKKL
+1689 EDIINLKKL
-1703 LLVEK
+1703 LLIQK
-1708 VVNQLTE
+1708 VFNQLIE

-1747 VGDTITEDDKRA
+1747 IGDIITEDDTRA
-1759 FLRHQ
+1759 FLKNQ
-1764 DCFGPTLEEGENF
+1764 DCFGIELQDGEHL

-1811 EEGYQYFKNKLAN
+1811 EKGYQYFKDKLEN
-1824 TFEKPSLVGNS
+1824 TYEIPSLIGDK
-1835 DLSTLYDKVIYH
+1835 DLNLLYDKVIYH

-1853 VKIERETHDYSNAGI
+1853 VKIEKGKPDYSNAGI
-1868 TITDATEANIVGD
+1868 TITDAPEANIVGD
-1881 DLRWESDVI
+1881 DLRWESNVI

-1896 NKYHFSKVSDGQRE
+1896 NKYHFSKVSDGQKE
-1910 YPLITINED
+1910 YTLITINED

-1946 NENDSNR
+1946 HENDSNR
-1953 SWITYDYEYYG
+1953 TWITDDYEYYG

-1971 HLFDILAKNRYE
+1971 RMFETLAKNRYD

-2076 FSETTTNPTRNIVKD
+2076 FTETTTNPTRNIVKD

-2155 PTRVLLSDEVL
+2155 PTRILLSDEVL

-2171 SGIYDVVLSAQNQ
+2171 SGIYDIVLSAQNQ

-2198 KDTAS
+2198 KDTAA

-2257 SRVSDLINQGR
+2257 SRVADLINHGN
-2268 YHDAYEL
+2268 YYNAYEL
-2275 FKTMKII
+2275 FTTMEIV
-2282 NPINGELTTIANT
+2282 NPINGGLTTIANT

-2300 ERALNKINPEEIQDI
+2300 ERALNKINPEENTALADL
-2315 NKDTWMA
+2315 KKTWLG
-2322 ELKEMQ
+2322 ELQQMKQ
-2328 RHISYISTP
+2328 NTSYISTP

-2380 GTIDGDKKVTG
+2380 GTMDEDKKITG
-2391 ISEIMTSPIFN
+2391 ISEIMTSSIFN
-2402 WLTKMGEDNIFNSYS
+2402 WLTKMSEDNIFNSYS

-2428 ALRESFKLFPNNTL
+2428 ALRRSFKIFPNNIE
-2442 GLQKL
+2442 GLKKL
-2447 VNDYNAYV
+2447 VYDYNAYV
-2455 DKHNA
+2455 DRHNA
-2460 EAEKNGETLWKHI
+2460 EVEKNGGTFWEHI
-2473 QGKDEKGKW
+2473 VGEDDKGRW

-2488 NVFDIRNVKKWV
+2488 SKKDIEHVKEWV
-2500 ATQINS
+2500 KTQIKAS
-2506 SNDIAILKEQSKALA
+2506 DDIAAIKEENKALA
-2521 NGTIEID
+2521 NGEID
-2528 DIVDPSEEGNG
+2528 TNDIVDELDMENEQ
-2539 KPQVIIRWSES
+2539 PQAIIRWTES
-2550 DWYKVYK
+2550 HWYKVYK

-2562 EKLLDQLSP
+2562 ESLLDQLSP
-2571 IKQGVANGMAPEI
+2571 IQTNTKTGSTLESSGQISPEL
-2584 GLLNSLSSL
+2584 GLLNSLSTL
-2593 LSLVEE
+2593 LSLVKE
-2599 MSTLGAQGGINQG
+2599 MSTLGAQGSINQG
-2612 LKTNIKDFY
+2612 LKTNMRDFY
-2621 NFKYKVEDLINDELS
+2621 NFKYKVEDLINEELS
-2636 LKSKKDTFKKFL
+2636 LKSKKDTFKDFL
-2648 DTLSNINPL
+2648 GSLRNVSSL
-2657 FNEELLNLSKEPFS
+2657 FVEELLRLSEEPFS
-2671 MTRFLQDEDYANKMC
+2671 MTRFLWDKDYADKMC
-2686 IIMDHF
+2686 IIMRHF
-2692 KVGFNILDSLR
+2692 KSGFNILDSLR

-2721 MNSVATMYR
+2721 MKSVSVMYD
-2730 TSTEIADTLLKGNPN
+2730 TAIKIADTLTKGNPN
-2745 VNGEEK
+2745 VEEEET
-2751 VSSLSQND
+2751 VFNLSQND

-2764 DYVNDLMIFRFLK
+2764 DYINDLMIFEFLK
-2777 QEGITLDLSAIIEET
+2777 QEGITLDLNAIIEET

-2799 ETSRATNT
+2799 ETSKATNT
-2807 TSRRELKLDNALSIA
+2807 TSRRSLKLDSALSIA

-2827 IESTIIPYLKSSE
+2827 IESVIIPYLKTTE
-2840 QFKDN
+2840 PFKHN
-2845 KFVRDLN
+2845 KFVQDLN
-2852 ASADKNGTIIFALPI
+2852 ASADKNGTIVFALPI

-2891 LSRHSIG
+2891 LSRYSIG
-2898 GMNLGDMFFLYNL
+2898 GMNLGDIFFLYNL
-2911 IVNKNSFG
+2911 ITNKNSFG

-2944 KFINKLDNEEISLGD
+2944 KFIGELDKKAANLD
-2959 INMNE
+2959 IRMDE

-2975 TKVTSDKKLDLTGD
+2975 TKVTSEKRLELSGD
-2989 FTLDLPFTANL
+2989 FTLDLPFTADI
-3000 NEEVLMSPKSSLIDY
+3000 NEEVLMSTKSGLIDY
-3015 KPISTMTSDEVLR
+3015 KPISSMTSDEVLR

-3033 LNANR
+3033 INTNR
-3038 ASKLVEIIDDEH
+3038 VNPLVKVVDNEDEV
-3050 ELVQSLGFKER
+3050 VQSLKFRER
-3061 GFIKDGIVY
+3061 GFIKDGVIY
-3070 LNSSAFKA
+3070 LNTSTFKE
-3078 QGATEALSVGLH
+3078 QGATKALSVGLH

-3102 QKPESET
+3102 QNPESVT
-3109 RQKFYKMFLRVLNDK
+3109 RQKFYQMFLRVLNDK
-3124 DLMQKWEAVY
+3124 DLMQKWETVY
-3134 PNRFGSDLAEEILCN
+3134 PNRVGSDLAEEILCN
-3149 EMETLLTNRI
+3149 EMETLLTDRI
-3159 SKDDQYQLQLVEDKI
+3159 SKDDKYQLQLVEDKI
-3174 LFSGIKE
+3174 LFSGIKK
-3181 LFSGAEDLSDVM
+3181 LFSGVEDLSDVM

-3246 DNDNNL
+3246 DNENNL

>member
-8 NEKFRVLALAC
+8 SEKFRVWALAC
-19 YINAGGNPTKPYDT
+19 YINAGGDPTKPYNT

-52 EFGNMMPEAN
+52 EFGKMMPGAEN
-62 EDLASGS
+62 GSASGS
-69 SYSSVIDIDLDN
+69 SYSGVIDIDLDN
-81 ANLASYYTGGIGF
+81 ANLTSYYTGGVGF

-107 ATVFSLDTQTG
+107 ATVFSLDPQTG
-118 EYEFIDGYGVDKN
+118 EYEFVDGYGVDEN

-145 ELINNLRA
+145 ELINSLRA
-153 KINKAEFPEIN
+153 SINKAEFPEIDIK
-164 TNDLY
+164 DLY
-169 NIESYTSIV
+169 DIESYTTIV
-178 NETINAFADYM
+178 NETINAFSDYM
-189 NSVDK
+189 SSTDK
-194 NTLMQTDV
+194 NALMQTDV
-202 YDDFVILKNFDKL
+202 YDNFVILKNFDKL
-215 IKGYASYISI
+215 IKGYASYIDI

-232 SKEGLTKYSFTPKV
+232 GKEGLTKYSFTPKV
-246 KHFTGFS
+246 KHYTGFS

-277 IDENGNLLNSIGVSG
+277 IDIDNKPLNSISVSG
-292 FNGTMGTLKEALLY
+292 FNGAMGTLKEALLY

-315 ACNYRSTYSKGAG
+315 AKAYRRTYSKGAG
-328 ALLDENNQYNILNFI
+328 ALLDEKNPYNLLNFI

-359 FESFRQVYLHNKL
+359 FESYRQIYLHNKL
-372 RGIKKF
+372 RGIKKYLF
-378 LLDKKTPAYI
+378 DKKTPAYI
-388 KNMFIQMFI
+388 KNMFIQMFL

-406 YSYNN
+406 YSYNR

-463 SKSGR
+463 SKSGQ
-468 YEELNISDGNK
+468 YEKLIISNGNR
-479 ELTLSYKVDDYGA
+479 ELTLKYKVDDHGA

-503 LIKEGD
+503 LIQEGD
-509 ETLIKDIMKDAYS
+509 ETLIKDIMRDAYS
-522 YIIPDTYKT
+522 YIVPDSYKT
-531 CIAGIK
+531 CIAGPSN
-537 DFNENEDFAP
+537 FNENEDFAP
-547 FVAIAAQEALKNI
+547 FVAIAAQEALKNMGI
-560 GVRDRGTNFEIINSR
+560 QDKGTNFGIINFR
-575 EQVDLSR
+575 EQVDLSK

-599 NSVKSTIKS
+599 NSIKSTIKS

-622 EYNWRSCLDIALEID
+622 EYNWRSCLDVALEME
-637 EVTER
+637 EVLYKD
-642 NGITQINPWTNSF
+642 GITQINPWTNSF
-655 IGLNDNFLT
+655 IGLNENILT

-723 ARHFVMGYRLNLA
+723 ARHFVMGYRLN
-736 FDEIFNE
+736 EPFNE
-743 KFIKTIW
+743 TFSDKFIKPIW
-750 TNPEYAPKTLGEM
+750 SNQEDAPKTLGEI
-763 LTNAMKSKVDR
+763 LKKAMKSKEDR
-774 EKLSEFVRKTRVYR
+774 ENLSQFVRETRVRR
-788 YSAVAYNILN
+788 YSAVAYNILS
-798 KYKTAFPEI
+798 KYKKAFPEI
-807 GIGDIDSAIS
+807 GIGNIDSAIGK
-817 MYDLGFLVRELNKV
+817 YNLEFLVGELNKV
-831 DEYLLNFKLSIDDVK
+831 DKYLLNSKFSIDDVK
-846 KAFRNNGLDF
+846 KIFRKKGLDF

-862 YSPAMKGIGSVRIN
+862 YKPAMKDIGSARIN

-884 AASTEERWK
+884 AASTKENWK

-898 NLGKFAKDIAS
+898 NLRKFAEIITP

-927 DEKKEKNW
+927 DEKKERNL
-935 FGDTFKHNGET
+935 FDDTQ
-946 NGHTWGFYN
+946 GFYN

-962 FVDGDRIHPLA
+962 FVDGDRLHPLA

-1000 KNKTDVEIIG
+1000 KNKTDAEIIG
-1010 KDSSGKDIVEH
+1010 KDINENDIVEY

-1047 HPFAQGIKN
+1047 HPFAQGIKDN
-1056 ENGKY
+1056 NGNY
-1061 CGVTDLIRIAAIN
+1061 CGVTDQIEIAVIN
-1074 DNKGD
+1074 DNKGL
-1079 VFTPLGVDDDV
+1079 VFTPLGVDDTV

-1100 ALQAILENNSLVDA
+1100 ALQAVLENNSLVDA

-1141 YALSNMVRRNGI
+1141 YSLSNMVRRNGF
-1153 GSNTNVESLVRR
+1153 GSNANVESLVRR
-1165 SYSIPLSLDQI
+1165 AYSKSLSLDQI
-1176 ISLQLD
+1176 KSLQLD

-1210 IEKVSDYEYRRIY
+1210 IEKVSDYEYRRVY
-1223 TNAEPEVINI
+1223 TNAEPEIINI
-1233 ATASQMIVDN
+1233 ATASQKIINN
-1243 QPLVTLYGIDQLFG
+1243 QPQVTLYGIDQLFG
-1257 GAFTYKKVGNYYEGT
+1257 GAFTYKKVDNHYEGT

-1294 YLVNKSAMKVGHTN
+1294 YLVNKSAMKVGHRN
-1308 INNKKAWTEDIPL
+1308 INDSKTWTEDIPL
-1321 DTFTIHTRFGGLMM
+1321 DTFKIHTRFGGLMM

-1370 KAIGEIALN
+1370 KSIGEIALN

-1405 LIATFET
+1405 LISTFES

-1427 ASKELAENTNI
+1427 ASRELAENTNI
-1438 DIKTISIPFSDGT
+1438 DTRIISIPFSDGT

-1501 ANEECKAIFEQKGFT
+1501 ANEECKTIFEQRGFT
-1516 IEGGILKHNGY
+1516 IEDGILSHNGS
-1527 ETKAVDINYN
+1527 EIKAIDINN
-1537 LVSFASWQ
+1537 NPISFTSWQ
-1545 ELARKAVKFINPT
+1545 ELARKAVKFINQID
-1558 NNTVIDGLENPFWD
+1558 NTVVNNLENPFWD
-1572 LILPQN
+1572 LISPQN
-1578 VDFEDTLVIK
+1578 VDFEDTLIIK
-1588 HPDGNIEEVYV
+1588 HPDGNTEEVYV

-1609 NLGAYEGCT
+1609 NLGAYDECD

-1635 FTVKKASTGKIVGTY
+1635 FTVKKVSTGEIVGTY
-1650 SYYNIDSVRAAS
+1650 SYYNIDSVRAAG
-1662 YINELEIDPSTISSL
+1662 YINELKIDPSTISSL
-1677 ITSFHKK
+1677 INSFVEA
-1684 FNKQE
+1684 NKDNWINVE
-1689 KEPTLEDNIYLKKL
+1689 LEDRIYFWKLKL
-1703 LLVEK
+1703 IEK
-1708 VVNQLTE
+1708 VVNQLIE

-1747 VGDTITEDDKRA
+1747 IGDIITEDDTRA
-1759 FLRHQ
+1759 FLKNQ
-1764 DCFGPTLEEGENF
+1764 DCFNIELQDGEHL

-1811 EEGYQYFKNKLAN
+1811 EKGYQYFKDKLEN
-1824 TFEKPSLVGNS
+1824 TYEIPSLIGDK
-1835 DLSTLYDKVIYH
+1835 DLSMLYDKVIYH

-1853 VKIERETHDYSNAGI
+1853 VKIEKEKPDYSNAGI
-1868 TITDATEANIVGD
+1868 TITDAPEANIVGD
-1881 DLRWESDVI
+1881 DLRWESNVI
-1890 ISGENI
+1890 ISGENKD
-1896 NKYHFSKVSDGQRE
+1896 KYHFSKVSDGQKE
-1910 YPLITINED
+1910 YTLITINED

-1946 NENDSNR
+1946 HENDSNKT
-1953 SWITYDYEYYG
+1953 WITDDYEYYG

-1971 HLFDILAKNRYE
+1971 HMFETLAKNRYD

-2063 YNVASKLEVATST
+2063 YNVASKLEVASST

-2140 RKKQLLKLLNIHAKT
+2140 RKKQLLKLLNKHANT

-2171 SGIYDVVLSAQNQ
+2171 SGIYDIVLSAQNQ

-2198 KDTAS
+2198 KDTAA

-2257 SRVSDLINQGR
+2257 SKVADLINHGN
-2268 YHDAYEL
+2268 YYNAYEL
-2275 FKTMKII
+2275 FTTMEIA
-2282 NPINGELTTIANT
+2282 NPINGGITTIANT

-2300 ERALNKINPEEIQDI
+2300 ERALNKINPEKNTTLADL
-2315 NKDTWMA
+2315 KKTWLG
-2322 ELKEMQ
+2322 ELQQMKQ
-2328 RHISYISTP
+2328 NTSYISTP

-2380 GTIDGDKKVTG
+2380 GTMDGDKKVIG

-2402 WLTKMGEDNIFNSYS
+2402 WLTKMSEDNIFNSYS

-2428 ALRESFKLFPNNTL
+2428 ALRRSFKIFPNNVE
-2442 GLQKL
+2442 GLKKL
-2447 VNDYNAYV
+2447 VHDYNAYV
-2455 DKHNA
+2455 DRHNA
-2460 EAEKNGETLWKHI
+2460 EVEKNGGTFWKHI
-2473 QGKDEKGKW
+2473 VGKDDKGRW

-2488 NVFDIRNVKKWV
+2488 GKKDIEHVKEWV
-2500 ATQINS
+2500 KTQIKASDDVAAIKAENKALVNGEIDT
-2506 SNDIAILKEQSKALA
+2506 NDIADALDMENEQ
-2521 NGTIEID
+2521 
-2528 DIVDPSEEGNG
+2528 
-2539 KPQVIIRWSES
+2539 PQAIIRWTES
-2550 DWYKVYK
+2550 HWYKVYK

-2562 EKLLDQLSP
+2562 ESLLDQLSP
-2571 IKQGVANGMAPEI
+2571 IQTSTKTGSTLESSGQISPEL
-2584 GLLNSLSSL
+2584 GLLNSLSTL
-2593 LSLVEE
+2593 LSLVKE
-2599 MSTLGAQGGINQG
+2599 MSTLGAQGSINQG
-2612 LKTNIKDFY
+2612 LKTNMRDFY
-2621 NFKYKVEDLINDELS
+2621 NFKYKVEDIINEELS
-2636 LKSKKDTFKKFL
+2636 LKSKKDTFKDFL
-2648 DTLSNINPL
+2648 ESLNNVSPL
-2657 FNEELLNLSKEPFS
+2657 FVEELLRLSEEPFS
-2671 MTRFLQDEDYANKMC
+2671 MTRFLWDKDYADNMC
-2686 IIMDHF
+2686 IIMRHF
-2692 KVGFNILDSLR
+2692 KSGFNILDSLR

-2721 MNSVATMYR
+2721 MKSVSVMYDTATK
-2730 TSTEIADTLLKGNPN
+2730 IADTLTKGSPN
-2745 VNGEEK
+2745 TEEET
-2751 VSSLSQND
+2751 VFNLSQND

-2764 DYVNDLMIFRFLK
+2764 DYINDLMIFEFLK
-2777 QEGITLDLSAIIEET
+2777 QKDITLDLNAIIEET

-2799 ETSRATNT
+2799 ETSKATNT
-2807 TSRRELKLDNALSIA
+2807 TSRRSLKLDSALSIA

-2827 IESTIIPYLKSSE
+2827 IESVIIPYLKTTE
-2840 QFKDN
+2840 PFKNN
-2845 KFVRDLN
+2845 KFVQDLN
-2852 ASADKNGTIIFALPI
+2852 ASADKNGTIVFALPI

-2891 LSRHSIG
+2891 LSRYSIG
-2898 GMNLGDMFFLYNL
+2898 GMNLGDIFFLYNL
-2911 IVNKNSFG
+2911 ITNKNSFG

-2944 KFINKLDNEEISLGD
+2944 KFIGELDKKTANLD
-2959 INMNE
+2959 IRMDE

-2975 TKVTSDKKLDLTGD
+2975 TKVTSEKRLELSGD
-2989 FTLDLPFTANL
+2989 FTLDLPFTADI
-3000 NEEVLMSPKSSLIDY
+3000 NEEVLMSTKSGLIDY
-3015 KPISTMTSDEVLR
+3015 KPISSMTSEEVLR

-3033 LNANR
+3033 INTNR
-3038 ASKLVEIIDDEH
+3038 VNPLVKIVNNEDKV
-3050 ELVQSLGFKER
+3050 VQSLKFRER
-3061 GFIKDGIVY
+3061 GFIKDGVIY
-3070 LNSSAFKA
+3070 LNTSTFEK

-3102 QKPESET
+3102 QKPESVT
-3109 RQKFYKMFLRVLNDK
+3109 RQKFYQMFLRVLNDK
-3124 DLMQKWEAVY
+3124 DLMKKWEAVY
-3134 PNRFGSDLAEEILCN
+3134 PNRVGSDLAEEILCN
-3149 EMETLLTNRI
+3149 EMETLLTDRI

-3181 LFSGAEDLSDVM
+3181 LFSGVEDLSDVM

-3199 IVENFTKDLFVFSDD
+3199 IVENFTKDLFVLSDD

-3246 DNDNNL
+3246 DNENNL

>member
-40 TDVFNNVDQAVK
+40 TNVFDNVDQAVK
-52 EFGNMMPEAN
+52 EFGKMMPEAN

-69 SYSSVIDIDLDN
+69 SYSNVIDIDLDN

-118 EYEFIDGYGVDKN
+118 EYEFIDGYGVDEN

-153 KINKAEFPEIN
+153 KINKVEFPEIN
-164 TNDLY
+164 ANDLY

-189 NSVDK
+189 SSVDK
-194 NTLMQTDV
+194 NALMQTDV

-225 DESFEKA
+225 NESFEKA
-232 SKEGLTKYSFTPKV
+232 GKEGLTKYSFTPKV

-266 LAETILAVACD
+266 LAETILSVACD

-306 SSKMLTKED
+306 SSKMLTKGD
-315 ACNYRSTYSKGAG
+315 ASEYRNTYSKGAG

-421 RSRMQVTQKFAFE
+421 RSRMQITQKFAFE

-468 YEELNISDGNK
+468 YEELNISDGNR

-560 GVRDRGTNFEIINSR
+560 GVRDRGTNFEIINPR
-575 EQVDLSR
+575 EQIDLSR

-622 EYNWRSCLDIALEID
+622 EYNWRSCLDIALEMD
-637 EVTER
+637 EVTEV

-655 IGLNDNFLT
+655 IGLNDNLLT

-689 NKLSMIDD
+689 NKLSMVDD

-723 ARHFVMGYRLNLA
+723 ARHFVMGYRLN
-736 FDEIFNE
+736 EQFNE
-743 KFIKTIW
+743 TFSNKFIEPIW

-807 GIGDIDSAIS
+807 GIGNIESAIS
-817 MYDLGFLVRELNKV
+817 KYNLKALVDELNKV
-831 DEYLLNFKLSIDDVK
+831 DKYLFNSKFSIDDVK
-846 KAFRNNGLDF
+846 KIFRDKGIDF
-856 INETDA
+856 KNETDA
-862 YSPAMKGIGSVRIN
+862 YEPAMKGIGSVRIN

-884 AASTEERWK
+884 AASTEENWK

-898 NLGKFAKDIAS
+898 NLGKFAKDIAP

-973 EVYFYANMLLSG
+973 EVYFYTNMLLSG
-985 ELNGVTLGEIWAHPN
+985 ELNAITLGEIWAHPN
-1000 KNKTDVEIIG
+1000 KNKTDAEVIG
-1010 KDSSGKDIVEH
+1010 KDSNGKDIVEY

-1047 HPFAQGIKN
+1047 HPFAQDIKDD
-1056 ENGKY
+1056 NGNY
-1061 CGVTDLIRIAAIN
+1061 CGVTDKIEIAVIK

-1141 YALSNMVRRNGI
+1141 YSLSNMVRRNGI
-1153 GSNTNVESLVRR
+1153 GSNANVESLVRR
-1165 SYSIPLSLDQI
+1165 AYSKSLSLDQI

-1210 IEKVSDYEYRRIY
+1210 IEKVSDYEYRRVY

-1257 GAFTYKKVGNYYEGT
+1257 GAFTYKKVDNHYEGT

-1283 IEYDLRDKQIA
+1283 IKYDLRDKQIA

-1308 INNKKAWTEDIPL
+1308 INDKKAWTEDIPL
-1321 DTFTIHTRFGGLMM
+1321 DTFKIHTRFGGLMM

-1379 NDRVRKYIEAVN
+1379 NDRVRKYVEAVN

-1501 ANEECKAIFEQKGFT
+1501 ANEECKAIFEQNGFT
-1516 IEGGILKHNGY
+1516 IEGRTLKHNGY
-1527 ETKAVDINYN
+1527 EIKAIDINN
-1537 LVSFASWQ
+1537 NPISFTSWQ
-1545 ELARKAVKFINPT
+1545 ELARKAVKFVNPT
-1558 NNTVIDGLENPFWD
+1558 NNTIIGGLKNPFWD

-1599 NNRIIYDRIR
+1599 NNRIVYDRIR
-1609 NLGAYEGCT
+1609 NLGAYKGCI

-1635 FTVKKASTGKIVGTY
+1635 FTVKKVSTGEVVGTY

-1677 ITSFHKK
+1677 IESFNKK
-1684 FNKQE
+1684 FDKQE
-1689 KEPTLEDNIYLKKL
+1689 KEHTLEDNIYLKKL
-1703 LLVEK
+1703 LLIEK

-1723 GCNVLTQNF
+1723 GCNTLTQNF

-1747 VGDTITEDDKRA
+1747 IGDTITEDDKRA

-1764 DCFGPTLEEGENF
+1764 DCFGPTLEEGEKF
-1777 IASSYTVRPAEI
+1777 IASSYIVRPAEI

-1811 EEGYQYFKNKLAN
+1811 EEGYKYFKNKLTN
-1824 TFEKPSLVGNS
+1824 TFEKPSLIGDK
-1835 DLSTLYDKVIYH
+1835 DLGMLYDKVIYH

-1868 TITDATEANIVGD
+1868 TITDAPEANIVGD

-1896 NKYHFSKVSDGQRE
+1896 NKYHFSKVSDGQKE

-1946 NENDSNR
+1946 NENDSNI
-1953 SWITYDYEYYG
+1953 SWITDDYEYYG

-1971 HLFDILAKNRYE
+1971 HMFETLAKNRYE

-2029 EGSDYDID
+2029 EGSDY
-2037 KLYLLAMT
+2037 
-2045 ILNGGKLASGSN
+2045 
-2057 LQSIVG
+2057 
-2063 YNVASKLEVATST
+2063 
-2076 FSETTTNPTRNIVKD
+2076 
-2091 SLLKELTEPLD
+2091 
-2102 EITSQKFISFVN
+2102 
-2114 RAIRNGDYELRFEN
+2114 
-2128 THTVMSTGEFNR
+2128 
-2140 RKKQLLKLLNIHAKT
+2140 
-2155 PTRVLLSDEVL
+2155 
-2166 KSKVF
+2166 
-2171 SGIYDVVLSAQNQ
+2171 
-2184 LKAQITVDTCTGDL
+2184 
-2198 KDTAS
+2198 
-2203 KTVSGNAEKKV
+2203 
-2214 SPDIPSSMFVMQEQ
+2214 
-2228 NQLGKSVVGIG
+2228 
-2239 AVSLKTYFILS
+2239 
-2250 TANNIKA
+2250 
-2257 SRVSDLINQGR
+2257 
-2268 YHDAYEL
+2268 
-2275 FKTMKII
+2275 
-2282 NPINGELTTIANT
+2282 
-2295 NLNII
+2295 
-2300 ERALNKINPEEIQDI
+2300 
-2315 NKDTWMA
+2315 WM
-2322 ELKEMQ
+2322 
-2328 RHISYISTP
+2328 Y
-2337 EFLSGIISLA
+2337 
-2347 ADNAKDLALPKLNAT
+2347 
-2362 EDLVDLYTTA
+2362 
-2372 TMIGIPFL
+2372 
-2380 GTIDGDKKVTG
+2380 
-2391 ISEIMTSPIFN
+2391 
-2402 WLTKMGEDNIFNSYS
+2402 
-2417 KGRKTKDMIKV
+2417 
-2428 ALRESFKLFPNNTL
+2428 
-2442 GLQKL
+2442 
-2447 VNDYNAYV
+2447 YV
-2455 DKHNA
+2455 
-2460 EAEKNGETLWKHI
+2460 
-2473 QGKDEKGKW
+2473 
-2482 TGEFLT
+2482 
-2488 NVFDIRNVKKWV
+2488 
-2500 ATQINS
+2500 
-2506 SNDIAILKEQSKALA
+2506 
-2521 NGTIEID
+2521 
-2528 DIVDPSEEGNG
+2528 
-2539 KPQVIIRWSES
+2539 
-2550 DWYKVYK
+2550 
-2557 ALEFY
+2557 
-2562 EKLLDQLSP
+2562 
-2571 IKQGVANGMAPEI
+2571 
-2584 GLLNSLSSL
+2584 
-2593 LSLVEE
+2593 
-2599 MSTLGAQGGINQG
+2599 
-2612 LKTNIKDFY
+2612 
-2621 NFKYKVEDLINDELS
+2621 
-2636 LKSKKDTFKKFL
+2636 
-2648 DTLSNINPL
+2648 
-2657 FNEELLNLSKEPFS
+2657 
-2671 MTRFLQDEDYANKMC
+2671 
-2686 IIMDHF
+2686 
-2692 KVGFNILDSLR
+2692 
-2703 YSPHFFAMSKL
+2703 
-2714 VPIADYT
+2714 
-2721 MNSVATMYR
+2721 
-2730 TSTEIADTLLKGNPN
+2730 
-2745 VNGEEK
+2745 
-2751 VSSLSQND
+2751 
-2759 FDAIE
+2759 
-2764 DYVNDLMIFRFLK
+2764 
-2777 QEGITLDLSAIIEET
+2777 
-2792 GANISTY
+2792 
-2799 ETSRATNT
+2799 
-2807 TSRRELKLDNALSIA
+2807 
-2822 SAKHI
+2822 
-2827 IESTIIPYLKSSE
+2827 
-2840 QFKDN
+2840 
-2845 KFVRDLN
+2845 
-2852 ASADKNGTIIFALPI
+2852 
-2867 QMMEADKDET
+2867 
-2877 TRNLYMEYLTGFNE
+2877 
-2891 LSRHSIG
+2891 
-2898 GMNLGDMFFLYNL
+2898 
-2911 IVNKNSFG
+2911 
-2919 QKALTRIFED
+2919 
-2929 LIDSKSTPEIISKYY
+2929 
-2944 KFINKLDNEEISLGD
+2944 
-2959 INMNE
+2959 
-2964 VKYRIAKYSKG
+2964 
-2975 TKVTSDKKLDLTGD
+2975 
-2989 FTLDLPFTANL
+2989 
-3000 NEEVLMSPKSSLIDY
+3000 
-3015 KPISTMTSDEVLR
+3015 
-3028 VLANK
+3028 
-3033 LNANR
+3033 
-3038 ASKLVEIIDDEH
+3038 
-3050 ELVQSLGFKER
+3050 
-3061 GFIKDGIVY
+3061 
-3070 LNSSAFKA
+3070 
-3078 QGATEALSVGLH
+3078 
-3090 EIAHLILAGIKA
+3090 
-3102 QKPESET
+3102 
-3109 RQKFYKMFLRVLNDK
+3109 
-3124 DLMQKWEAVY
+3124 
-3134 PNRFGSDLAEEILCN
+3134 
-3149 EMETLLTNRI
+3149 
-3159 SKDDQYQLQLVEDKI
+3159 
-3174 LFSGIKE
+3174 
-3181 LFSGAEDLSDVM
+3181 
-3193 GVSLQT
+3193 
-3199 IVENFTKDLFVFSDD
+3199 
-3214 ISSQYI
+3214 
-3220 KGSQQLAAIK
+3220 
-3230 AYLFRQG
+3230 
-3237 EKLENNQKA
+3237 
-3246 DNDNNL
+3246 
-3252 RQECKF
+3252 

>member
-8 NEKFRVLALAC
+8 SEKFRVWALAC
-19 YINAGGNPTKPYDT
+19 YINAGGDPTKPYDT

-40 TDVFNNVDQAVK
+40 TNVFNNVDQAVE
-52 EFGNMMPEAN
+52 EFGKMMPEAN
-62 EDLASGS
+62 KDLASGS
-69 SYSSVIDIDLDN
+69 SYSGVIDIDLDN

-94 MQMQSKFRKKMLA
+94 MQMQSKFRKKILA
-107 ATVFSLDTQTG
+107 ATVFSLNTQTR
-118 EYEFIDGYGVDKN
+118 EYEFIDGYGVDEN
-131 NINIAQKKILEYKA
+131 NVNIAQKKILEYKA

-153 KINKAEFPEIN
+153 KINKEEFPEIDI
-164 TNDLY
+164 NDLY
-169 NIESYTSIV
+169 DIESYTRIV
-178 NETINAFADYM
+178 NETINAFSDYM
-189 NSVDK
+189 SSTDK
-194 NTLMQTDV
+194 NALMQTDV

-215 IKGYASYISI
+215 IKGYASYINI

-232 SKEGLTKYSFTPKV
+232 GKEGLTKYSFTPKV

-266 LAETILAVACD
+266 LAETILSVACD
-277 IDENGNLLNSIGVSG
+277 IDENGKLLNSIGVSG

-315 ACNYRSTYSKGAG
+315 AKKYRSTYSKGAG

-434 NVIKG
+434 NIIKG

-463 SKSGR
+463 SKSGQ
-468 YEELNISDGNK
+468 YEELNISDGNR

-509 ETLIKDIMKDAYS
+509 ETLIKDIMQDAYS

-560 GVRDRGTNFEIINSR
+560 GVRDRGTNFEIINPR
-575 EQVDLSR
+575 EQIDLSR

-599 NSVKSTIKS
+599 NSIKSTIKS

-622 EYNWRSCLDIALEID
+622 EYNWRSCLDIALNID
-637 EVTER
+637 EISEV
-642 NGITQINPWTNSF
+642 NGITQVNPWTNSF

-689 NKLSMIDD
+689 NKLSMVDD

-711 ALYLQHATFSDK
+711 AIYLQHATFSDK
-723 ARHFVMGYRLNLA
+723 ARHFVMGYRLNLQ
-736 FDEIFNE
+736 FDEKFSN
-743 KFIKTIW
+743 KFIKPIW
-750 TNPEYAPKTLGEM
+750 TNPIDAPKTLGEM
-763 LTNAMKSKVDR
+763 LTNAMKSKADR
-774 EKLSEFVRKTRVYR
+774 EKLSQFVRETRVRR
-788 YSAVAYNILN
+788 YSAVAFNILN

-807 GIGDIDSAIS
+807 GIGDIESAIS
-817 MYDLGFLVRELNKV
+817 KYDLKTLVDELNKV
-831 DEYLLNFKLSIDDVK
+831 DKYLLNSKLSIDNIK
-846 KAFRNNGLDF
+846 LAFREEGLDF
-856 INETDA
+856 KNETDA
-862 YSPAMKGIGSVRIN
+862 YEPAMKDIGLVRIN

-884 AASTEERWK
+884 AASTEENWK

-898 NLGKFAKDIAS
+898 NLGKFAKDIAP

-927 DEKKEKNW
+927 DEKKERNL
-935 FGDTFKHNGET
+935 FDDAQ
-946 NGHTWGFYN
+946 GFYN

-962 FVDGDRIHPLA
+962 FVDRGRIHPLA

-985 ELNGVTLGEIWAHPN
+985 ELNGITLGEIWAHPN

-1010 KDSSGKDIVEH
+1010 KDSNGKDIVEH

-1047 HPFAQGIKN
+1047 HPFAQNIKDD
-1056 ENGKY
+1056 NGNY
-1061 CGVTDLIRIAAIN
+1061 CGVTDQIEIAVIK

-1100 ALQAILENNSLVDA
+1100 ALQAVLENNSLVDA

-1141 YALSNMVRRNGI
+1141 YSLSNMVRRNGM
-1153 GSNTNVESLVRR
+1153 GSNANVESLVRR
-1165 SYSIPLSLDQI
+1165 AYSKSLSLEQI
-1176 ISLQLD
+1176 QKLQLD

-1195 FIKDQLT
+1195 FIKDLFT
-1202 LQYKELER
+1202 LQYKELEK
-1210 IEKVSDYEYRRIY
+1210 IEKVSDYEYRRVY
-1223 TNAEPEVINI
+1223 TNAEPEIINI
-1233 ATASQMIVDN
+1233 ATASQKIIDN
-1243 QPLVTLYGIDQLFG
+1243 QPHVTLYGIDQLFG
-1257 GAFTYKKVGNYYEGT
+1257 GAFTYKKVDNHYEGT
-1272 EASVDLLAATA
+1272 EASVDLLASTA

-1308 INNKKAWTEDIPL
+1308 INDKKAWTEDIPL
-1321 DTFTIHTRFGGLMM
+1321 DTFKIHTRFGGLMM

-1379 NDRVRKYIEAVN
+1379 NDRVRKYVEAVN

-1438 DIKTISIPFSDGT
+1438 DTKTISIPFSDGT

-1474 GLASVLNPSHDMA
+1474 GLASVLNPSHDMT

-1501 ANEECKAIFEQKGFT
+1501 ANEECKAIFEQKGFK
-1516 IEGGILKHNGY
+1516 IEDGKLKYNGY
-1527 ETKAVDINYN
+1527 EIKAIDINN
-1537 LVSFASWQ
+1537 NPVSFASWQ

-1558 NNTVIDGLENPFWD
+1558 NNTVIDDLKNPFLEFIVPGD
-1572 LILPQN
+1572 
-1578 VDFEDTLVIK
+1578 VDFEDTIIIDY
-1588 HPDGNIEEVYV
+1588 PDGTIQEIYV
-1599 NNRIIYDRIR
+1599 NNWITYDRIR
-1609 NLGAYEGCT
+1609 NLENYDDCI

-1635 FTVKKASTGKIVGTY
+1635 FTVEEITTGKIINVC
-1650 SYYNIDSVRAAS
+1650 SYYEIDYVRVAHYLS
-1662 YINELEIDPSTISSL
+1662 EMNIDPSTIASQ
-1677 ITSFHKK
+1677 IKIIK
-1684 FNKQE
+1684 EKQE
-1689 KEPTLEDNIYLKKL
+1689 LEKATPEDLINLKKL
-1703 LLVEK
+1703 LLIQK
-1708 VVNQLTE
+1708 VFNQLTE

-1739 KQYAEKQL
+1739 KQYAIKQL
-1747 VGDTITEDDKRA
+1747 INDPITEDDTRA
-1759 FLRHQ
+1759 FLKYQ
-1764 DCFGPTLEEGENF
+1764 ECFGTKPQEGEHF
-1777 IASSYTVRPAEI
+1777 IASSYNVRPAEI
-1789 MLGRYQM
+1789 IMGRYQM
-1796 QKLGLDKSDHIYKIK
+1796 QKLGLDKNDHIYKIK
-1811 EEGYQYFKNKLAN
+1811 EEGYKYFKNKLVN
-1824 TFEKPSLVGNS
+1824 TFEKPSLIGDK
-1835 DLSTLYDKVIYH
+1835 DLSMLYDKVIYH

-1853 VKIERETHDYSNAGI
+1853 VKIEKGRPDYSNAGI
-1868 TITDATEANIVGD
+1868 TITDAPEVNIIGD

-1896 NKYHFSKVSDGQRE
+1896 NKYHFSKVSDGQKE

-1946 NENDSNR
+1946 NENDSNI
-1953 SWITYDYEYYG
+1953 SWIPYDYEYYG

-1971 HLFDILAKNRYE
+1971 RMFETLAKNRYE
-1983 AFIRGIQFIGARI
+1983 AFLRGLQFIGARI

-2010 CFLDDDQNKA
+2010 CFIDDDQNKV

-2037 KLYLLAMT
+2037 KIYLLAIT

-2057 LQSIVG
+2057 LQRIVG
-2063 YNVASKLEVATST
+2063 YEVASKLEVATST
-2076 FSETTTNPTRNIVKD
+2076 FEETTTNSTRNIVKD
-2091 SLLKELTEPLD
+2091 SLLEELTDPLN

-2128 THTVMSTGEFNR
+2128 THKVMSVREFNR

-2155 PTRVLLSDEVL
+2155 PTKVLLSDEVL

-2171 SGIYDVVLSAQNQ
+2171 SGIYDIVLSAQNQ

-2198 KDTAS
+2198 KDTAA
-2203 KTVSGNAEKKV
+2203 KTTSGNAEKKV

-2257 SRVSDLINQGR
+2257 SRVTNLINQGR
-2268 YHDAYEL
+2268 YSDAYEL
-2275 FKTMKII
+2275 FKTMKIT
-2282 NPINGELTTIANT
+2282 NPITGELTTIANT

-2300 ERALNKINPEEIQDI
+2300 ERVLNKINPEANTDLA
-2315 NKDTWMA
+2315 D
-2322 ELKEMQ
+2322 LKETWLKELQQMKQ
-2328 RHISYISTP
+2328 NTSYISTP

-2380 GTIDGDKKVTG
+2380 GTVDGDKKVTG

-2417 KGRKTKDMIKV
+2417 KGRKTKDMIEV
-2428 ALRESFKLFPNNTL
+2428 ALRKSFKLFPNNTY

-2455 DKHNA
+2455 DRHNA

-2473 QGKDEKGKW
+2473 QGKDKKGKW

-2488 NVFDIRNVKKWV
+2488 NALDITRVKKWV

-2506 SNDIAILKEQSKALA
+2506 SDDIAILKAQNKALA
-2521 NGTIEID
+2521 NGTIEAA
-2528 DIVDPSEEGNG
+2528 DITDSLLEEEENR
-2539 KPQVIIRWSES
+2539 QQQQAIIRWSES

-2584 GLLNSLSSL
+2584 GLLNSLSNL

-2599 MSTLGAQGGINQG
+2599 MSTLGRQGGINQG
-2612 LKTNIKDFY
+2612 LKTNMKDFY
-2621 NFKYKVEDLINDELS
+2621 DFKYKVENLINDELS

-2648 DTLSNINPL
+2648 GTLSNINPF
-2657 FNEELLNLSKEPFS
+2657 FNEELLKLSKEPFS
-2671 MTRFLQDEDYANKMC
+2671 MTRFLWDKDYANKMC
-2686 IIMDHF
+2686 IIMEHF

-2721 MNSVATMYR
+2721 MNSVAVMYR
-2730 TSTEIADTLLKGNPN
+2730 TSTKIADTLLKGNPN
-2745 VNGEEK
+2745 VKEEEK
-2751 VSSLSQND
+2751 VSNLSQND

-2764 DYVNDLMIFRFLK
+2764 DYVNDLMIFEFLK
-2777 QEGITLDLSAIIEET
+2777 QEGITLNLSAIIEET
-2792 GANISTY
+2792 GANISIY
-2799 ETSRATNT
+2799 ETSKATNT
-2807 TSRRELKLDNALSIA
+2807 TSRRELKLDSALSIA

-2840 QFKDN
+2840 QFKNN

-2852 ASADKNGTIIFALPI
+2852 ASADKNGTIVFALPI

-2919 QKALTRIFED
+2919 QKALTKIFED

-2944 KFINKLDNEEISLGD
+2944 KFIGKLDNEEISLGD
-2959 INMNE
+2959 INMSE

-2989 FTLDLPFTANL
+2989 FTLDLPFTADL

-3033 LNANR
+3033 LNVNR
-3038 ASKLVEIIDDEH
+3038 ASKLVEVIDDEH
-3050 ELVQSLGFKER
+3050 ELVKSLGFKER
-3061 GFIKDGIVY
+3061 GFIKDGVVY
-3070 LNSSAFKA
+3070 LNTSAFKA

-3090 EIAHLILAGIKA
+3090 EVAHLIIAGIKA

-3109 RQKFYKMFLRVLNDK
+3109 RQKFYQMFLRILNDK
-3124 DLMQKWEAVY
+3124 DLMQKWEAIY

-3159 SKDDQYQLQLVEDKI
+3159 SKDDQYQLQLIEDKI
-3174 LFSGIKE
+3174 LFSGIKK
-3181 LFSGAEDLSDVM
+3181 LFSEAEDLSDVM
-3193 GVSLQT
+3193 GASLQT

-3237 EKLENNQKA
+3237 EKLENNQEA
-3246 DNDNNL
+3246 DKKNNL
-3252 RQECKF
+3252 QQKCEF

>member
-8 NEKFRVLALAC
+8 SEKFKVLALAC
-19 YINAGGNPTKPYDT
+19 YMNAGGDPTKPYNIL
-33 VIATKAF
+33 IATKAF
-40 TDVFNNVDQAVK
+40 TDVFDNVDQAVR
-52 EFGNMMPEAN
+52 EFGKMMPEA
-62 EDLASGS
+62 EKDSASGS
-69 SYSSVIDIDLDN
+69 SYSGVIDINLDN
-81 ANLASYYTGGIGF
+81 ANLTSYYTGGVGF
-94 MQMQSKFRKKMLA
+94 MQMQSKFRRKILA
-107 ATVFSLDTQTG
+107 ATVFSLDPQTG
-118 EYEFIDGYGVDKN
+118 EYEFIDGYGVDEN

-145 ELINNLRA
+145 ELINSLRA
-153 KINKAEFPEIN
+153 KINKAEFPEIDI
-164 TNDLY
+164 NDLY
-169 NIESYTSIV
+169 DIESYTTIV
-178 NETINAFADYM
+178 NETINAFSDYM
-189 NSVDK
+189 SSTDK
-194 NTLMQTDV
+194 NALMQTDV

-215 IKGYASYISI
+215 IKGYASYIDI

-232 SKEGLTKYSFTPKV
+232 GKEGLTKYSFTPKI
-246 KHFTGFS
+246 KHYTGFS

-277 IDENGNLLNSIGVSG
+277 IDANNKPLNSISVSG
-292 FNGTMGTLKEALLY
+292 FNGAMGTLKEALLY

-315 ACNYRSTYSKGAG
+315 AKAYRRTYSKGAG
-328 ALLDENNQYNILNFI
+328 ALLDEKNPHNLLSFI

-359 FESFRQVYLHNKL
+359 FESYRQIYLHNKL
-372 RGIKKF
+372 RGIKKY
-378 LLDKKTPAYI
+378 LLDRETPAYI
-388 KNMFIQMFI
+388 KNMFIQMFL

-406 YSYNN
+406 YSYNK

-449 AFSKALTDKYKFKF
+449 AFSKALTDKYHFKF
-463 SKSGR
+463 SKSGQ
-468 YEELNISDGNK
+468 YEKLSISEGNR
-479 ELTLSYKVDDYGA
+479 ELTLKYKVDDFGA

-503 LIKEGD
+503 LIQEGD
-509 ETLIKDIMKDAYS
+509 ETLIKDIMRDAYS
-522 YIIPDTYKT
+522 YIIPASYKT
-531 CIAGIK
+531 CIAGPSN
-537 DFNENEDFAP
+537 FNENEDFAP
-547 FVAIAAQEALKNI
+547 FVAIAAQEALKNMGI
-560 GVRDRGTNFEIINSR
+560 QDKGTNFGIINPK
-575 EQVDLSR
+575 EQVDLSK

-599 NSVKSTIKS
+599 NSIKSTIKS

-622 EYNWRSCLDIALEID
+622 EYNWRSCLDIALEMEEILYKD
-637 EVTER
+637 
-642 NGITQINPWTNSF
+642 GITQINPWTNSF
-655 IGLNDNFLT
+655 IGLNENLLT

-697 FFVPLA
+697 FFVPLVPN
-703 TNSGKDDD
+703 TEKDDD
-711 ALYLQHATFSDK
+711 AIYLQHATFSDK
-723 ARHFVMGYRLNLA
+723 ARHFVMGYRLNEQ
-736 FDEIFNE
+736 FNEIFSE
-743 KFIKTIW
+743 KFIKPIW
-750 TNPEYAPKTLGEM
+750 TNPEDAPKTLGEM
-763 LTNAMKSKVDR
+763 LKKAMKSKTDR
-774 EKLSEFVRKTRVYR
+774 EKFSQFVRETRVHR
-788 YSAVAYNILN
+788 YSAVAYNILS
-798 KYKTAFPEI
+798 KYKKAFPEI
-807 GIGDIDSAIS
+807 GIGNIDSAIGK
-817 MYDLGFLVRELNKV
+817 YDLKFLVEELNKV
-831 DEYLLNFKLSIDDVK
+831 DKYLLNSELSIDNIK
-846 KAFRNNGLDF
+846 KIFRNKGLDF

-862 YSPAMKGIGSVRIN
+862 YKPVMKGIGSVRIN

-884 AASTEERWK
+884 AASTEENWK

-898 NLGKFAKDIAS
+898 NLRKFAEIIAP

-927 DEKKEKNW
+927 DEKKERNL
-935 FGDTFKHNGET
+935 FDDTQ
-946 NGHTWGFYN
+946 GFYN

-962 FVDGDRIHPLA
+962 FVDGNRLHPLA

-985 ELNGVTLGEIWAHPN
+985 ELNAVTLGEIWAHPN
-1000 KNKTDVEIIG
+1000 KNKTDIEIIG
-1010 KDSSGKDIVEH
+1010 KDANGNDIVEP

-1047 HPFAQGIKN
+1047 HPFAQNIKDD
-1056 ENGKY
+1056 NGNY
-1061 CGVTDLIRIAAIN
+1061 CGVTDLINIAVIK
-1074 DNKGD
+1074 DNEGL
-1079 VFTPLGVDDDV
+1079 VFTPLGVDDTI

-1100 ALQAILENNSLVDA
+1100 ALQAKLENNSLIDA

-1141 YALSNMVRRNGI
+1141 YSLSNMVRRNGV
-1153 GSNTNVESLVRR
+1153 GSNANVESLVRR
-1165 SYSIPLSLDQI
+1165 SYSVPLSSDQI

-1233 ATASQMIVDN
+1233 ADASQLIINN
-1243 QPLVTLYGIDQLFG
+1243 QPQVTLYGIDQLFG
-1257 GAFTYKKVGNYYEGT
+1257 GAFTYKKADNYYEGT
-1272 EASVDLLAATA
+1272 EASVDLLAETA

-1308 INNKKAWTEDIPL
+1308 MNDSKAWTEDIPL
-1321 DTFTIHTRFGGLMM
+1321 DTFKIHTRFGGLMM

-1379 NDRVRKYIEAVN
+1379 NDRVKKYVEAVN
-1391 NNDRDKLREIVGKS
+1391 NEDQDKLREIVGKS

-1427 ASKELAENTNI
+1427 ASKELAESTNI
-1438 DIKTISIPFSDGT
+1438 DTKIISIPFSDST

-1487 MYYNIGGKNMLWDQ
+1487 MYYNIGEKNMLWDQ
-1501 ANEECKAIFEQKGFT
+1501 ANEECKTIFEQNGFT
-1516 IEGGILKHNGY
+1516 IEGRILKHNGY
-1527 ETKAVDINYN
+1527 EIKAIDINN
-1537 LVSFASWQ
+1537 NPILFTSWQ
-1545 ELARKAVKFINPT
+1545 ELARKAVKFINPI
-1558 NNTVIDGLENPFWD
+1558 NNTVINDLGNPFWD
-1572 LILPQN
+1572 LVLPQN
-1578 VDFEDTLVIK
+1578 VDFEDTLIIK
-1588 HPDGNIEEVYV
+1588 HPDGNTEEIYV
-1599 NNRIIYDRIR
+1599 NNWITYDSIR
-1609 NLGAYEGCT
+1609 NLGKYDLCE

-1626 RNLRGTDTI
+1626 RNLRGTDTQ
-1635 FTVKKASTGKIVGTY
+1635 FTVKEVTTGRIIGTY
-1650 SYYNIDSVRAAS
+1650 SYYDIDSVRAAH
-1662 YINELEIDPSTISSL
+1662 YINELKIDPSTISSL
-1677 ITSFHKK
+1677 INSFVEA
-1684 FNKQE
+1684 NKDNWIDVE
-1689 KEPTLEDNIYLKKL
+1689 LEDRIYFWKLKL
-1703 LLVEK
+1703 IEK
-1708 VVNQLTE
+1708 VVNQLIE

-1747 VGDTITEDDKRA
+1747 IGDIITEDDKRA

-1796 QKLGLDKSDHIYKIK
+1796 QKLGLDKSDYIYKIK
-1811 EEGYQYFKNKLAN
+1811 EKGYQYFKDKLEN
-1824 TFEKPSLVGNS
+1824 TYEIPSLIGDK
-1835 DLSTLYDKVIYH
+1835 DLSLLYDKVIYH

-1853 VKIERETHDYSNAGI
+1853 VKIEKERPDYSNAGI
-1868 TITDATEANIVGD
+1868 TITDAPEVNIVGD
-1881 DLRWESDVI
+1881 DLRWESNVI
-1890 ISGENI
+1890 ISGENKD
-1896 NKYHFSKVSDGQRE
+1896 KYHFSKVSDGQKE
-1910 YPLITINED
+1910 YTLITINED

-1946 NENDSNR
+1946 HENDSNR
-1953 SWITYDYEYYG
+1953 TWITDDYEYYG

-1971 HLFDILAKNRYE
+1971 HMFETLAKNRYD

-2045 ILNGGKLASGSN
+2045 ILEGGKLASGSN
-2057 LQSIVG
+2057 LQSIIG
-2063 YNVASKLEVATST
+2063 YNTASKLEVASST
-2076 FSETTTNPTRNIVKD
+2076 FSETTTNSTKNIVKD

-2114 RAIRNGDYELRFEN
+2114 RAIKNGDYELRFEN

-2140 RKKQLLKLLNIHAKT
+2140 RKKQLLKLLNKHANT
-2155 PTRVLLSDEVL
+2155 PTKVLLSDEVL

-2171 SGIYDVVLSAQNQ
+2171 SGIYDIVLSAQNQ

-2198 KDTAS
+2198 KDTAA

-2257 SRVSDLINQGR
+2257 SRVADLINQGR
-2268 YHDAYEL
+2268 YYNAYEL
-2275 FKTMKII
+2275 FTTMEIT
-2282 NPINGELTTIANT
+2282 NPINGGITTIANT

-2300 ERALNKINPEEIQDI
+2300 ERALNKINPEENTTLADL
-2315 NKDTWMA
+2315 KKTWLG
-2322 ELKEMQ
+2322 ELQQMKQ
-2328 RHISYISTP
+2328 NTSYISTP

-2380 GTIDGDKKVTG
+2380 GTMDGDKKVTG

-2402 WLTKMGEDNIFNSYS
+2402 WLTKMSEDNIFNSYS

-2428 ALRESFKLFPNNTL
+2428 ALRRSFKIFPNNIE
-2442 GLQKL
+2442 GLKKL
-2447 VNDYNAYV
+2447 VYDYNAYV
-2455 DKHNA
+2455 DRHNA
-2460 EAEKNGETLWKHI
+2460 EVEKNGGTFWKHI
-2473 QGKDEKGKW
+2473 VGEDDKGRW

-2488 NVFDIRNVKKWV
+2488 DKKDIEHVKEWV
-2500 ATQINS
+2500 KTQIKAS
-2506 SNDIAILKEQSKALA
+2506 DDIAAIKEENKALA
-2521 NGTIEID
+2521 NGEID
-2528 DIVDPSEEGNG
+2528 TNDIVDELDMENEQ
-2539 KPQVIIRWSES
+2539 PQVVIRWTEAH
-2550 DWYKVYK
+2550 WYRVYK

-2562 EKLLDQLSP
+2562 ESLLDQLSP
-2571 IKQGVANGMAPEI
+2571 IQTNTKAGSTLESSGQISPEL

-2593 LSLVEE
+2593 LNLVKE

-2612 LKTNIKDFY
+2612 LKTNMRDFY
-2621 NFKYKVEDLINDELS
+2621 NFKYKVEDLINEELS
-2636 LKSKKDTFKKFL
+2636 LKSKKDTFKDFLGSLGNVGPLFIEELRILSEKPFNMTKFL
-2648 DTLSNINPL
+2648 WD
-2657 FNEELLNLSKEPFS
+2657 K
-2671 MTRFLQDEDYANKMC
+2671 DYADKMC
-2686 IIMDHF
+2686 IIMRHF
-2692 KVGFNILDSLR
+2692 KSGFNILDSLR

-2721 MNSVATMYR
+2721 MKSVSIMYDTATK
-2730 TSTEIADTLLKGNPN
+2730 IADTLTKGNPN
-2745 VNGEEK
+2745 VEEEET
-2751 VSSLSQND
+2751 VFNLSQND

-2764 DYVNDLMIFRFLK
+2764 DYINDLMIFEFLK
-2777 QEGITLDLSAIIEET
+2777 QEGITLDLNAIIEET

-2799 ETSRATNT
+2799 ETSKATNT
-2807 TSRRELKLDNALSIA
+2807 TSRRSLKLDSALSIA

-2827 IESTIIPYLKSSE
+2827 IESVIIPYLKTTE
-2840 QFKDN
+2840 PFKHN
-2845 KFVRDLN
+2845 KFVQDLN
-2852 ASADKNGTIIFALPI
+2852 ASADKNGTIVFALPI

-2891 LSRHSIG
+2891 LSRYSIG
-2898 GMNLGDMFFLYNL
+2898 GMNLGDIFFLYNL
-2911 IVNKNSFG
+2911 ITNKNSFG

-2944 KFINKLDNEEISLGD
+2944 KFIGELDKKAANLD
-2959 INMNE
+2959 IRMDE

-2975 TKVTSDKKLDLTGD
+2975 TKVTSEKRLELSGD
-2989 FTLDLPFTANL
+2989 FTLDLPFTADI
-3000 NEEVLMSPKSSLIDY
+3000 NEEVLMSTKSGLIDY
-3015 KPISTMTSDEVLR
+3015 KPISSMTSDEVLR

-3033 LNANR
+3033 INTNR
-3038 ASKLVEIIDDEH
+3038 VNPLVKVVDNEDEV
-3050 ELVQSLGFKER
+3050 VQSLKFRER
-3061 GFIKDGIVY
+3061 GFIKDGVIY
-3070 LNSSAFKA
+3070 LNTSTFKE
-3078 QGATEALSVGLH
+3078 QGATKALSVGLH

-3102 QKPESET
+3102 QKPESVT
-3109 RQKFYKMFLRVLNDK
+3109 RQKFYQMFLRVLNDK
-3124 DLMQKWEAVY
+3124 DLMKKWETVY
-3134 PNRFGSDLAEEILCN
+3134 PNRVGSDLAEEILCN
-3149 EMETLLTNRI
+3149 EMETLLTGRI
-3159 SKDDQYQLQLVEDKI
+3159 SKDDKYQLQLVEDKI

-3181 LFSGAEDLSDVM
+3181 LFSGVEDLSDVM

-3246 DNDNNL
+3246 DNENNL

>member
-8 NEKFRVLALAC
+8 SEKFRVWALAC
-19 YINAGGNPTKPYDT
+19 YINAGGDPTKPYDT

-40 TDVFNNVDQAVK
+40 TDVFNNVDQAVE
-52 EFGNMMPEAN
+52 EFGKMMPEAN
-62 EDLASGS
+62 KDLASGS
-69 SYSSVIDIDLDN
+69 SYSGVIDIDLDN

-107 ATVFSLDTQTG
+107 ATVFSLNTQTG
-118 EYEFIDGYGVDKN
+118 EYEFIDGYGVDEN

-153 KINKAEFPEIN
+153 KINKEEFPEIDI
-164 TNDLY
+164 NDLY
-169 NIESYTSIV
+169 DIESYTRIV
-178 NETINAFADYM
+178 NETINAFSDYM
-189 NSVDK
+189 SSTNK
-194 NTLMQTDV
+194 NALIQTDV

-215 IKGYASYISI
+215 IKGYASYINI

-232 SKEGLTKYSFTPKV
+232 GKEGLTKYSFTPKV

-253 TDEGADVLKQVSN
+253 TDEGADILKQVSN
-266 LAETILAVACD
+266 LAETILSVACD
-277 IDENGNLLNSIGVSG
+277 IDENGKLLNSIGVSG

-315 ACNYRSTYSKGAG
+315 AKKYRSTYSKGAG

-349 YKSNSKSVGD
+349 YKSNSKSIGD

-463 SKSGR
+463 SKSGQ
-468 YEELNISDGNK
+468 YEELNISDGNR

-509 ETLIKDIMKDAYS
+509 ETLIKDIMQDAYS

-531 CIAGIK
+531 CIASIK

-560 GVRDRGTNFEIINSR
+560 GVRDRGTNFEIINFR
-575 EQVDLSR
+575 EQVDLSK

-622 EYNWRSCLDIALEID
+622 EYNWRSCLDIALNID
-637 EVTER
+637 EISEV

-664 GPQIRSDIE
+664 GPQIRSDVE

-723 ARHFVMGYRLNLA
+723 ARHFVMGYRLNLQ
-736 FDEIFNE
+736 FDEKFSN
-743 KFIKTIW
+743 KFIKPIW
-750 TNPEYAPKTLGEM
+750 TNPIDAPKTLGEM
-763 LTNAMKSKVDR
+763 LTKAMKSETDR
-774 EKLSEFVRKTRVYR
+774 EKLSQFVRETRVRR
-788 YSAVAYNILN
+788 YSAVAFNILN
-798 KYKTAFPEI
+798 KYKTAFPNI
-807 GIGDIDSAIS
+807 GIGDIEFAIS
-817 MYDLGFLVRELNKV
+817 KYDLKTLVDELNKV
-831 DEYLLNFKLSIDDVK
+831 DKYLLNSKLSIDDIK
-846 KAFRNNGLDF
+846 LAFREEGLDF
-856 INETDA
+856 KNETDA
-862 YSPAMKGIGSVRIN
+862 YEPAMKGIGSARIN

-884 AASTEERWK
+884 AASTEENWK

-898 NLGKFAKDIAS
+898 NLGKFAKDIAP

-927 DEKKEKNW
+927 DEKKERNL
-935 FGDTFKHNGET
+935 FDDTQ
-946 NGHTWGFYN
+946 GFYN

-962 FVDGDRIHPLA
+962 FVDRGRIHPLA

-985 ELNGVTLGEIWAHPN
+985 ELNGITLGEIWAHPN
-1000 KNKTDVEIIG
+1000 KNKTDAEIIG
-1010 KDSSGKDIVEH
+1010 KDSNGNDIVEY

-1047 HPFAQGIKN
+1047 HPFAQNIKDD
-1056 ENGKY
+1056 NGNY
-1061 CGVTDLIRIAAIN
+1061 CGVTDQIEIAVIK

-1079 VFTPLGVDDDV
+1079 VFTPLGVDSDV

-1100 ALQAILENNSLVDA
+1100 ALQAVLENNSLVDA

-1141 YALSNMVRRNGI
+1141 YSLSNMVRRNGM
-1153 GSNTNVESLVRR
+1153 GSNANVESLVRR
-1165 SYSIPLSLDQI
+1165 AYSKPLSLEQI
-1176 ISLQLD
+1176 QKLQLD
-1182 EIYKNYLKKNKPI
+1182 EIYKNYLKKNKPV
-1195 FIKDQLT
+1195 FIKDQFT
-1202 LQYKELER
+1202 LQFKELER
-1210 IEKVSDYEYRRIY
+1210 IDKVSDFEYRRIY
-1223 TNAEPEVINI
+1223 TNAEPEIINI
-1233 ATASQMIVDN
+1233 ATASQATIDGQQM
-1243 QPLVTLYGIDQLFG
+1243 VTLYGIDQLFG
-1257 GAFTYKKVGNYYEGT
+1257 GAFTYKKVDNHYEGT

-1283 IEYDLRDKQIA
+1283 IKYDLRDKQIA

-1308 INNKKAWTEDIPL
+1308 MNDSKTWTEDIPL
-1321 DTFTIHTRFGGLMM
+1321 DTFKIHTRFGGLMM

-1379 NDRVRKYIEAVN
+1379 NDRVRKYVEAVN

-1438 DIKTISIPFSDGT
+1438 DTKIISIPFSDGT

-1474 GLASVLNPSHDMA
+1474 GLASVLNPSHDMT
-1487 MYYNIGGKNMLWDQ
+1487 MYYNIGNKNMLWDQ
-1501 ANEECKAIFEQKGFT
+1501 ANEECKAIFEQKGFKFKD
-1516 IEGGILKHNGY
+1516 GILTYNGY
-1527 ETKAVDINYN
+1527 KIKAVDINN
-1537 LVSFASWQ
+1537 NPVSFASWQ
-1545 ELARKAVKFINPT
+1545 ELARKAVKFINPA
-1558 NNTVIDGLENPFWD
+1558 NDTVIDDLKNPFWD
-1572 LILPQN
+1572 LISSQD

-1588 HPDGNIEEVYV
+1588 YPDGNIKEVYV

-1609 NLGAYEGCT
+1609 NLGVYDGCI

-1635 FTVKKASTGKIVGTY
+1635 FTIKEVTTDRIIGTY
-1650 SYYNIDSVRAAS
+1650 SYYNIDSVRVAS
-1662 YINELEIDPSTISSL
+1662 YLSEMKVDPNTLSSQIKFIQEQQILGKDTSEDIIN
-1677 ITSFHKK
+1677 
-1684 FNKQE
+1684 
-1689 KEPTLEDNIYLKKL
+1689 LKKL
-1703 LLVEK
+1703 LLIQK
-1708 VVNQLTE
+1708 VFNQLTE

-1739 KQYAEKQL
+1739 KQYALKQL
-1747 VGDTITEDDKRA
+1747 INDPITEDDTRA
-1759 FLRHQ
+1759 FIKHQ
-1764 DCFGPTLEEGENF
+1764 ECFGIEPQEGEHF
-1777 IASSYTVRPAEI
+1777 IASSYNVRPAEI
-1789 MLGRYQM
+1789 IMGRYQM

-1811 EEGYQYFKNKLAN
+1811 EKGYKYFKDKLID
-1824 TFEKPSLVGNS
+1824 TFEKPSLIGDK
-1835 DLSTLYDKVIYH
+1835 DLSMLYDKVIYH

-1853 VKIERETHDYSNAGI
+1853 VKIEKGKQDYSNAGI
-1868 TITDATEANIVGD
+1868 TITDAPEVNIVGD

-1896 NKYHFSKVSDGQRE
+1896 NKYHFSKVSDGQKE

-1946 NENDSNR
+1946 NENDSNI
-1953 SWITYDYEYYG
+1953 SWIPYDYEYYG

-1971 HLFDILAKNRYE
+1971 HMFETLAKNRYE
-1983 AFIRGIQFIGARI
+1983 AFLKGLQFIGARI

-2010 CFLDDDQNKA
+2010 CFIDDDQNKV

-2037 KLYLLAMT
+2037 KLYLLAIT

-2057 LQSIVG
+2057 LQRIVG
-2063 YNVASKLEVATST
+2063 YEVASKLEVATST
-2076 FSETTTNPTRNIVKD
+2076 FEETTTDSTRNIVKD
-2091 SLLKELTEPLD
+2091 SLLEELTDPLN

-2114 RAIRNGDYELRFEN
+2114 RAIRNGDYELKFEN
-2128 THTVMSTGEFNR
+2128 THKVMSTRDFNR

-2155 PTRVLLSDEVL
+2155 PTKVLLSDEVL

-2171 SGIYDVVLSAQNQ
+2171 SGIYDIVLSAQNQ

-2198 KDTAS
+2198 KDTAA
-2203 KTVSGNAEKKV
+2203 KTTSGNAEKKV

-2257 SRVSDLINQGR
+2257 SRVANLINQGR
-2268 YHDAYEL
+2268 YSDAYEL
-2275 FKTMKII
+2275 FKTMKIT
-2282 NPINGELTTIANT
+2282 NPITGELTTIANT

-2300 ERALNKINPEEIQDI
+2300 ERALNKINTEVNTDLT
-2315 NKDTWMA
+2315 D
-2322 ELKEMQ
+2322 LKETWLKELQQMKQ
-2328 RHISYISTP
+2328 NTSYISTP

-2380 GTIDGDKKVTG
+2380 GTVDGDKKVTG

-2417 KGRKTKDMIKV
+2417 KGRKTKDMIEV
-2428 ALRESFKLFPNNTL
+2428 ALRKSFKLFPNNTY

-2447 VNDYNAYV
+2447 VNSYNAYV
-2455 DKHNA
+2455 DRHNA

-2473 QGKDEKGKW
+2473 QGKDKKGKW

-2488 NVFDIRNVKKWV
+2488 NALDIARVKKWV

-2506 SNDIAILKEQSKALA
+2506 SDDIAILKEQSKALA
-2521 NGTIEID
+2521 NGTIEAD
-2528 DIVDPSEEGNG
+2528 DMIDPSEEGNEQ
-2539 KPQVIIRWSES
+2539 PRVIIRWSEA

-2584 GLLNSLSSL
+2584 GLLNSLSNL

-2599 MSTLGAQGGINQG
+2599 MSTLGRQGGINQG

-2621 NFKYKVEDLINDELS
+2621 DFKYKVENLINDELS
-2636 LKSKKDTFKKFL
+2636 LKSKKDAFKKFL
-2648 DTLSNINPL
+2648 GTLSNINTF
-2657 FNEELLNLSKEPFS
+2657 FNEELLKLSKEPFS
-2671 MTRFLQDEDYANKMC
+2671 MTKFLQDEDYANKMC

-2721 MNSVATMYR
+2721 MNSIAVMYR
-2730 TSTEIADTLLKGNPN
+2730 TSTKIADTLLKGNPN
-2745 VNGEEK
+2745 VKGEEK
-2751 VSSLSQND
+2751 VSNLSQND

-2764 DYVNDLMIFRFLK
+2764 DYINDLMIFEFLK
-2777 QEGITLDLSAIIEET
+2777 QEGITLNLSAIIEET

-2799 ETSRATNT
+2799 ETSKATNT
-2807 TSRRELKLDNALSIA
+2807 TSRRELKLDSALSIA

-2840 QFKDN
+2840 QFKNN

-2898 GMNLGDMFFLYNL
+2898 GINLGDMFFLYNL

-2944 KFINKLDNEEISLGD
+2944 KFIGKLDNEEISLGD
-2959 INMNE
+2959 INMDE

-2975 TKVTSDKKLDLTGD
+2975 TKVTSDKNLDLTGD
-2989 FTLDLPFTANL
+2989 FTLDLPFTADL

-3015 KPISTMTSDEVLR
+3015 KPISTMTLDEVLR

-3033 LNANR
+3033 LNTNR
-3038 ASKLVEIIDDEH
+3038 ASKLVEIIDNEN
-3050 ELVQSLGFKER
+3050 ELVQSLGFKEK
-3061 GFIKDGIVY
+3061 GFIKDGVIY
-3070 LNSSAFKA
+3070 LNTSAFKA

-3090 EIAHLILAGIKA
+3090 EVAHLIIAGIKA

-3109 RQKFYKMFLRVLNDK
+3109 RQKFYQMFLRVLKDK
-3124 DLMQKWEAVY
+3124 NLMQKYEVIY

-3181 LFSGAEDLSDVM
+3181 LFSGVKDLSDVM
-3193 GVSLQT
+3193 GASLQT
-3199 IVENFTKDLFVFSDD
+3199 IIENFTKDLFVFSDD

-3246 DNDNNL
+3246 DKKNNL
-3252 RQECKF
+3252 QQKCEF

>member
-1 MAEKCSF
+1 MTEKCSF
-8 NEKFRVLALAC
+8 SEKFRVWALAC
-19 YINAGGNPTKPYDT
+19 YINAGGDPTKPYDT

-52 EFGNMMPEAN
+52 EFGKMMPGAEN
-62 EDLASGS
+62 GSASGS
-69 SYSSVIDIDLDN
+69 SYSGVIDIDLDN
-81 ANLASYYTGGIGF
+81 ANLTSYYTGGVGF

-107 ATVFSLDTQTG
+107 ATVFSLDLQTK
-118 EYEFIDGYGVDKN
+118 EYEFVDGYGVDEN

-145 ELINNLRA
+145 ELINSLRA
-153 KINKAEFPEIN
+153 KINKAEFPEIDIK
-164 TNDLY
+164 DLY
-169 NIESYTSIV
+169 NIESYTTIV
-178 NETINAFADYM
+178 NETINAFSDYM
-189 NSVDK
+189 SSTDK
-194 NTLMQTDV
+194 NALMQTDV
-202 YDDFVILKNFDKL
+202 YDNFVILKNFDKL
-215 IKGYASYISI
+215 IKGYASYIDI

-232 SKEGLTKYSFTPKV
+232 GKEGLTKYSFTPKV
-246 KHFTGFS
+246 KHYTGFS

-277 IDENGNLLNSIGVSG
+277 IDVDNKPLNSISVSG
-292 FNGTMGTLKEALLY
+292 FNGAMGTLKEALLY

-315 ACNYRSTYSKGAG
+315 ARAYRRTYSKGAG
-328 ALLDENNQYNILNFI
+328 ALLDEKNPHNLLNFI
-343 DTFIDT
+343 DAFIDT

-359 FESFRQVYLHNKL
+359 FESYRQIYLHNKL
-372 RGIKKF
+372 RGIKKY
-378 LLDKKTPAYI
+378 LLDRKTPAYI
-388 KNMFIQMFI
+388 KNMFIQMFL

-406 YSYNN
+406 YSYNR

-463 SKSGR
+463 SKSGQ
-468 YEELNISDGNK
+468 YEKLIISNGNR
-479 ELTLSYKVDDYGA
+479 ELTLKYKVDDLGA

-497 AKEDVK
+497 AKEDVR
-503 LIKEGD
+503 LIQEGD
-509 ETLIKDIMKDAYS
+509 ETLIKDIMRDAYS
-522 YIIPDTYKT
+522 YIVPASYKT
-531 CIAGIK
+531 CIAGPSN
-537 DFNENEDFAP
+537 FNENEDFAP
-547 FVAIAAQEALKNI
+547 FVAIAAQEALKNMGI
-560 GVRDRGTNFEIINSR
+560 QDKGTNFGIINPR
-575 EQVDLSR
+575 EQVDLSK

-599 NSVKSTIKS
+599 NSIKSTIKS

-622 EYNWRSCLDIALEID
+622 EYNWRSCLDVALEMD
-637 EVTER
+637 EVLYKD
-642 NGITQINPWTNSF
+642 GITQINPWTNSF
-655 IGLNDNFLT
+655 IGLNEDFLT

-723 ARHFVMGYRLNLA
+723 ARHFVMGYRLNKL
-736 FDEIFNE
+736 FNETFSE
-743 KFIKTIW
+743 KFIKPIW
-750 TNPEYAPKTLGEM
+750 TNQEDVPKTLGEM
-763 LTNAMKSKVDR
+763 LKKAMKSKEDR
-774 EKLSEFVRKTRVYR
+774 ENLSQFVRETRVRR
-788 YSAVAYNILN
+788 YSAVAYNILG
-798 KYKTAFPEI
+798 KYKKAFPEI
-807 GIGDIDSAIS
+807 GIGNIDSAIGK
-817 MYDLGFLVRELNKV
+817 YDLEFLVGELNKV
-831 DEYLLNFKLSIDDVK
+831 DKYLLNSKFSIDDVK
-846 KAFRNNGLDF
+846 KIFRKKGLDF

-862 YSPAMKGIGSVRIN
+862 YEPAMKGIGSARIN

-884 AASTEERWK
+884 ATSTEENWK

-898 NLGKFAKDIAS
+898 NLRKFAEIIAP

-927 DEKKEKNW
+927 DEKKERNL
-935 FGDTFKHNGET
+935 FDDTQ
-946 NGHTWGFYN
+946 GFYN

-962 FVDGDRIHPLA
+962 LVDGDRLHPLA

-1000 KNKTDVEIIG
+1000 KNKTDAEIIG
-1010 KDSSGKDIVEH
+1010 KDINGNDIVEY

-1047 HPFAQGIKN
+1047 HPFAQGIKDN
-1056 ENGKY
+1056 NGNY
-1061 CGVTDLIRIAAIN
+1061 CGVTDQIEIAVIN
-1074 DNKGD
+1074 DNKGL
-1079 VFTPLGVDDDV
+1079 VFTPLGVDDTV

-1100 ALQAILENNSLVDA
+1100 ALQAVLENNSLVDA

-1141 YALSNMVRRNGI
+1141 YSLSNMVRRNGF
-1153 GSNTNVESLVRR
+1153 GSNANVESLVRR
-1165 SYSIPLSLDQI
+1165 AYSKSLSLDQI
-1176 ISLQLD
+1176 KSLQLD

-1210 IEKVSDYEYRRIY
+1210 IEKVSDYEYRRVY
-1223 TNAEPEVINI
+1223 TNAEPEIINI
-1233 ATASQMIVDN
+1233 ATASQKIVNN
-1243 QPLVTLYGIDQLFG
+1243 QPQVTLYGIDQLFG
-1257 GAFTYKKVGNYYEGT
+1257 GAFTYKKVDNHYEGT

-1294 YLVNKSAMKVGHTN
+1294 YLVNKSAMKVGHRN
-1308 INNKKAWTEDIPL
+1308 INDKKAWTEDIPL
-1321 DTFTIHTRFGGLMM
+1321 DTFKIHTRFGGLMM

-1379 NDRVRKYIEAVN
+1379 NDRVKKYVEAVN

-1405 LIATFET
+1405 LISTFES

-1427 ASKELAENTNI
+1427 ASRELAENTNI
-1438 DIKTISIPFSDGT
+1438 DTRTISIPFSDGT

-1501 ANEECKAIFEQKGFT
+1501 ANEECKTIFKQNGFT
-1516 IEGGILKHNGY
+1516 IEDKILKHNGS
-1527 ETKAVDINYN
+1527 EVKAIDINN
-1537 LVSFASWQ
+1537 NPISFTSWQ
-1545 ELARKAVKFINPT
+1545 ELARKAVKFINQID
-1558 NNTVIDGLENPFWD
+1558 NTVIDDLKNPFWD
-1572 LILPQN
+1572 LISSKN
-1578 VDFEDTLVIK
+1578 VDFEDTLIIK
-1588 HPDGNIEEVYV
+1588 HPDGNTEEVYV

-1609 NLGAYEGCT
+1609 NLGAYDECD

-1635 FTVKKASTGKIVGTY
+1635 FTVKKVSTGEIVGTY
-1650 SYYNIDSVRAAS
+1650 SYYNIDSVRAAG
-1662 YINELEIDPSTISSL
+1662 YINELKIDPSKISSL
-1677 ITSFHKK
+1677 INSFVEA
-1684 FNKQE
+1684 NKDNWLDVE
-1689 KEPTLEDNIYLKKL
+1689 LEDKIYFWKLKL
-1703 LLVEK
+1703 IEK
-1708 VVNQLTE
+1708 VVNQLIE

-1747 VGDTITEDDKRA
+1747 IGDIITEDDTRA
-1759 FLRHQ
+1759 FLKNQ
-1764 DCFGPTLEEGENF
+1764 DCFGIELQDGEHL

-1811 EEGYQYFKNKLAN
+1811 EKGYQYFKDKLEN
-1824 TFEKPSLVGNS
+1824 TYEIPSLIGDK
-1835 DLSTLYDKVIYH
+1835 DLSMLYDKVIYH

-1853 VKIERETHDYSNAGI
+1853 VKIEKGKPDYSNAGI
-1868 TITDATEANIVGD
+1868 TITDAPEANIVGD
-1881 DLRWESDVI
+1881 DLRWESNVI
-1890 ISGENI
+1890 ISGENKD
-1896 NKYHFSKVSDGQRE
+1896 KYHFSKVSDGQKE
-1910 YPLITINED
+1910 YTLITINED
-1919 VSNYELGETPLFDE
+1919 ASNYELGETPLFNE

-1946 NENDSNR
+1946 HENDSNIT
-1953 SWITYDYEYYG
+1953 WITDDYEYYG

-1971 HLFDILAKNRYE
+1971 HMFETLAKNRYD

-2063 YNVASKLEVATST
+2063 YNVASKLEVASST

-2102 EITSQKFISFVN
+2102 EITSEKFISFVN

-2140 RKKQLLKLLNIHAKT
+2140 RKKQLLKLLNKHANT

-2171 SGIYDVVLSAQNQ
+2171 SGIYDIVLSAQNQ

-2198 KDTAS
+2198 KDTAA

-2257 SRVSDLINQGR
+2257 SKVADLINHGN
-2268 YHDAYEL
+2268 YYNAYEL
-2275 FKTMKII
+2275 FTTMEIA
-2282 NPINGELTTIANT
+2282 NPINGGITTIANT

-2300 ERALNKINPEEIQDI
+2300 ERALNKINPEKNTDLADL
-2315 NKDTWMA
+2315 KKKWLG
-2322 ELKEMQ
+2322 ELQQMKQ
-2328 RHISYISTP
+2328 NTSYISTP

-2380 GTIDGDKKVTG
+2380 GTMDGDKKVTG

-2402 WLTKMGEDNIFNSYS
+2402 WLTKMSEDNIFNSYS

-2428 ALRESFKLFPNNTL
+2428 ALRRSFKIFPNNVE
-2442 GLQKL
+2442 GLKKL
-2447 VNDYNAYV
+2447 VHDYNAYV
-2455 DKHNA
+2455 DRHNA
-2460 EAEKNGETLWKHI
+2460 EVEKNGGTFWKHI
-2473 QGKDEKGKW
+2473 VGEDDKGRW

-2488 NVFDIRNVKKWV
+2488 GKKDIEHVKEWV
-2500 ATQINS
+2500 KTQIKASDDVAAIKAENKALVNGEIDT
-2506 SNDIAILKEQSKALA
+2506 NDIADALDMENEQ
-2521 NGTIEID
+2521 
-2528 DIVDPSEEGNG
+2528 
-2539 KPQVIIRWSES
+2539 PQAIIRWTES
-2550 DWYKVYK
+2550 HWYKVYK

-2562 EKLLDQLSP
+2562 ESLLDQLSP
-2571 IKQGVANGMAPEI
+2571 IQTSTKTGSTLESSGQISPEL
-2584 GLLNSLSSL
+2584 GLLNSLSTL
-2593 LSLVEE
+2593 LSLVKE

-2612 LKTNIKDFY
+2612 LKTNMRDFY
-2621 NFKYKVEDLINDELS
+2621 NFKYKVEDIINEELS
-2636 LKSKKDTFKKFL
+2636 LKSKKDTFKDFL
-2648 DTLSNINPL
+2648 GSLNNVSPL
-2657 FNEELLNLSKEPFS
+2657 FVEELLRLSEEPFS
-2671 MTRFLQDEDYANKMC
+2671 MTKFLWDKNYADNMC
-2686 IIMDHF
+2686 IIMRHF
-2692 KVGFNILDSLR
+2692 KSGFNILDSLR

-2721 MNSVATMYR
+2721 MKSVSVMYDTATK
-2730 TSTEIADTLLKGNPN
+2730 IADTLTKGNPN
-2745 VNGEEK
+2745 TEEET
-2751 VSSLSQND
+2751 VFNLSQND

-2764 DYVNDLMIFRFLK
+2764 DYINDLMIFEFLK
-2777 QEGITLDLSAIIEET
+2777 QKDITLDLNAIIEET

-2799 ETSRATNT
+2799 ETSKATNT
-2807 TSRRELKLDNALSIA
+2807 TSRRSLKLDSALSIA

-2827 IESTIIPYLKSSE
+2827 IESVIIPYLKTTE
-2840 QFKDN
+2840 PFKNN
-2845 KFVRDLN
+2845 KFVQDLN

-2891 LSRHSIG
+2891 LSRYSIG
-2898 GMNLGDMFFLYNL
+2898 GMNLGDVFFLYNL
-2911 IVNKNSFG
+2911 ITNKNSFG

-2944 KFINKLDNEEISLGD
+2944 NFIGELDKKTANLDIRMDEIR
-2959 INMNE
+2959 
-2964 VKYRIAKYSKG
+2964 YRIAKYSKG
-2975 TKVTSDKKLDLTGD
+2975 TKVTSEKRLELSGD
-2989 FTLDLPFTANL
+2989 FTLDLPFTADI
-3000 NEEVLMSPKSSLIDY
+3000 NEEVLMSTKSGLIDY
-3015 KPISTMTSDEVLR
+3015 KPISSMTSDEVLR

-3033 LNANR
+3033 INTNR
-3038 ASKLVEIIDDEH
+3038 VNPLVKIVDNEDEV
-3050 ELVQSLGFKER
+3050 VQSLKFRER
-3061 GFIKDGIVY
+3061 GFIKDGVIY
-3070 LNSSAFKA
+3070 LNTSTFEK

-3102 QKPESET
+3102 QKPESVT
-3109 RQKFYKMFLRVLNDK
+3109 RQKFYQMFLRVLNDK
-3124 DLMQKWEAVY
+3124 DLMKKWEAMY
-3134 PNRFGSDLAEEILCN
+3134 PNRVGSDLAEEILCN
-3149 EMETLLTNRI
+3149 EMETLLTDRI

-3174 LFSGIKE
+3174 LFRGIKE
-3181 LFSGAEDLSDVM
+3181 LFSGVEDLSDVM

-3199 IVENFTKDLFVFSDD
+3199 IIENFTKDLFVFSDD

-3246 DNDNNL
+3246 DNENNL

>member
-1 MAEKCSF
+1 MTEKCSF
-8 NEKFRVLALAC
+8 SEKFRVWALAC
-19 YINAGGNPTKPYDT
+19 YINAGGDPTKPYDT

-52 EFGNMMPEAN
+52 EFGKMMPGAEN
-62 EDLASGS
+62 GSASGS
-69 SYSSVIDIDLDN
+69 SYSGVIDIDLDN
-81 ANLASYYTGGIGF
+81 ANLTSYYTGGVGF
-94 MQMQSKFRKKMLA
+94 MQMQSKFRRKMLA
-107 ATVFSLDTQTG
+107 ATVFSLDPQTG
-118 EYEFIDGYGVDKN
+118 EYEFVDGYGVDEN

-145 ELINNLRA
+145 ELINSLRA
-153 KINKAEFPEIN
+153 KINKVEFPEIDIK
-164 TNDLY
+164 DLY
-169 NIESYTSIV
+169 DIESYTTIV
-178 NETINAFADYM
+178 NETINAFSDYM
-189 NSVDK
+189 SSTDK
-194 NTLMQTDV
+194 NALMQTDV
-202 YDDFVILKNFDKL
+202 YDNFVILKNFDKL
-215 IKGYASYISI
+215 IKGYASYIDI

-232 SKEGLTKYSFTPKV
+232 GKEGLTKYSFTPKV
-246 KHFTGFS
+246 KHYTGFS

-277 IDENGNLLNSIGVSG
+277 IDVDNKPLNSISVSG
-292 FNGTMGTLKEALLY
+292 FNGAMGTLKEALLY

-315 ACNYRSTYSKGAG
+315 ARAYRRTYSKGAG
-328 ALLDENNQYNILNFI
+328 ALLDEKNPHNLLNFI

-359 FESFRQVYLHNKL
+359 FESYRQIYLHNKL
-372 RGIKKF
+372 RGIKKY
-378 LLDKKTPAYI
+378 LLDRKTPAYI
-388 KNMFIQMFI
+388 KNMFIQMFL

-406 YSYNN
+406 YSYNR

-463 SKSGR
+463 SKSGQ
-468 YEELNISDGNK
+468 YEKLIISNGNR
-479 ELTLSYKVDDYGA
+479 ELTLKYKVDDLGA

-497 AKEDVK
+497 AKENVK
-503 LIKEGD
+503 LIQEGD
-509 ETLIKDIMKDAYS
+509 ETLIKDIMRDAYS
-522 YIIPDTYKT
+522 YIVPDSYKT
-531 CIAGIK
+531 CIAGPSN
-537 DFNENEDFAP
+537 FNENEDFAP
-547 FVAIAAQEALKNI
+547 FVAIAAQEALKNMGI
-560 GVRDRGTNFEIINSR
+560 QDKGTNFGIINSR
-575 EQVDLSR
+575 EQVDLSK

-599 NSVKSTIKS
+599 NSIKSTIKS

-622 EYNWRSCLDIALEID
+622 EYNWRSCLDIALEME
-637 EVTER
+637 EVLYKD
-642 NGITQINPWTNSF
+642 GITQINPWTNSF
-655 IGLNDNFLT
+655 IGLNENLLT

-697 FFVPLA
+697 FFMPLA

-723 ARHFVMGYRLNLA
+723 ARHFVMGYRLN
-736 FDEIFNE
+736 EPFNE
-743 KFIKTIW
+743 TFSDKFIKPIW
-750 TNPEYAPKTLGEM
+750 TNQEDAPKTLGEM
-763 LTNAMKSKVDR
+763 LKKAMKSKTDR
-774 EKLSEFVRKTRVYR
+774 EKLSQFVRETRVRR
-788 YSAVAYNILN
+788 YSAVAYNILG
-798 KYKTAFPEI
+798 KYKKAFPKI
-807 GIGDIDSAIS
+807 GIGNIDSAIS

-831 DEYLLNFKLSIDDVK
+831 DEYLLNSKLSIDDVK

-884 AASTEERWK
+884 ATSTEERWK

-898 NLGKFAKDIAS
+898 NLGKFAEIIAP

-927 DEKKEKNW
+927 DEKKEKGL
-935 FGDTFKHNGET
+935 FEDVQD
-946 NGHTWGFYN
+946 FYN
-955 PDTREYK
+955 PDTREYR
-962 FVDGDRIHPLA
+962 FVNGDKIHPLA

-1000 KNKTDVEIIG
+1000 KNKTDAEIIG
-1010 KDSSGKDIVEH
+1010 KDINGNDIVDH

-1047 HPFAQGIKN
+1047 HPFAQGIKDN
-1056 ENGKY
+1056 NGNY
-1061 CGVTDLIRIAAIN
+1061 CGVTDQIEIAVIN
-1074 DNKGD
+1074 DNKGL
-1079 VFTPLGVDDDV
+1079 VFTPLGVDDTV

-1100 ALQAILENNSLVDA
+1100 ALQAVLENNSLVDA

-1141 YALSNMVRRNGI
+1141 YSLSNMVRRNGF
-1153 GSNTNVESLVRR
+1153 GSNANVESLVRR
-1165 SYSIPLSLDQI
+1165 AYSKSLSLDQI
-1176 ISLQLD
+1176 KSLQLD

-1210 IEKVSDYEYRRIY
+1210 IEKVSDYEYRRVY
-1223 TNAEPEVINI
+1223 TNAEPEIINI
-1233 ATASQMIVDN
+1233 ATASQKIINN
-1243 QPLVTLYGIDQLFG
+1243 QPQVTLYGIDQLFG
-1257 GAFTYKKVGNYYEGT
+1257 GAFTYKKIDNHYEGT

-1294 YLVNKSAMKVGHTN
+1294 YLVNKSAMKVGHRN
-1308 INNKKAWTEDIPL
+1308 INDKKAWTEDIPL
-1321 DTFTIHTRFGGLMM
+1321 DTFKIHTRFGGLMM

-1370 KAIGEIALN
+1370 KSIGEIALN
-1379 NDRVRKYIEAVN
+1379 NDRVKKYIEAVN
-1391 NNDRDKLREIVGKS
+1391 NNDKDKLREIVGKS
-1405 LIATFET
+1405 LISTFES

-1427 ASKELAENTNI
+1427 ASRELAENTNI
-1438 DIKTISIPFSDGT
+1438 DTRIISIPFSDGT

-1501 ANEECKAIFEQKGFT
+1501 ANEECKTIFEQRGFT
-1516 IEGGILKHNGY
+1516 IEGGILSYNGSKI
-1527 ETKAVDINYN
+1527 KAIDINN
-1537 LVSFASWQ
+1537 NPISFTSWQ
-1545 ELARKAVKFINPT
+1545 ELARKAVKFINQID
-1558 NNTVIDGLENPFWD
+1558 NTVVDDLKNPFWD
-1572 LILPQN
+1572 LISSKN
-1578 VDFEDTLVIK
+1578 VDFEDTLIIK

-1609 NLGAYEGCT
+1609 NLGAYDECD

-1635 FTVKKASTGKIVGTY
+1635 FTVKKVSTGEIVGTY
-1650 SYYNIDSVRAAS
+1650 SYYNIDSVRAAG
-1662 YINELEIDPSTISSL
+1662 YINELKIDPSKISSL
-1677 ITSFHKK
+1677 INSFVEA
-1684 FNKQE
+1684 NKDNWIDVE
-1689 KEPTLEDNIYLKKL
+1689 LEDRIYFWKLKL
-1703 LLVEK
+1703 IEK
-1708 VVNQLTE
+1708 VVNQLIE

-1747 VGDTITEDDKRA
+1747 IGDIITEDDTRA
-1759 FLRHQ
+1759 FLKNQ
-1764 DCFGPTLEEGENF
+1764 DCFGIELQDGEHL

-1811 EEGYQYFKNKLAN
+1811 EKGYQYFKDKLEN
-1824 TFEKPSLVGNS
+1824 TYEIPSLIGDK
-1835 DLSTLYDKVIYH
+1835 DLSMLYDKVIYH

-1853 VKIERETHDYSNAGI
+1853 VKIEKGKPDYSNAGI
-1868 TITDATEANIVGD
+1868 TITDAPEANIVGD
-1881 DLRWESDVI
+1881 DLRWEYNVI
-1890 ISGENI
+1890 ISGENKD
-1896 NKYHFSKVSDGQRE
+1896 KYHFSKVSDGQKE
-1910 YPLITINED
+1910 YTLITINED

-1946 NENDSNR
+1946 HENDSNIT
-1953 SWITYDYEYYG
+1953 WITDDYEYYG

-1971 HLFDILAKNRYE
+1971 HMFETLAKNRYD

-2063 YNVASKLEVATST
+2063 YNVASKLEVASST

-2128 THTVMSTGEFNR
+2128 THTVMPTSEFNR
-2140 RKKQLLKLLNIHAKT
+2140 RKKQLLKLLNKHANT

-2171 SGIYDVVLSAQNQ
+2171 SGIYDIVLSAQNQ

-2198 KDTAS
+2198 KDTAA

-2257 SRVSDLINQGR
+2257 SKVADLINQGR
-2268 YHDAYEL
+2268 YYDAYEL
-2275 FKTMKII
+2275 FTTMEIV
-2282 NPINGELTTIANT
+2282 NPINGGITTIANT

-2300 ERALNKINPEEIQDI
+2300 ERALNKINPEE
-2315 NKDTWMA
+2315 NTALANLKKTWLG
-2322 ELKEMQ
+2322 ELQQMKQ
-2328 RHISYISTP
+2328 NTSYISTP

-2380 GTIDGDKKVTG
+2380 GTMDGDKKVTG

-2402 WLTKMGEDNIFNSYS
+2402 WLTKMSEDNIFNSYS

-2428 ALRESFKLFPNNTL
+2428 ALRRSFKIFPNNIE
-2442 GLQKL
+2442 GLKKL
-2447 VNDYNAYV
+2447 VHDYNAYV
-2455 DKHNA
+2455 DRHNA
-2460 EAEKNGETLWKHI
+2460 EVEKSGETFWKHI
-2473 QGKDEKGKW
+2473 VGKDDKGRW

-2488 NVFDIRNVKKWV
+2488 DKKDIEHVKEWV
-2500 ATQINS
+2500 KTQIKAS
-2506 SNDIAILKEQSKALA
+2506 DDIAAIKAENKALA
-2521 NGTIEID
+2521 NGEID
-2528 DIVDPSEEGNG
+2528 TNDIADALDMENEQ
-2539 KPQVIIRWSES
+2539 PQAVIRWTES
-2550 DWYKVYK
+2550 HWYKVYK

-2562 EKLLDQLSP
+2562 ESLLDQLSP
-2571 IKQGVANGMAPEI
+2571 IQINTKTGSTLESSGQINPEL
-2584 GLLNSLSSL
+2584 GLLNSLSTL
-2593 LSLVEE
+2593 LSLVKE
-2599 MSTLGAQGGINQG
+2599 MSTLGAQGSINQG
-2612 LKTNIKDFY
+2612 LKTNMRDFY
-2621 NFKYKVEDLINDELS
+2621 NFKYKVEDIINEELN
-2636 LKSKKDTFKKFL
+2636 LKSKKDTFKDFL
-2648 DTLSNINPL
+2648 GSLNNVSPL
-2657 FNEELLNLSKEPFS
+2657 FIEELLKLSEEPFS
-2671 MTRFLQDEDYANKMC
+2671 MTRFLWDKDYADKMC
-2686 IIMDHF
+2686 IIMRHF
-2692 KVGFNILDSLR
+2692 KSGFNILDSLR

-2721 MNSVATMYR
+2721 MKSVSVMYDTATK
-2730 TSTEIADTLLKGNPN
+2730 IADTLTKGSPN
-2745 VNGEEK
+2745 TEEET
-2751 VSSLSQND
+2751 VFNLSQND

-2764 DYVNDLMIFRFLK
+2764 DYINDLMIFEFLK
-2777 QEGITLDLSAIIEET
+2777 QKDITLDLNAIIEET

-2799 ETSRATNT
+2799 ETSKATNT
-2807 TSRRELKLDNALSIA
+2807 TSRRSLKLDNALSIA

-2827 IESTIIPYLKSSE
+2827 IESVIIPYLKTTE
-2840 QFKDN
+2840 PFKNN
-2845 KFVRDLN
+2845 KFVQDLN
-2852 ASADKNGTIIFALPI
+2852 ASADKNGTIVFALPI

-2891 LSRHSIG
+2891 LSRYSIG
-2898 GMNLGDMFFLYNL
+2898 GMNLGDIFFLYNL
-2911 IVNKNSFG
+2911 ITNKNSFG

-2929 LIDSKSTPEIISKYY
+2929 LIDSKSTPEIISTYY
-2944 KFINKLDNEEISLGD
+2944 KFIGELDKKTANLDIRMDEI
-2959 INMNE
+2959 
-2964 VKYRIAKYSKG
+2964 KYRIAKYSKG
-2975 TKVTSDKKLDLTGD
+2975 TKVTSEKRLELSGD
-2989 FTLDLPFTANL
+2989 FTLDLPFTADI
-3000 NEEVLMSPKSSLIDY
+3000 NEEILMSTKSGLIDY
-3015 KPISTMTSDEVLR
+3015 KPISSMTSEEVLR

-3033 LNANR
+3033 INTNR
-3038 ASKLVEIIDDEH
+3038 VNPLVKIVDNEDEV
-3050 ELVQSLGFKER
+3050 VQSLKFRER
-3061 GFIKDGIVY
+3061 GFIKDGVIY
-3070 LNSSAFKA
+3070 LNTSTFEK

-3102 QKPESET
+3102 QKPESVT
-3109 RQKFYKMFLRVLNDK
+3109 RQKFYQMFLRVLNDK
-3124 DLMQKWEAVY
+3124 DLMKKWEAMY
-3134 PNRFGSDLAEEILCN
+3134 PNRVGSDLAEEILCN
-3149 EMETLLTNRI
+3149 EMETLLTDRI

-3181 LFSGAEDLSDVM
+3181 LFSGVEDLSDVM

-3199 IVENFTKDLFVFSDD
+3199 IVENFTKDLFVLSDD

-3246 DNDNNL
+3246 DNENNL

>member
-8 NEKFRVLALAC
+8 SEKFRVWALAC
-19 YINAGGNPTKPYDT
+19 YINAGGDPTKPYDT
-33 VIATKAF
+33 IIATKAF

-52 EFGNMMPEAN
+52 EFGKMMPEAN
-62 EDLASGS
+62 KELASGS
-69 SYSSVIDIDLDN
+69 SYSGVIDIDLDN
-81 ANLASYYTGGIGF
+81 ANLTSYYTGGVGF

-118 EYEFIDGYGVDKN
+118 EYEFIDGYGVDEN

-153 KINKAEFPEIN
+153 KINKEEFPEIDI
-164 TNDLY
+164 NDLY
-169 NIESYTSIV
+169 DIDSYTTIV
-178 NETINAFADYM
+178 KETINAFSDYM
-189 NSVDK
+189 SSADK
-194 NTLMQTDV
+194 NALMQTDV

-215 IKGYASYISI
+215 IKGYASYINI

-232 SKEGLTKYSFTPKV
+232 GKEGLTKYSFTPKV

-266 LAETILAVACD
+266 LAETILSVACD

-306 SSKMLTKED
+306 SPKMLTKED
-315 ACNYRSTYSKGAG
+315 ARKYRSAYSKGAG

-343 DTFIDT
+343 NTFIDT
-349 YKSNSKSVGD
+349 YKSNSKSIGD
-359 FESFRQVYLHNKL
+359 FESYRQVYLHNKL

-388 KNMFIQMFI
+388 KNMFIQMFL

-406 YSYNN
+406 YSYND

-468 YEELNISDGNK
+468 YEELNISNGNR
-479 ELTLSYKVDDYGA
+479 ELTLRYKVDDYGA

-522 YIIPDTYKT
+522 YIIPDSYKT

-560 GVRDRGTNFEIINSR
+560 GVRDRGTNFDIINFR
-575 EQVDLSR
+575 EQIDLSK

-599 NSVKSTIKS
+599 NSIKSTIKS

-622 EYNWRSCLDIALEID
+622 EYNWRSCLDIALNID
-637 EVTER
+637 EVSEV
-642 NGITQINPWTNSF
+642 NGITQINPWANSF

-697 FFVPLA
+697 FFIPLA
-703 TNSGKDDD
+703 TNSGKDED
-711 ALYLQHATFSDK
+711 AIYLQHATFSDK
-723 ARHFVMGYRLNLA
+723 ARHFVMGYRLNLL
-736 FDEIFNE
+736 FDEKFSN
-743 KFIKTIW
+743 KFIKPIW
-750 TNPEYAPKTLGEM
+750 TNPVDAPKTLGEM
-763 LTNAMKSKVDR
+763 LINAMKSKADR
-774 EKLSEFVRKTRVYR
+774 EKFSQFVRETRVRR

-807 GIGDIDSAIS
+807 KIGNIDSAIS
-817 MYDLGFLVRELNKV
+817 KYDLEFLVSELNKI
-831 DEYLLNFKLSIDDVK
+831 DKYLLDNKLSIDDVK
-846 KAFRNNGLDF
+846 KAFRDEGLDF
-856 INETDA
+856 KNETDA
-862 YSPAMKGIGSVRIN
+862 YEPAMKGIGSARIN

-884 AASTEERWK
+884 AASTEENWK

-898 NLGKFAKDIAS
+898 NLGKFAKDIAP

-927 DEKKEKNW
+927 DEKKERNL
-935 FGDTFKHNGET
+935 FDDTQ
-946 NGHTWGFYN
+946 GFYN

-962 FVDGDRIHPLA
+962 FVDGDRLHPLA

-1000 KNKTDVEIIG
+1000 KNKTDAEIIG
-1010 KDSSGKDIVEH
+1010 KDADGNDIVEY

-1047 HPFAQGIKN
+1047 HPFAQDIKDD
-1056 ENGKY
+1056 NGNY
-1061 CGVTDLIRIAAIN
+1061 CGVTDQIEIAVIK

-1100 ALQAILENNSLVDA
+1100 ALQAVLENNSLVDA

-1141 YALSNMVRRNGI
+1141 YSLSNMVRRNGM
-1153 GSNTNVESLVRR
+1153 GSNANVESLVRR
-1165 SYSIPLSLDQI
+1165 AYSKSLSLGQI
-1176 ISLQLD
+1176 TSLQLD
-1182 EIYKNYLKKNKPI
+1182 EIYKDYLKKNKPI
-1195 FIKDQLT
+1195 FIRDQFT
-1202 LQYKELER
+1202 LQFKELER
-1210 IEKVSDYEYRRIY
+1210 IEKISDYEYRRIY
-1223 TNAEPEVINI
+1223 TNAKPEIINI
-1233 ATASQMIVDN
+1233 ATASQKIVDN
-1243 QPLVTLYGIDQLFG
+1243 QPHVTLYGIDQLFG
-1257 GAFTYKKVGNYYEGT
+1257 GAFTYKKVDNHYEGT

-1283 IEYDLRDKQIA
+1283 IKYDLRDKQIA

-1308 INNKKAWTEDIPL
+1308 MNDSKAWTKNIPL
-1321 DTFTIHTRFGGLMM
+1321 DTFKIHTRFGGLMM

-1379 NDRVRKYIEAVN
+1379 NDRVKKYIEAVN

-1405 LIATFET
+1405 LITTFEA

-1438 DIKTISIPFSDGT
+1438 DTKIISIPFSDGT

-1474 GLASVLNPSHDMA
+1474 GLASVLNPSHDMV
-1487 MYYNIGGKNMLWDQ
+1487 MYYNIGNKNMLWDQ
-1501 ANEECKAIFEQKGFT
+1501 ANEECKTIFEQKGFKFKD
-1516 IEGGILKHNGY
+1516 GILTYNGY
-1527 ETKAVDINYN
+1527 KIKAVDINN
-1537 LVSFASWQ
+1537 NPVSFASWQ

-1558 NNTVIDGLENPFWD
+1558 NDTVIDDLKNPFWD
-1572 LILPQN
+1572 LISSQD

-1588 HPDGNIEEVYV
+1588 YPDGNIKEVYV

-1609 NLGAYEGCT
+1609 NLGVYDGCI

-1635 FTVKKASTGKIVGTY
+1635 FTVKEVTTDRIIGTY
-1650 SYYNIDSVRAAS
+1650 SYYNIDSVRVAS
-1662 YINELEIDPSTISSL
+1662 YLSEMKVDPNTLSSQIKFIQEQQILGKATSEDIIN
-1677 ITSFHKK
+1677 
-1684 FNKQE
+1684 
-1689 KEPTLEDNIYLKKL
+1689 LKKL
-1703 LLVEK
+1703 LLIQK
-1708 VVNQLTE
+1708 VFNQLTE

-1739 KQYAEKQL
+1739 KQYALKQL
-1747 VGDTITEDDKRA
+1747 INDPITEDDTRA
-1759 FLRHQ
+1759 FIKHQ
-1764 DCFGPTLEEGENF
+1764 ECFSIEPQEGEHF
-1777 IASSYTVRPAEI
+1777 IASSYNVRPAEI
-1789 MLGRYQM
+1789 IMGRYQM

-1811 EEGYQYFKNKLAN
+1811 EKGYKYFKDKLID
-1824 TFEKPSLVGNS
+1824 TFEKPSLIGDK
-1835 DLSTLYDKVIYH
+1835 DLSMLYDKVIYH

-1853 VKIERETHDYSNAGI
+1853 VKIEKGKQDYSNTGI
-1868 TITDATEANIVGD
+1868 TITDAPEVNIVGD

-1896 NKYHFSKVSDGQRE
+1896 NKYHFSKVSDGQKE
-1910 YPLITINED
+1910 YTLITINED

-1946 NENDSNR
+1946 NTNDSNIT
-1953 SWITYDYEYYG
+1953 WITDDYEYYG

-1971 HLFDILAKNRYE
+1971 HMFETLAKNRYE
-1983 AFIRGIQFIGARI
+1983 AFLRGLQFIGARI
-1996 PTQAMQSFMPFEVI
+1996 PTQAMQSFMPFEVV
-2010 CFLDDDQNKA
+2010 CFIDDDQNKV

-2037 KLYLLAMT
+2037 KLYLLAIT

-2057 LQSIVG
+2057 LQRIVG
-2063 YNVASKLEVATST
+2063 YEVASKLEVATST
-2076 FSETTTNPTRNIVKD
+2076 FEETTTNSTRNIVKD
-2091 SLLKELTEPLD
+2091 SLLKELTDPLN

-2155 PTRVLLSDEVL
+2155 PISVLLSDEVL

-2171 SGIYDVVLSAQNQ
+2171 SGIYDIVLSAQNQ

-2198 KDTAS
+2198 KDTAA
-2203 KTVSGNAEKKV
+2203 KTASGNAEKKV

-2257 SRVSDLINQGR
+2257 SRVVNLINQGK
-2268 YHDAYEL
+2268 YNDAYEL
-2275 FKTMKII
+2275 FKTMKIT
-2282 NPINGELTTIANT
+2282 NPITGKLTTIANT

-2300 ERALNKINPEEIQDI
+2300 ERALNKINPEEIQ
-2315 NKDTWMA
+2315 NKDTWIA
-2322 ELKEMQ
+2322 ELKEMKQ
-2328 RHISYISTP
+2328 NTSYISTP

-2380 GTIDGDKKVTG
+2380 GTMNGDEKVTG

-2428 ALRESFKLFPNNTL
+2428 ALRQSFKLFPNNTE
-2442 GLQKL
+2442 GLKKL
-2447 VNDYNAYV
+2447 VYDYNAYV
-2455 DKHNA
+2455 DRHNA
-2460 EAEKNGETLWKHI
+2460 EAEKNGETFWKHI
-2473 QGKDEKGKW
+2473 VGKDDKGKW

-2488 NVFDIRNVKKWV
+2488 SAFDIMRVKKWV

-2506 SNDIAILKEQSKALA
+2506 SDDIAILKEQSKALA
-2521 NGTIEID
+2521 NGTMEAD
-2528 DIVDPSEEGNG
+2528 DMIDPSEEENG
-2539 KPQVIIRWSES
+2539 QPRVIIRWSEA

-2562 EKLLDQLSP
+2562 EDLLGQISP
-2571 IKQGVANGMAPEI
+2571 IKTNTKTKLTLESAGQRSPEI
-2584 GLLNSLSSL
+2584 GLLNSLSNL

-2599 MSTLGAQGGINQG
+2599 MSTLGRQGGINQG
-2612 LKTNIKDFY
+2612 LKTNMKDFY
-2621 NFKYKVEDLINDELS
+2621 DFKYKVEDLVNDELS
-2636 LKSKKDTFKKFL
+2636 LKSKKDTFKDFL
-2648 DTLSNINPL
+2648 NTLSNINPF
-2657 FNEELLNLSKEPFS
+2657 FNDELLKLSEEPFS
-2671 MTRFLQDEDYANKMC
+2671 MTRFLWDKEYTDKMC
-2686 IIMDHF
+2686 IIMEHF

-2721 MNSVATMYR
+2721 MNSVAVMYR
-2730 TSTEIADTLLKGNPN
+2730 TSTKIADTLLKGNPN
-2745 VNGEEK
+2745 TKGEET
-2751 VSSLSQND
+2751 VFSLSQND

-2764 DYVNDLMIFRFLK
+2764 DYVNDLMIFEFLK
-2777 QEGITLDLSAIIEET
+2777 QEDITLNLSSIIEET
-2792 GANISTY
+2792 GANVSTY
-2799 ETSRATNT
+2799 ETSKATNT
-2807 TSRRELKLDNALSIA
+2807 TSRRELKLDSALSIA

-2827 IESTIIPYLKSSE
+2827 IESVIIPYLKTTE
-2840 QFKDN
+2840 PFKNN
-2845 KFVRDLN
+2845 KFVQDLN

-2891 LSRHSIG
+2891 LSRYSIG
-2898 GMNLGDMFFLYNL
+2898 GINLGDMFFLYNL

-2929 LIDSKSTPEIISKYY
+2929 LIDSKTTPEIISKYY
-2944 KFINKLDNEEISLGD
+2944 KFIGKLDNEEISLGD
-2959 INMNE
+2959 INMSE

-2989 FTLDLPFTANL
+2989 FTLDLPFTADL

-3033 LNANR
+3033 LNTNR
-3038 ASKLVEIIDDEH
+3038 ANKLVEIIDDEH

-3061 GFIKDGIVY
+3061 GFIKDGVIY
-3070 LNSSAFKA
+3070 LNTSAFKA

-3090 EIAHLILAGIKA
+3090 EVAHLILAGIKA
-3102 QKPESET
+3102 QDLKSET
-3109 RQKFYKMFLRVLNDK
+3109 RQKFYQMFLRILNDK
-3124 DLMQKWEAVY
+3124 DLMQKYEAIY

-3159 SKDDQYQLQLVEDKI
+3159 SKNDQYQLQLIEDKI
-3174 LFSGIKE
+3174 LFNGIKE
-3181 LFSGAEDLSDVM
+3181 LFSEAKDLSDIM
-3193 GVSLQT
+3193 GASLQT
-3199 IVENFTKDLFVFSDD
+3199 IVENFTKDLFIFSDD

-3237 EKLENNQKA
+3237 EKLENNQEA
-3246 DNDNNL
+3246 DNKNNL

>member
-1 MAEKCSF
+1 MTEKCSF
-8 NEKFRVLALAC
+8 SEKFRVWALAC
-19 YINAGGNPTKPYDT
+19 YINAGGDPTQPYDPI
-33 VIATKAF
+33 IATRAF

-52 EFGNMMPEAN
+52 EFGKMMPGAEN
-62 EDLASGS
+62 GSASGS
-69 SYSSVIDIDLDN
+69 SYSGVIDIDLDN
-81 ANLASYYTGGIGF
+81 ANLTSYYTGGVGF
-94 MQMQSKFRKKMLA
+94 MQMQSKFRRKMLA
-107 ATVFSLDTQTG
+107 ATVFSLDPQTG
-118 EYEFIDGYGVDKN
+118 EYEFIDGYGVDEN

-145 ELINNLRA
+145 ELINSLRA
-153 KINKAEFPEIN
+153 SINKAEFPEIDIK
-164 TNDLY
+164 DLY
-169 NIESYTSIV
+169 DIESYTTIV
-178 NETINAFADYM
+178 NETINAFSDYM
-189 NSVDK
+189 SSTDK
-194 NTLMQTDV
+194 NALMQTDV
-202 YDDFVILKNFDKL
+202 YDNFVILKNFDKL
-215 IKGYASYISI
+215 IKGYASYIDI

-232 SKEGLTKYSFTPKV
+232 GKEGLTKYSFTPKV
-246 KHFTGFS
+246 KHYTGFS

-277 IDENGNLLNSIGVSG
+277 IDVDNKPLNSISVSG
-292 FNGTMGTLKEALLY
+292 FNGAMGTLKEALLY

-315 ACNYRSTYSKGAG
+315 ARAYRRTYSKGAG
-328 ALLDENNQYNILNFI
+328 ALLDEKNPHNLLNFI
-343 DTFIDT
+343 DAFIDT

-359 FESFRQVYLHNKL
+359 FESYRQIYLHNKL
-372 RGIKKF
+372 RGIKKYLF
-378 LLDKKTPAYI
+378 DKKTPAYI
-388 KNMFIQMFI
+388 KNMFIQMFL

-406 YSYNN
+406 YSYNR

-463 SKSGR
+463 SKSGQ
-468 YEELNISDGNK
+468 YEKLIISNGNR
-479 ELTLSYKVDDYGA
+479 ELTLKYKVDDLGA
-492 HLLST
+492 HLLSS

-503 LIKEGD
+503 LIQEGD
-509 ETLIKDIMKDAYS
+509 ETLIKDIMRDAYS
-522 YIIPDTYKT
+522 YIVPDSYKT
-531 CIAGIK
+531 CIAGPSN
-537 DFNENEDFAP
+537 FNENEDFAP
-547 FVAIAAQEALKNI
+547 FVAIAAQEALKNMGI
-560 GVRDRGTNFEIINSR
+560 QDKGTNFGIINPR
-575 EQVDLSR
+575 EQVDLSK

-599 NSVKSTIKS
+599 NSIKSTIKS

-622 EYNWRSCLDIALEID
+622 EYNWRSCLDVALEMD
-637 EVTER
+637 EVLYKD
-642 NGITQINPWTNSF
+642 GITQINPWTNSF
-655 IGLNDNFLT
+655 IGLNEDFLT

-723 ARHFVMGYRLNLA
+723 ARHFVMGYRLNKL
-736 FDEIFNE
+736 FNE
-743 KFIKTIW
+743 TFSDKFIKPIW
-750 TNPEYAPKTLGEM
+750 TNQEDAPKTLGEM
-763 LTNAMKSKVDR
+763 LKKAMKSKEDR
-774 EKLSEFVRKTRVYR
+774 ENFSQFVRETRVCR
-788 YSAVAYNILN
+788 YSAVAYNILG
-798 KYKTAFPEI
+798 KYKKAFPEI
-807 GIGDIDSAIS
+807 GIGNIDSAIGK
-817 MYDLGFLVRELNKV
+817 YDLEFLVGELNKV
-831 DEYLLNFKLSIDDVK
+831 DKYLLNSKFSINDVK
-846 KAFRNNGLDF
+846 KIFRKKGLDF

-862 YSPAMKGIGSVRIN
+862 YEPAMKGIGSARIN

-884 AASTEERWK
+884 ATSTEENWK

-898 NLGKFAKDIAS
+898 NLRKFAEIIAP

-927 DEKKEKNW
+927 DEKKERNL
-935 FGDTFKHNGET
+935 FDDTQ
-946 NGHTWGFYN
+946 GFYN
-955 PDTREYK
+955 LDTREYK
-962 FVDGDRIHPLA
+962 FVDGDRLHPLA

-1000 KNKTDVEIIG
+1000 KNKTDTEIIG
-1010 KDSSGKDIVEH
+1010 KDINGNDIVEY

-1047 HPFAQGIKN
+1047 HPFAQGIKDN
-1056 ENGKY
+1056 NGNY
-1061 CGVTDLIRIAAIN
+1061 CGVTDQIEIAVIN
-1074 DNKGD
+1074 DNKGL
-1079 VFTPLGVDDDV
+1079 VFTPLGVDDTV

-1100 ALQAILENNSLVDA
+1100 ALQAVLENNSLVDA

-1141 YALSNMVRRNGI
+1141 YSLSNMVRRNGF
-1153 GSNTNVESLVRR
+1153 GSNANVESLVRR
-1165 SYSIPLSLDQI
+1165 AYSKSLSLDQI
-1176 ISLQLD
+1176 KSLQLD

-1210 IEKVSDYEYRRIY
+1210 IEKVSDYEYRRVY
-1223 TNAEPEVINI
+1223 TNAEPEIINI
-1233 ATASQMIVDN
+1233 ATASQKIINN
-1243 QPLVTLYGIDQLFG
+1243 QPQVTLYGIDQLFG
-1257 GAFTYKKVGNYYEGT
+1257 GAFTYKKVDNHYEGT

-1294 YLVNKSAMKVGHTN
+1294 YLVNKSAMKVGHRN
-1308 INNKKAWTEDIPL
+1308 MNDKKAWTEDIPL
-1321 DTFTIHTRFGGLMM
+1321 DTFKIHTRFGGLMM

-1370 KAIGEIALN
+1370 KSIGEIALN
-1379 NDRVRKYIEAVN
+1379 NDRVKKYIEAVN
-1391 NNDRDKLREIVGKS
+1391 NEDRDKLREIVGKS
-1405 LIATFET
+1405 LISTFES

-1427 ASKELAENTNI
+1427 ASRELAENTNI
-1438 DIKTISIPFSDGT
+1438 DTRTISIPFSDGT

-1501 ANEECKAIFEQKGFT
+1501 ANEECKTIFKQNGFT
-1516 IEGGILKHNGY
+1516 IEDKILKHNGS
-1527 ETKAVDINYN
+1527 EVKAIDINN
-1537 LVSFASWQ
+1537 NPISFTSWQ
-1545 ELARKAVKFINPT
+1545 ELARKAVKFINQID
-1558 NNTVIDGLENPFWD
+1558 NTVVDDLKNPFWD
-1572 LILPQN
+1572 LISSKN
-1578 VDFEDTLVIK
+1578 VDFEDTLIIK

-1609 NLGAYEGCT
+1609 NLGAYDECD

-1635 FTVKKASTGKIVGTY
+1635 FTVKKVSTGEIVGTY
-1650 SYYNIDSVRAAS
+1650 SYYNIDSVRAAG
-1662 YINELEIDPSTISSL
+1662 YINELKIDPSKISSL
-1677 ITSFHKK
+1677 INSFVEA
-1684 FNKQE
+1684 NKDNWLDVE
-1689 KEPTLEDNIYLKKL
+1689 LEDKIYFWKLKL
-1703 LLVEK
+1703 IEK
-1708 VVNQLTE
+1708 VVNQLIE

-1747 VGDTITEDDKRA
+1747 IGDTITEDDTRA
-1759 FLRHQ
+1759 FLKNQ
-1764 DCFGPTLEEGENF
+1764 DCFGIELQDGEHL

-1811 EEGYQYFKNKLAN
+1811 EKGYQYFKDKLEN
-1824 TFEKPSLVGNS
+1824 TYEIPSLIGDK
-1835 DLSTLYDKVIYH
+1835 DLSMLYDKVIYH

-1853 VKIERETHDYSNAGI
+1853 VKIEKEKPDYSNAGI
-1868 TITDATEANIVGD
+1868 TITDAPEANIVGD
-1881 DLRWESDVI
+1881 DLRWESNVI
-1890 ISGENI
+1890 ISGENKD
-1896 NKYHFSKVSDGQRE
+1896 KYHFSKVSDGQKE
-1910 YPLITINED
+1910 YTLITINED

-1946 NENDSNR
+1946 HENDSNKT
-1953 SWITYDYEYYG
+1953 WITDDYEYYG

-1971 HLFDILAKNRYE
+1971 HMFETLAKNRYD

-1996 PTQAMQSFMPFEVI
+1996 PTQAMQSFMPFEVV

-2076 FSETTTNPTRNIVKD
+2076 FTETTTNPTRNIVKD

-2128 THTVMSTGEFNR
+2128 THTVMSTSEFNR
-2140 RKKQLLKLLNIHAKT
+2140 RKKQLLKLLNKHANT

-2171 SGIYDVVLSAQNQ
+2171 SGIYDIVLSAQNQ

-2198 KDTAS
+2198 KDTAA

-2257 SRVSDLINQGR
+2257 SKVADLINRGN
-2268 YHDAYEL
+2268 YYTAYEL
-2275 FKTMKII
+2275 FTTMEIT
-2282 NPINGELTTIANT
+2282 NPINGGITTIANT

-2300 ERALNKINPEEIQDI
+2300 ERALNKINPEE
-2315 NKDTWMA
+2315 NTALANLKKTWLG
-2322 ELKEMQ
+2322 ELQQMKQ
-2328 RHISYISTP
+2328 NTSYISTP

-2380 GTIDGDKKVTG
+2380 GTMDGDKKVTG

-2402 WLTKMGEDNIFNSYS
+2402 WLTKMSEDNIFNSYS

-2428 ALRESFKLFPNNTL
+2428 ALRRSFKIFPNNVE
-2442 GLQKL
+2442 GLKKL
-2447 VNDYNAYV
+2447 VHDYNAYV
-2455 DKHNA
+2455 DRHNA
-2460 EAEKNGETLWKHI
+2460 EVEKSGGTFWEHVVGE
-2473 QGKDEKGKW
+2473 DDKGRW

-2488 NVFDIRNVKKWV
+2488 DKKDIEHVKEWV
-2500 ATQINS
+2500 KTQIKAS
-2506 SNDIAILKEQSKALA
+2506 DDIAAIKEENKALA
-2521 NGTIEID
+2521 NGEID
-2528 DIVDPSEEGNG
+2528 TNDIVDALDMENEQ
-2539 KPQVIIRWSES
+2539 PQAIIRWTES
-2550 DWYKVYK
+2550 HWYKVYK

-2562 EKLLDQLSP
+2562 ESLLDQLSP
-2571 IKQGVANGMAPEI
+2571 IQTSTKTGSTLESSGQISPEL
-2584 GLLNSLSSL
+2584 GLLNSLSTL
-2593 LSLVEE
+2593 LNLVKE
-2599 MSTLGAQGGINQG
+2599 MSTLGAQGSINQG
-2612 LKTNIKDFY
+2612 LKTNMRDFY
-2621 NFKYKVEDLINDELS
+2621 NFKYKVEDIINEELS
-2636 LKSKKDTFKKFL
+2636 LKSKKDTFKDFL
-2648 DTLSNINPL
+2648 GSLNNVSPL
-2657 FNEELLNLSKEPFS
+2657 FVEKLLKLSEEPFS
-2671 MTRFLQDEDYANKMC
+2671 MTRFLWDKDYADNMC
-2686 IIMDHF
+2686 IIMRHF
-2692 KVGFNILDSLR
+2692 KSGFNILDSLR

-2721 MNSVATMYR
+2721 MKSVSVMYDTATK
-2730 TSTEIADTLLKGNPN
+2730 IADTLTKGSPN
-2745 VNGEEK
+2745 TEEET
-2751 VSSLSQND
+2751 VFNLSQND

-2764 DYVNDLMIFRFLK
+2764 DYINDLMIFEFLK
-2777 QEGITLDLSAIIEET
+2777 QKDITLDLNAIIEET

-2799 ETSRATNT
+2799 ETSKATNT
-2807 TSRRELKLDNALSIA
+2807 TSRRSLKLDNALSIA

-2827 IESTIIPYLKSSE
+2827 IESVIIPYLKTTE
-2840 QFKDN
+2840 PFKNN
-2845 KFVRDLN
+2845 KFVQDLN
-2852 ASADKNGTIIFALPI
+2852 ASADKNGTIVFALPI

-2891 LSRHSIG
+2891 LSRYSIG
-2898 GMNLGDMFFLYNL
+2898 GMNLGDIFFLYNL
-2911 IVNKNSFG
+2911 ITNKNSFG

-2944 KFINKLDNEEISLGD
+2944 NFIGELDKKTANLD
-2959 INMNE
+2959 IRMDE
-2964 VKYRIAKYSKG
+2964 VRYRIAKYSKG
-2975 TKVTSDKKLDLTGD
+2975 TKVTSEKRLELSGD
-2989 FTLDLPFTANL
+2989 FTLDLPFTADI
-3000 NEEVLMSPKSSLIDY
+3000 NEEVLMSTKSGLIDY
-3015 KPISTMTSDEVLR
+3015 KPISSMTSDEVLR

-3033 LNANR
+3033 INTNR
-3038 ASKLVEIIDDEH
+3038 VNPLVKIVDNEDEV
-3050 ELVQSLGFKER
+3050 VQSLKFRER
-3061 GFIKDGIVY
+3061 GFIKDGVIY
-3070 LNSSAFKA
+3070 LNTSTFEK

-3102 QKPESET
+3102 QKPESVT
-3109 RQKFYKMFLRVLNDK
+3109 RQKFYQMFLRVLNDK
-3124 DLMQKWEAVY
+3124 ELMKKWEAIY
-3134 PNRFGSDLAEEILCN
+3134 PNRVGSDLAEEILCN
-3149 EMETLLTNRI
+3149 EMETLLTDRI

-3181 LFSGAEDLSDVM
+3181 LFSGVEDLSDVM

-3199 IVENFTKDLFVFSDD
+3199 IVENFTKDLFVLSDD

-3246 DNDNNL
+3246 DNENNL

>member
-1 MAEKCSF
+1 MTEKCSF
-8 NEKFRVLALAC
+8 SEKFRVLALAC
-19 YINAGGNPTKPYDT
+19 YINAGGDPTKPYDT

-40 TDVFNNVDQAVK
+40 TDVFDNVDQAVK
-52 EFGNMMPEAN
+52 EFGKMMPGAEK
-62 EDLASGS
+62 DSASGS
-69 SYSSVIDIDLDN
+69 SHSGVIDIDLDN
-81 ANLASYYTGGIGF
+81 ANLASYYTGGVGF
-94 MQMQSKFRKKMLA
+94 MQMQSKFRREILA
-107 ATVFSLDTQTG
+107 ATVFSLDPQTG
-118 EYEFIDGYGVDKN
+118 EYEFIDGYGVDEN

-145 ELINNLRA
+145 KLINSLRA
-153 KINKAEFPEIN
+153 KINKAEFPEIDI
-164 TNDLY
+164 TDLY
-169 NIESYTSIV
+169 DIESYTTIV
-178 NETINAFADYM
+178 NETINAFSDYM
-189 NSVDK
+189 SSTDK
-194 NTLMQTDV
+194 NALMQTDV

-215 IKGYASYISI
+215 IRGYASYIDI

-232 SKEGLTKYSFTPKV
+232 GKEGLAKYSFTPKV
-246 KHFTGFS
+246 KHYTGFS

-277 IDENGNLLNSIGVSG
+277 IDADNNSLNSISVSG
-292 FNGTMGTLKEALLY
+292 FNGAMGTLKEALLY
-306 SSKMLTKED
+306 SPKMLTKED
-315 ACNYRSTYSKGAG
+315 AKAYRRSYSKGAG
-328 ALLDENNQYNILNFI
+328 ALLDEKNPHNLLNFI

-359 FESFRQVYLHNKL
+359 FESYRQIYLHNKL
-372 RGIKKF
+372 RGIKRY
-378 LLDKKTPAYI
+378 LLDRETPAYI
-388 KNMFIQMFI
+388 KNMFIQMFL

-406 YSYNN
+406 YSYNR

-449 AFSKALTDKYKFKF
+449 AFSKALTDKYQFKF
-463 SKSGR
+463 SKSGQ
-468 YEELNISDGNK
+468 YEKLSISDRNR
-479 ELTLSYKVDDYGA
+479 ELTLKYKVDDYGA

-503 LIKEGD
+503 LIQEGD
-509 ETLIKDIMKDAYS
+509 ETLIKDIMRDAYS
-522 YIIPDTYKT
+522 YIVPDSYKT
-531 CIAGIK
+531 CIAGPSN
-537 DFNENEDFAP
+537 FNENEDFAP
-547 FVAIAAQEALKNI
+547 FVAIAAQEALKNMGI
-560 GVRDRGTNFEIINSR
+560 QDKGTNFGIFNFR
-575 EQVDLSR
+575 EQIDLSR
-582 FNAKLLEIG
+582 FNSKLLEIG

-622 EYNWRSCLDIALEID
+622 EYNWRSCLDIALEMD
-637 EVTER
+637 EVLYKD
-642 NGITQINPWTNSF
+642 GVTQINPWTNSF
-655 IGLNDNFLT
+655 IGLNENFLT
-664 GPQIRSDIE
+664 APQIRSDIE

-689 NKLSMIDD
+689 NKLSMVDD
-697 FFVPLA
+697 FFVPLV

-711 ALYLQHATFSDK
+711 AIYLQHATFSDK
-723 ARHFVMGYRLNLA
+723 ARHFVMGYRLN
-736 FDEIFNE
+736 EPFNETFSE
-743 KFIKTIW
+743 KFIKPIW
-750 TNPEYAPKTLGEM
+750 TNQEDAPKTLGEM
-763 LTNAMKSKVDR
+763 LKKAMKSKTDR
-774 EKLSEFVRKTRVYR
+774 ENFSQFVRETRVRR
-788 YSAVAYNILN
+788 YSAVAYNILS
-798 KYKTAFPEI
+798 KYKKAFPEI
-807 GIGDIDSAIS
+807 GIGNIDSAIGK
-817 MYDLGFLVRELNKV
+817 YDLKFLVEELNKV
-831 DEYLLNFKLSIDDVK
+831 DKYLLNSKLSIDNIK
-846 KAFRNNGLDF
+846 KMFRNKSLDF

-862 YSPAMKGIGSVRIN
+862 YKPAMKGIGSARIN

-884 AASTEERWK
+884 AASTEENWK

-898 NLGKFAKDIAS
+898 NLRKFAGIIAP

-917 ESKQQVALLL
+917 EGKQQVALLL
-927 DEKKEKNW
+927 DEKEEKNL
-935 FGDTFKHNGET
+935 FDDTQ
-946 NGHTWGFYN
+946 GFYN

-962 FVDGDRIHPLA
+962 FVNEDRLHPLA

-1000 KNKTDVEIIG
+1000 KNKTDIEIIG
-1010 KDSSGKDIVEH
+1010 KDANGNDIVEQ

-1047 HPFAQGIKN
+1047 HPFAQNIKDD
-1056 ENGKY
+1056 NGNY
-1061 CGVTDLIRIAAIN
+1061 CGVTDLINIAVIK
-1074 DNKGD
+1074 DNEGL
-1079 VFTPLGVDDDV
+1079 VFTPLGVDDTI

-1100 ALQAILENNSLVDA
+1100 ALQAKLENNSLVDA

-1141 YALSNMVRRNGI
+1141 YSLSNMVRRNGV
-1153 GSNTNVESLVRR
+1153 GSNANVESLVRR
-1165 SYSIPLSLDQI
+1165 AYSIPLSLDQI
-1176 ISLQLD
+1176 ESLQLD

-1210 IEKVSDYEYRRIY
+1210 IEKVSNYEYRRIY
-1223 TNAEPEVINI
+1223 TNAEPETINI
-1233 ATASQMIVDN
+1233 ANASQLIINN
-1243 QPLVTLYGIDQLFG
+1243 QPQVTLYGIDQLFG
-1257 GAFTYKKVGNYYEGT
+1257 GAFTYKKADNYYEGT
-1272 EASVDLLAATA
+1272 EASVDLLTETA

-1294 YLVNKSAMKVGHTN
+1294 YLVNKSAMKVGHRN
-1308 INNKKAWTEDIPL
+1308 MNDSKAWTEDIPL
-1321 DTFTIHTRFGGLMM
+1321 DTFKIHTRFGGLMM

-1405 LIATFET
+1405 LIATFES

-1427 ASKELAENTNI
+1427 ASRELAENTDI
-1438 DIKTISIPFSDGT
+1438 DTKTISIPFSDGT

-1501 ANEECKAIFEQKGFT
+1501 ANEECKTIFEQNGFT
-1516 IEGGILKHNGY
+1516 IEGRILKHNGY
-1527 ETKAVDINYN
+1527 EIEAIDINN
-1537 LVSFASWQ
+1537 NPILFASWQ
-1545 ELARKAVKFINPT
+1545 ELARKAVKFINPI
-1558 NNTVIDGLENPFWD
+1558 NNTVIDSLKNPFLD

-1578 VDFEDTLVIK
+1578 VDFEDTLIIK
-1588 HPDGNIEEVYV
+1588 HPDGNTEEIYV
-1599 NNRIIYDRIR
+1599 NNWIIYDSIR
-1609 NLGAYEGCT
+1609 NLGRYDLCE

-1626 RNLRGTDTI
+1626 RNLRGTDTQ
-1635 FTVKKASTGKIVGTY
+1635 FTVKEVTTGRIIGTY
-1650 SYYNIDSVRAAS
+1650 SYYNIDSVRAAH
-1662 YINELEIDPSTISSL
+1662 YINELKIDPSTISSL
-1677 ITSFHKK
+1677 INSFVET
-1684 FNKQE
+1684 NKE
-1689 KEPTLEDNIYLKKL
+1689 HWIDVELDDRIYFRKLELI
-1703 LLVEK
+1703 EK
-1708 VVNQLTE
+1708 VVNQLIE

-1747 VGDTITEDDKRA
+1747 IGDTITEDDKRA

-1811 EEGYQYFKNKLAN
+1811 EKGYQYFKDKLAN
-1824 TFEKPSLVGNS
+1824 TYEIPSLIGDK
-1835 DLSTLYDKVIYH
+1835 DLSLLYDKVIYH

-1853 VKIERETHDYSNAGI
+1853 VKIEKGKPDYSNAGI
-1868 TITDATEANIVGD
+1868 TITDAPEVNIVGD

-1896 NKYHFSKVSDGQRE
+1896 NKYHFSKVSDGQKE
-1910 YPLITINED
+1910 YTLITINED

-1946 NENDSNR
+1946 HENDSNIT
-1953 SWITYDYEYYG
+1953 WITDDYEYYG

-1971 HLFDILAKNRYE
+1971 HMLETLAKNRYD

-2057 LQSIVG
+2057 LQSIIG

-2076 FSETTTNPTRNIVKD
+2076 FTETTTNPTRNIVKD

-2128 THTVMSTGEFNR
+2128 THTTMSTKEFNR
-2140 RKKQLLKLLNIHAKT
+2140 RKKQLLKLLNKHAKT
-2155 PTRVLLSDEVL
+2155 PTRILLSDEVL

-2171 SGIYDVVLSAQNQ
+2171 SSIYDVVLSAQNQ

-2198 KDTAS
+2198 KDTAA

-2257 SRVSDLINQGR
+2257 SRVADLINHGN
-2268 YHDAYEL
+2268 YYTAYEL
-2275 FKTMKII
+2275 FTTMEIV
-2282 NPINGELTTIANT
+2282 NPINGGITTIANT

-2300 ERALNKINPEEIQDI
+2300 ERALNKINPEE
-2315 NKDTWMA
+2315 NTALANLKKTWLG
-2322 ELKEMQ
+2322 ELQQMKQ
-2328 RHISYISTP
+2328 NTSYISTP

-2380 GTIDGDKKVTG
+2380 GTMDGDKKVTG

-2402 WLTKMGEDNIFNSYS
+2402 WLTKMSEDNIFNSYS

-2428 ALRESFKLFPNNTL
+2428 ALRRSFKIFPNNIE
-2442 GLQKL
+2442 GLKKL
-2447 VNDYNAYV
+2447 VYDYNAYV
-2455 DKHNA
+2455 DRHNA
-2460 EAEKNGETLWKHI
+2460 EVEKNDGTFWKHI
-2473 QGKDEKGKW
+2473 VGKDDKGRW

-2488 NVFDIRNVKKWV
+2488 DKKDIEHVKEWV
-2500 ATQINS
+2500 KTQIKAS
-2506 SNDIAILKEQSKALA
+2506 DDVAAIKAENKALA
-2521 NGTIEID
+2521 NGEID
-2528 DIVDPSEEGNG
+2528 TNDIVDTLDMENEQ
-2539 KPQVIIRWSES
+2539 PQAVIRWTEAH
-2550 DWYKVYK
+2550 WYQVYK

-2562 EKLLDQLSP
+2562 ESLLDQLSP
-2571 IKQGVANGMAPEI
+2571 IQTNTKAGSTLESSGQISPEL

-2593 LSLVEE
+2593 LNLVKE
-2599 MSTLGAQGGINQG
+2599 MSTLGAQGSINQG
-2612 LKTNIKDFY
+2612 LKTNMRDFY
-2621 NFKYKVEDLINDELS
+2621 NFKYKVEDLINEELS
-2636 LKSKKDTFKKFL
+2636 LKSKKDTFKDFL
-2648 DTLSNINPL
+2648 GSLGNVGPL
-2657 FNEELLNLSKEPFS
+2657 FIEELLILSEKPFN
-2671 MTRFLQDEDYANKMC
+2671 MTKFLWDKDYADKMC
-2686 IIMDHF
+2686 IIMRHF
-2692 KVGFNILDSLR
+2692 KSGFNILDSLR

-2721 MNSVATMYR
+2721 MKSISVMYDTATK
-2730 TSTEIADTLLKGNPN
+2730 IADTLTKGNPN
-2745 VNGEEK
+2745 VEEEET
-2751 VSSLSQND
+2751 VFNLSQND

-2764 DYVNDLMIFRFLK
+2764 DYINDLMIFEFLK
-2777 QEGITLDLSAIIEET
+2777 QENITLNLTDIIEET
-2792 GANISTY
+2792 GANISIY
-2799 ETSRATNT
+2799 ETSKATNT
-2807 TSRRELKLDNALSIA
+2807 TSRRELKLDSALSIA

-2840 QFKDN
+2840 QFKNN

-2852 ASADKNGTIIFALPI
+2852 ASADKNGTIVFALPI

-2898 GMNLGDMFFLYNL
+2898 GINLGDMFFLYNL

-2929 LIDSKSTPEIISKYY
+2929 LIDSKSTPEIISKHY
-2944 KFINKLDNEEISLGD
+2944 KFIGKLDNEEISLGN

-2964 VKYRIAKYSKG
+2964 AKYRIAKYSKG

-2989 FTLDLPFTANL
+2989 FTLDLPFTADL

-3033 LNANR
+3033 LNTNR

-3050 ELVQSLGFKER
+3050 ELVKSLGFRER
-3061 GFIKDGIVY
+3061 GFIKDGVVY
-3070 LNSSAFKA
+3070 LNTSTFEK

-3102 QKPESET
+3102 QKPESAT
-3109 RQKFYKMFLRVLNDK
+3109 RQKFYQMFLRVLNDK
-3124 DLMQKWEAVY
+3124 DLMQKWETVY
-3134 PNRFGSDLAEEILCN
+3134 PNRVGSDLAEEILCN
-3149 EMETLLTNRI
+3149 EMETLLTDRI
-3159 SKDDQYQLQLVEDKI
+3159 SKNDKYQLQLVEDKI

-3181 LFSGAEDLSDVM
+3181 LFSGVKDLSDVM

-3199 IVENFTKDLFVFSDD
+3199 IVENFTKDLFVLSDD

-3246 DNDNNL
+3246 DNENNL